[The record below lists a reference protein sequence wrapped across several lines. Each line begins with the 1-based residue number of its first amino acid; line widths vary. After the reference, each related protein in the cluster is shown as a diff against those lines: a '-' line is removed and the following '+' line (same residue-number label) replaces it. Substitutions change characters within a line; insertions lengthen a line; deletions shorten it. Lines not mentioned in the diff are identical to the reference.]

1 MGILN
6 WFVKGFGVFYNIR
19 LILPIR
25 LLYEFQMKNEVKRYD
40 FNNRISEG
48 GTTMPINIDKVKPFR
63 LIKTPFFTPFNKK
76 DKRHGSAIFLMT
88 KSFDQSVNL
97 INHPLVSN
105 LNMYNSYFLEWNAM
119 YLINSNKIVNESL
132 EVDDPYVSK
141 VYGNNPIVT
150 ESHFEDSGNL
160 FFFSEATPE
169 NVLDV
174 RLRKILYRERLRNYN
189 AIKSR
194 VANIKEQCKYIR
206 FTYPT
211 IDKYKNK
218 NIYIDNHIYNK
229 IFDISEAY
237 NRDKAVDLLYALFDR
252 FINNPNYKG
261 YTKKTV
267 FIPVNEWAG
276 SIPTTSLF
284 EFSKSINPFSMI
296 VRLFKKPTETLDKLA
311 GIDFVFL
318 GHTGWFKMR
327 MEDLDMKNLN
337 LFKANILKIRNNDIV
352 EDNIP
357 EDKDDIKTR
366 LIGKIEDL
374 TGIQVNNVSRASY
387 IDPNAPIIS
396 VKQDEPKLITA
407 KGITGADQVIDP
419 TKIEKPTEEKINQ
432 SVETIVDFT
441 KNAEEA
447 EREMDNS
454 VDLKELILQAK
465 NDQDDTFKISATR
478 KARMDDLNDKF
489 LKERI
494 ANATIA
500 ELVATEDTPLQ
511 STNLSD
517 KVESIDDEWS
527 DLKKPNFEADYNID
541 ADIMKCLHSLSQNK
555 DIPMSVIDVSVEDRS
570 TSEDSIL
577 TYTVHLEDSL
587 GKRHT
592 LRFDMP
598 KIINKRFLRLRGND
612 KIIPGQLINL
622 PIIKTDEDTVQVVSN
637 YNKIFI
643 TRYGQVGKINQST
656 NALIRSLTK
665 LKENNYKLD
674 VKDGDAVASP
684 SKIDLGNNAKISA
697 KYELPAEYVELS
709 KIFNKVTTSDGRVY
723 YFNRDELIHKLEEKK
738 VKVES
743 DQGFMVIGITKDNQ
757 AITVPETGVSSAL
770 INHLGIHEYAY
781 TFMKPGTRMTYS
793 QASILNSKIPLIVVM
808 AYTAGLTGALN
819 AAGVEYN
826 LTEKRPTN
834 TKNYFRFSDG
844 FLSFD
849 DNYAPDAA
857 LLVNGLSVI
866 NTQEYSLTDIDTKAM
881 WLDVLDDF
889 GGRNRADGL
898 DSFANL
904 MMDPITVEV
913 CKTYKLPTDYIEVLA
928 YASSLLTTN
937 KFNRHTD
944 ITGNRFR
951 TNERLVHFLYK
962 SLATSY
968 GMYLR
973 EIKNNRKDAKMTMK
987 QSAVIDMALSDV
999 TTSDLSKLSPLL
1011 ELESANTV
1019 TFKGLSGMNSDRSY
1033 SLDKRTYDKSMIN
1046 KLSMSTG
1053 FSATV
1058 GINRQSTINM
1068 GIESTKG
1075 YIKSGGELDRMS
1087 DASTLSITEAVT
1099 PFGTTHDDPFRTA
1112 MTFIQ
1117 TAKHGMRTTEQ
1128 HPLLVT
1134 NGADQA
1140 LPYLTSDTFAH
1151 KAKWPAVVEEITDDY
1166 IIIANK
1172 ANKSEREFIDLREK
1186 VEKNSD
1192 GGFFITIKLD
1202 TPKKYKKGDSIKPG
1216 DIVAYDKESYSDKI
1230 GIGNLAYNIGTL
1242 TKIAIMHTEKGF
1254 EDSACISQDLS
1265 TKMASEIVLQVNV
1278 LLDGKDIDIQC
1289 IEIGKPLQEGEVMM
1303 SYRSALEDQD
1313 ATDIIN
1319 KMIQKNTGDSSNEL
1333 MDDIGKIK
1341 VKSKVT
1347 GKLQDIKVYSTI
1359 PTSEMSKSLAAFVNK
1374 HNGPVDKMKSKL
1386 AKLGIDGTQ
1395 YGTSGVLP
1403 PVGKLKHC
1411 EGKVL
1416 VEFFIKY
1423 YDKMSVGDKL
1433 VYFSALKGTVKEIF
1447 PEGKEPTSEYR
1458 PNEKIHSFLP
1468 VGSVNARMVSSVL
1481 ILGSLNKV
1489 LIELDRHVKDI
1500 MGVKWDPD
1508 L

>member
-1 MGILN
+1 
-6 WFVKGFGVFYNIR
+6 
-19 LILPIR
+19 
-25 LLYEFQMKNEVKRYD
+25 MKNEVKRYD

-63 LIKTPFFTPFNKK
+63 LLKTPFFTPFNVK

-88 KSFDQSVNL
+88 KSLEQSKQL
-97 INHPLVSN
+97 IEHKLISN
-105 LNMYNSYFLEWNAM
+105 LNMFNSYFLEWNAM
-119 YLINSNKIVNESL
+119 YLLKPNRIINDDL
-132 EVDDPYVSK
+132 EVDDVYNSK
-141 VYGNNPIVT
+141 AYGNNPIMT
-150 ESHFEDSGNL
+150 ESHFEDSENL

-169 NVLDV
+169 GVLDV
-174 RLRKILYRERLRNYN
+174 RLRRILYRERLRNFKEVKLRVN
-189 AIKSR
+189 QIK
-194 VANIKEQCKYIR
+194 NECKYIKY
-206 FTYPT
+206 TYPT
-211 IDKYKNK
+211 IDKYKNN
-218 NIYIDNHIYNK
+218 NIYVDNHIYNK
-229 IFDISEAY
+229 IFTMSETY
-237 NRDKAVDLLYALFDR
+237 NRDKAIDLLYALFDR
-252 FINNPNYKG
+252 FINNANYKS
-261 YTKKTV
+261 YTRKTV
-267 FIPVNEWAG
+267 LIPVNEWATD
-276 SIPTTSLF
+276 IPTTSLF

-296 VRLFKKPTETLDKLA
+296 VRLFKKPKENLNKLA
-311 GIDFVFL
+311 GIDFIFI
-318 GHTGWFKMR
+318 GNNSWFKMK

-337 LFKANILKIRNNDIV
+337 LFKTNILKIRNNDIV
-352 EDNIP
+352 EDNVP
-357 EDKDDIKTR
+357 EDKEDIKTR

-374 TGIQVNNVSRASY
+374 TGIEVNNISRVHKV
-387 IDPNAPIIS
+387 DPTVPI
-396 VKQDEPKLITA
+396 KAELHDEPKLIVA

-419 TKIEKPTEEKINQ
+419 TKIEKPTEDKINQ
-432 SVETIVDFT
+432 SVEAIVDYT

-447 EREMDNS
+447 EKEMDNS

-489 LKERI
+489 LKEKI
-494 ANATIA
+494 ANSTIA

-511 STNLSD
+511 STDLSS
-517 KVESIDDEWS
+517 KVETIDDEWAN
-527 DLKKPNFEADYNID
+527 LKKPNFEADYNID

-555 DIPMSVIDVSVEDRS
+555 DIPMSVIDVTVEDRS

-656 NALIRSLTK
+656 NALIRALTK

-743 DQGFMVIGITKDNQ
+743 DQGFMVVGITKDNQ

-781 TFMKPGTRMTYS
+781 TFMKPGARMTYS

-819 AAGVEYN
+819 AAGVKYN
-826 LTEKRPTN
+826 LSEKRPTN
-834 TKNYFRFSDG
+834 TKNYFRFNDG
-844 FLSFD
+844 FLSFN
-849 DNYAPDAA
+849 DNYSPDAA

-987 QSAVIDMALSDV
+987 QSAVIDMALDDV

-1033 SLDKRTYDKSMIN
+1033 SLDKRTYDKTMIN

-1087 DASTLSITEAVT
+1087 DANTLSITEALT
-1099 PFGTTHDDPFRTA
+1099 PFGTTRDDPFRTA

-1117 TAKHGMRTTEQ
+1117 TSKHGMRTTSQ
-1128 HPLLVT
+1128 DPLLVT

-1151 KAKWPAVVEEITDDY
+1151 KAKWNAVVEEITNDY
-1166 IIIANK
+1166 MIIANK
-1172 ANKSEREFIDLREK
+1172 SNPKEKEFIDLREK

-1202 TPKKYKKGDSIKPG
+1202 TFKNYKKGDSIKAG
-1216 DIVAYDKESYSDKI
+1216 DIVAYDKSSYSDTV
-1230 GIGNLAYNIGTL
+1230 GIGNLAYNIGAL
-1242 TKIAIMHTEKGF
+1242 TKIAIMHTDKGF
-1254 EDSACISQDLS
+1254 EDSAIISQDLS
-1265 TKMASEIVLQVNV
+1265 KKMASEIVLQVDV
-1278 LLDGKDIDIQC
+1278 LMDAKDIDIQC
-1289 IEIGKPLQEGEVMM
+1289 VEVGKELHEGEVIM
-1303 SYRSALEDQD
+1303 SYRAALEDQD

-1319 KMIQKNTGDSSNEL
+1319 KMVQKNAGSDSKEL
-1333 MDDIGKIK
+1333 MDEIGKIK

-1359 PTSEMSKSLAAFVNK
+1359 PTSEMSKSLASFVNK
-1374 HNGPVDKMKSKL
+1374 YNGPVDKMKSKL
-1386 AKLGIDGTQ
+1386 SKLGIDGSQ

-1416 VEFFIKY
+1416 VEFYIKY
-1423 YDKMSVGDKL
+1423 HDKMSVGDKL
-1433 VYFSALKGTVKEIF
+1433 VYFSALKGVVKEIF
-1447 PEGKEPTSEYR
+1447 PEGKEPYSEYR
-1458 PNEKIHSFLP
+1458 PEEKVHSFLP
-1468 VGSVNARMVSSVL
+1468 VGSINARMVSSVL
-1481 ILGSLNKV
+1481 TLGSINKV

-1500 MGVKWDPD
+1500 MGVKWDPNP
-1508 L
+1508 

>member
-1 MGILN
+1 
-6 WFVKGFGVFYNIR
+6 
-19 LILPIR
+19 
-25 LLYEFQMKNEVKRYD
+25 
-40 FNNRISEG
+40 
-48 GTTMPINIDKVKPFR
+48 MPINIDKVKPFR
-63 LIKTPFFTPFNKK
+63 LLKTPFFTPFNKK

-88 KSFDQSVNL
+88 KSLEQSKQL
-97 INHPLVSN
+97 IEHQLISN
-105 LNMYNSYFLEWNAM
+105 LNMFNSYFLEWNAM
-119 YLINSNKIVNESL
+119 YLLKPSRIINKDL
-132 EVDDPYVSK
+132 DVDDVYNSK
-141 VYGNNPIVT
+141 VYGNNPIMT
-150 ESHFEDSGNL
+150 ESHFEDSENL

-169 NVLDV
+169 NVLDT
-174 RLRKILYRERLRNYN
+174 RLRKILYKERLRNSKDVKLRLN
-189 AIKSR
+189 RIK
-194 VANIKEQCKYIR
+194 NECKYIKY
-206 FTYPT
+206 TYPT

-218 NIYIDNHIYNK
+218 NIYVDNHIYNK
-229 IFDISEAY
+229 IFTMSETY
-237 NRDKAVDLLYALFDR
+237 NRDKAIDLLYALFDR

-267 FIPVNEWAG
+267 LIPVNEWAG
-276 SIPTTSLF
+276 DIPTTSLF

-296 VRLFKKPTETLDKLA
+296 VRLFKKPKENLDKLA
-311 GIDFVFL
+311 GMDFIFI
-318 GHTGWFKMR
+318 GNNSWFKMK

-337 LFKANILKIRNNDIV
+337 LFKTNILKIRNNDIV
-352 EDNIP
+352 EDNVP

-366 LIGKIEDL
+366 LISKIEDL
-374 TGIQVNNVSRASY
+374 TGIEVNNVSRVQD
-387 IDPNAPIIS
+387 IDPTVPYKAEI
-396 VKQDEPKLITA
+396 KDQPKLIVA

-419 TKIEKPTEEKINQ
+419 TKIEKPTEDKINQ
-432 SVETIVDFT
+432 SVENIVDYT

-447 EREMDNS
+447 EKEMDNS

-489 LKERI
+489 LKEKI
-494 ANATIA
+494 ANSTIA

-511 STNLSD
+511 STDLS
-517 KVESIDDEWS
+517 KNVETIDDEWAN
-527 DLKKPNFEADYNID
+527 LKKPNFEADYNID
-541 ADIMKCLHSLSQNK
+541 ADIVKCLHSLSQNK
-555 DIPMSVIDVSVEDRS
+555 DVPMSVIDVSMEDRS
-570 TSEDSIL
+570 TSEDSII

-656 NALIRSLTK
+656 NALIRALTK
-665 LKENNYKLD
+665 LKENNYKLE
-674 VKDGDAVASP
+674 VKDDNDIPTP

-709 KIFNKVTTSDGRVY
+709 KIFNKITTSDGRVY

-757 AITVPETGVSSAL
+757 SITVPEEGVSSSL
-770 INHLGIHEYAY
+770 INHLGIHKYAY
-781 TFMKPGTRMTYS
+781 TFMKPGARMTYS

-819 AAGVEYN
+819 AAGIEYN
-826 LTEKRPTN
+826 LSEKRPTN
-834 TKNYFRFSDG
+834 TKNYFRFNDG
-844 FLSFD
+844 FLSFN

-857 LLVNGLSVI
+857 LLVNGLAVI

-962 SLATSY
+962 ALATSY

-1033 SLDKRTYDKSMIN
+1033 SLDKRTYDNTMIN

-1058 GINRQSTINM
+1058 GINRQATINM

-1087 DASTLSITEAVT
+1087 DANTLSITEALT
-1099 PFGTTHDDPFRTA
+1099 PFGTTRDDPFRTA

-1117 TAKHGMRTTEQ
+1117 TSKHGMRTNSQ
-1128 HPLLVT
+1128 DPLLVT

-1151 KAKWPAVVEEITDDY
+1151 KTKWDAVVEEVNDDY
-1166 IIIANK
+1166 MIIANK
-1172 ANKSEREFIDLREK
+1172 SNRSEKEFIDLREK

-1202 TPKKYKKGDSIKPG
+1202 LAKNYKKGQTIKTG
-1216 DIVAYDKESYSDKI
+1216 EIIAYDKDSYSDKV
-1230 GIGNLAYNIGTL
+1230 GVGNLAYNIGTL
-1242 TKIAIMHTEKGF
+1242 TKVAIMHTDKGF
-1254 EDSACISQDLS
+1254 EDSAIISQDLS
-1265 TKMASEIVLQVNV
+1265 EKMASEIVLQVDV
-1278 LLDGKDIDIQC
+1278 LMDAKDIDIQC
-1289 IEIGKPLQEGEVMM
+1289 VEIGKSLHEGEVIM
-1303 SYRSALEDQD
+1303 SYRAALEDQD

-1319 KMIQKNTGDSSNEL
+1319 KMVSKNTGNESKEL
-1333 MDDIGKIK
+1333 MDEIGKIK

-1347 GKLQDIKVYSTI
+1347 GKLQDIKIYSTI

-1374 HNGPVDKMKSKL
+1374 YNAPIDKMKSKL
-1386 AKLGIDGTQ
+1386 SKLGIDASQ

-1403 PVGKLKHC
+1403 AVGKLKHA

-1416 VEFFIKY
+1416 VEFYIKY

-1433 VYFSALKGTVKEIF
+1433 VYFSALKGVVKEIF
-1447 PEGKEPTSEYR
+1447 PEGKEPYSEYR
-1458 PNEKIHSFLP
+1458 PEEKVHSFLP
-1468 VGSVNARMVSSVL
+1468 VGSVNARMVTSVL
-1481 ILGSLNKV
+1481 TLGAINKV

-1500 MGVKWDPD
+1500 MDVKWDPN

>member
-1 MGILN
+1 
-6 WFVKGFGVFYNIR
+6 
-19 LILPIR
+19 
-25 LLYEFQMKNEVKRYD
+25 MKNEVKRYD

-63 LIKTPFFTPFNKK
+63 LLKTPFFTPFNVK

-88 KSFDQSVNL
+88 KSLEQSKQL
-97 INHPLVSN
+97 IEHKLISN
-105 LNMYNSYFLEWNAM
+105 LNMFNSYFLEWNAM
-119 YLINSNKIVNESL
+119 YLLKPNRIINDDL
-132 EVDDPYVSK
+132 EVDDVYNSK
-141 VYGNNPIVT
+141 AYGNNPIMT
-150 ESHFEDSGNL
+150 ESHFEDSENL

-169 NVLDV
+169 GVLDV
-174 RLRKILYRERLRNYN
+174 RLRRILYRERLRNFKEVKLRVN
-189 AIKSR
+189 RIKD
-194 VANIKEQCKYIR
+194 ECKYIKY
-206 FTYPT
+206 TYPT

-218 NIYIDNHIYNK
+218 NIYVDNHIYNK
-229 IFDISEAY
+229 IFTMSETY
-237 NRDKAVDLLYALFDR
+237 NRDKAIDLLYALFDR
-252 FINNPNYKG
+252 FINNANYKS
-261 YTKKTV
+261 YTRKTV
-267 FIPVNEWAG
+267 LIPVNEWA
-276 SIPTTSLF
+276 SDIPTTSLF

-296 VRLFKKPTETLDKLA
+296 VRLFKKPKENLNKLA
-311 GIDFVFL
+311 GIDFIFI
-318 GHTGWFKMR
+318 GNNSWFKMK

-337 LFKANILKIRNNDIV
+337 LFKTNILKIRNNDIV
-352 EDNIP
+352 EDNVP
-357 EDKDDIKTR
+357 EDKEDIKTR

-374 TGIQVNNVSRASY
+374 TGIEVNNISRVHKV
-387 IDPNAPIIS
+387 DPIS
-396 VKQDEPKLITA
+396 PVAAAVKDQPQLVIA
-407 KGITGADQVIDP
+407 KSATGDTQVVDP

-432 SVETIVDFT
+432 SVEAIVDYT

-447 EREMDNS
+447 EKEMDNS

-489 LKERI
+489 LKEKI
-494 ANATIA
+494 ANSTIA

-511 STNLSD
+511 STDLSS
-517 KVESIDDEWS
+517 KVETIDDEWAN
-527 DLKKPNFEADYNID
+527 LKKPNFEADYNID

-555 DIPMSVIDVSVEDRS
+555 DIPMSVIDVTVEDRS

-656 NALIRSLTK
+656 NALIRALTK
-665 LKENNYKLD
+665 LKENNYKLE

-781 TFMKPGTRMTYS
+781 TFMKPGARMTYS

-826 LTEKRPTN
+826 LSEKRPTN
-834 TKNYFRFSDG
+834 TKNYFRFNDG
-844 FLSFD
+844 FLSFN

-857 LLVNGLSVI
+857 LLVNGLAVI

-987 QSAVIDMALSDV
+987 QSAVIDMALADV

-1033 SLDKRTYDKSMIN
+1033 SLDKRTYDKTMIN

-1087 DASTLSITEAVT
+1087 DANTLSITEALT
-1099 PFGTTHDDPFRTA
+1099 PFGTTRDDPFRTA

-1117 TAKHGMRTTEQ
+1117 TSKHGMRTTEQ
-1128 HPLLVT
+1128 DPLLVS

-1151 KAKWPAVVEEITDDY
+1151 KAKWNAVVEEITNDY
-1166 IIIANK
+1166 MIIANK
-1172 ANKSEREFIDLREK
+1172 SNPKEKEFIDLREK

-1202 TPKKYKKGDSIKPG
+1202 TFKNYKKGDSIKAG
-1216 DIVAYDKESYSDKI
+1216 DIVAYDKSSYSDTV
-1230 GIGNLAYNIGTL
+1230 GVGNLAYNIGTL
-1242 TKIAIMHTEKGF
+1242 TKIAIMHTDKGF
-1254 EDSACISQDLS
+1254 EDSAIISQDLS
-1265 TKMASEIVLQVNV
+1265 KKMASEIVLQVDV
-1278 LLDGKDIDIQC
+1278 LMDAKDIDIQC
-1289 IEIGKPLQEGEVMM
+1289 VEVGKELHEGEVIM
-1303 SYRSALEDQD
+1303 SYRAALEDQD

-1319 KMIQKNTGDSSNEL
+1319 KMVQKNAGSDSKEL
-1333 MDDIGKIK
+1333 MDEIGKIK

-1359 PTSEMSKSLAAFVNK
+1359 PTSEMSKSLASFVNK
-1374 HNGPVDKMKSKL
+1374 YNGPVDKMKSKL
-1386 AKLGIDGTQ
+1386 SKLGIDGSQ

-1416 VEFFIKY
+1416 VEFYIKY
-1423 YDKMSVGDKL
+1423 HDKMSVGDKL
-1433 VYFSALKGTVKEIF
+1433 VYFSALKGVVKEIF
-1447 PEGKEPTSEYR
+1447 PEGKEPYSEYR
-1458 PNEKIHSFLP
+1458 PEEKVHSFLP
-1468 VGSVNARMVSSVL
+1468 VGSINARMVSSVL
-1481 ILGSLNKV
+1481 TLGSINKV

-1500 MGVKWDPD
+1500 MGVKWDPN

>member
-1 MGILN
+1 
-6 WFVKGFGVFYNIR
+6 
-19 LILPIR
+19 
-25 LLYEFQMKNEVKRYD
+25 
-40 FNNRISEG
+40 
-48 GTTMPINIDKVKPFR
+48 MPINIDKVKPFR
-63 LIKTPFFTPFNKK
+63 LLKTPFFTPFNKK

-88 KSFDQSVNL
+88 KSLEQSKEL
-97 INHPLVSN
+97 IEHKLISN
-105 LNMYNSYFLEWNAM
+105 LNMFNSYFLEWNAM
-119 YLINSNKIVNESL
+119 YLLKPSRIINKDL
-132 EVDDPYVSK
+132 DVDDVYNSK
-141 VYGNNPIVT
+141 VYDNNPIMT
-150 ESHFEDSGNL
+150 ESHFEDSENL

-169 NVLDV
+169 NVLDT
-174 RLRKILYRERLRNYN
+174 RLRKILYKERLRNSKDVKLRLN
-189 AIKSR
+189 RIK
-194 VANIKEQCKYIR
+194 NECKYIKY
-206 FTYPT
+206 TYPT

-218 NIYIDNHIYNK
+218 NIYVDNHIYNK
-229 IFDISEAY
+229 IFTMSETY
-237 NRDKAVDLLYALFDR
+237 NRDKAIDLLYALFDR

-267 FIPVNEWAG
+267 LIPVNEWAG
-276 SIPTTSLF
+276 DIPTTSLF

-296 VRLFKKPTETLDKLA
+296 VRLFKKPKENLDKLA
-311 GIDFVFL
+311 GMDFIFI
-318 GHTGWFKMR
+318 GNNSWFKMK

-337 LFKANILKIRNNDIV
+337 LFKTNILKIRNNDIV
-352 EDNIP
+352 EDNVP
-357 EDKDDIKTR
+357 EDKEDIKTR
-366 LIGKIEDL
+366 LISKIEDL
-374 TGIQVNNVSRASY
+374 TGIEVNNVSRVQDV
-387 IDPNAPIIS
+387 DPTVPIKAEIKDQS
-396 VKQDEPKLITA
+396 KLIVA

-419 TKIEKPTEEKINQ
+419 TKIEKPTEDKINQ
-432 SVETIVDFT
+432 SVENIVDYT

-447 EREMDNS
+447 EKEMDNS

-489 LKERI
+489 LKEKI
-494 ANATIA
+494 ANSTIA

-511 STNLSD
+511 STDLS
-517 KVESIDDEWS
+517 KNVETIDDEWAN
-527 DLKKPNFEADYNID
+527 LKKPNFEADYNID
-541 ADIMKCLHSLSQNK
+541 ADIVKCLHSLSQNK
-555 DIPMSVIDVSVEDRS
+555 DVPMSVIDISTEDRS
-570 TSEDSIL
+570 TSEDSII

-656 NALIRSLTK
+656 NALIRALTK
-665 LKENNYKLD
+665 LKENNYKLEI
-674 VKDGDAVASP
+674 KDDNDIPTP

-709 KIFNKVTTSDGRVY
+709 KIFNKITTSDGRVY

-743 DQGFMVIGITKDNQ
+743 DQGFMVVGITKDNQ
-757 AITVPETGVSSAL
+757 SITVPEEGVSSSL
-770 INHLGIHEYAY
+770 INHLGIHKYAY
-781 TFMKPGTRMTYS
+781 TFMKPGARMTYS

-819 AAGVEYN
+819 AAGIEYN
-826 LTEKRPTN
+826 LSEKRPTN
-834 TKNYFRFSDG
+834 TKNYFRFNDG
-844 FLSFD
+844 FLSFND
-849 DNYAPDAA
+849 SYAPDAA
-857 LLVNGLSVI
+857 LLVNGLAVI

-962 SLATSY
+962 ALATSY

-1033 SLDKRTYDKSMIN
+1033 SLDKRTYDNTMIN

-1058 GINRQSTINM
+1058 GINRQATINM

-1087 DASTLSITEAVT
+1087 DANTLSITEALT
-1099 PFGTTHDDPFRTA
+1099 PFGTTRDDPFRTA

-1117 TAKHGMRTTEQ
+1117 TSKHGMRTNSQ
-1128 HPLLVT
+1128 DPLLVT

-1151 KAKWPAVVEEITDDY
+1151 KTKWDAIVEEVNDDY
-1166 IIIANK
+1166 MIIANK
-1172 ANKSEREFIDLREK
+1172 SNRSEKEFIDLREK

-1202 TPKKYKKGDSIKPG
+1202 LAKNYKKGQTIKPG
-1216 DIVAYDKESYSDKI
+1216 EIIAYDKDSYSDKV
-1230 GIGNLAYNIGTL
+1230 GVGNLAYNIGTL
-1242 TKIAIMHTEKGF
+1242 TKVAIMHTDKGF
-1254 EDSACISQDLS
+1254 EDSAIISQDLS
-1265 TKMASEIVLQVNV
+1265 EKMASEIVLQVDV
-1278 LLDGKDIDIQC
+1278 LMDAKDIDIQC
-1289 IEIGKPLQEGEVMM
+1289 VEIGKQLHEGEVIM
-1303 SYRSALEDQD
+1303 SYRAALEDQD

-1319 KMIQKNTGDSSNEL
+1319 KMVSKNVGNDSKEL
-1333 MDDIGKIK
+1333 MDEIGKIK

-1347 GKLQDIKVYSTI
+1347 GKLQDIKIYSTI
-1359 PTSEMSKSLAAFVNK
+1359 PTSEMSKSLASFVNK
-1374 HNGPVDKMKSKL
+1374 YNAPIDKMKSKL
-1386 AKLGIDGTQ
+1386 SKLGIDSSQ

-1403 PVGKLKHC
+1403 AVGKLKHA

-1416 VEFFIKY
+1416 VEFYIKY

-1433 VYFSALKGTVKEIF
+1433 VYFSALKGVVKEIF
-1447 PEGKEPTSEYR
+1447 PEGKEPYSEYR
-1458 PNEKIHSFLP
+1458 PEEKVHSFLP
-1468 VGSVNARMVSSVL
+1468 VGSVNARMVTSVL
-1481 ILGSLNKV
+1481 TLGAINKV

-1500 MGVKWDPD
+1500 MGVKWDPN

>member
-1 MGILN
+1 
-6 WFVKGFGVFYNIR
+6 
-19 LILPIR
+19 
-25 LLYEFQMKNEVKRYD
+25 
-40 FNNRISEG
+40 
-48 GTTMPINIDKVKPFR
+48 MPINIDKVKPFR
-63 LIKTPFFTPFNKK
+63 LLKTPFFTPFNKK

-88 KSFDQSVNL
+88 KSLEQSKQL
-97 INHPLVSN
+97 IEHQLISN
-105 LNMYNSYFLEWNAM
+105 LNMFNSYFLEWNAM
-119 YLINSNKIVNESL
+119 YLLKPSRIINKDL
-132 EVDDPYVSK
+132 DVDDVYNSK
-141 VYGNNPIVT
+141 VYGNNPIMT
-150 ESHFEDSGNL
+150 ESHFEDSENL

-169 NVLDV
+169 NVLDT
-174 RLRKILYRERLRNYN
+174 RLRKILYKERLRNSKDVKLRLN
-189 AIKSR
+189 RIK
-194 VANIKEQCKYIR
+194 NECKYIKY
-206 FTYPT
+206 TYPT

-218 NIYIDNHIYNK
+218 NIYVDNHIYNK
-229 IFDISEAY
+229 IFTMSETY
-237 NRDKAVDLLYALFDR
+237 NRDKAIDLLYALFDR

-267 FIPVNEWAG
+267 LIPVNEWAG
-276 SIPTTSLF
+276 DIPTTSLF

-296 VRLFKKPTETLDKLA
+296 VRLFKKPKENLDKLA
-311 GIDFVFL
+311 GMDFIFI
-318 GHTGWFKMR
+318 GNNSWFKMK

-337 LFKANILKIRNNDIV
+337 LFKTNILKIRNNDIV
-352 EDNIP
+352 EDNVP
-357 EDKDDIKTR
+357 EDKEDIKTR
-366 LIGKIEDL
+366 LISKIEDL
-374 TGIQVNNVSRASY
+374 TGIEVNNVSRVQDV
-387 IDPNAPIIS
+387 DPTVPYKAEI
-396 VKQDEPKLITA
+396 KDQPKLIVA

-419 TKIEKPTEEKINQ
+419 TKIEKPTEDKINQ
-432 SVETIVDFT
+432 SVENIVDYT

-447 EREMDNS
+447 EKEMDNS

-489 LKERI
+489 LKEKI
-494 ANATIA
+494 ANSTIA
-500 ELVATEDTPLQ
+500 ELVATEDTPLE
-511 STNLSD
+511 STDLS
-517 KVESIDDEWS
+517 KNVETIDDEWAN
-527 DLKKPNFEADYNID
+527 LKKPNFEADYNID

-555 DIPMSVIDVSVEDRS
+555 DVPMSVIDVSMEDRS
-570 TSEDSIL
+570 TSEDSII

-656 NALIRSLTK
+656 NALIRALTK
-665 LKENNYKLD
+665 LKENNYKLEI
-674 VKDGDAVASP
+674 KDDNDIPTP

-709 KIFNKVTTSDGRVY
+709 KIFNKITTTDGRVY

-757 AITVPETGVSSAL
+757 SITVPEEGVSSSL
-770 INHLGIHEYAY
+770 INHLGIHKYAY
-781 TFMKPGTRMTYS
+781 TFMKPGARMTYS

-819 AAGVEYN
+819 AAGIEYN
-826 LTEKRPTN
+826 LSEKRPTN
-834 TKNYFRFSDG
+834 TKNYFRFNDG
-844 FLSFD
+844 FLSFND
-849 DNYAPDAA
+849 SYAPDAA
-857 LLVNGLSVI
+857 LLVNGLAVI

-962 SLATSY
+962 ALATSY

-1033 SLDKRTYDKSMIN
+1033 SLDKRTYDNTMIN

-1058 GINRQSTINM
+1058 GINRQATINM

-1087 DASTLSITEAVT
+1087 DANTLSITEALT
-1099 PFGTTHDDPFRTA
+1099 PFGTTRDDPFRTA

-1117 TAKHGMRTTEQ
+1117 TSKHGMRTNSQ
-1128 HPLLVT
+1128 DPLLVT

-1151 KAKWPAVVEEITDDY
+1151 KTKWDAIVEEVNDDY
-1166 IIIANK
+1166 MIIANK
-1172 ANKSEREFIDLREK
+1172 SNRSEKEFIDLREK

-1202 TPKKYKKGDSIKPG
+1202 LAKNYKKGQTIKPG
-1216 DIVAYDKESYSDKI
+1216 EIIAYDKDSYSDKV
-1230 GIGNLAYNIGTL
+1230 GVGNLAYNIGTL
-1242 TKIAIMHTEKGF
+1242 TKVAIMHTDKGF
-1254 EDSACISQDLS
+1254 EDSAIISQDLS
-1265 TKMASEIVLQVNV
+1265 EKMASEIVLQVDV
-1278 LLDGKDIDIQC
+1278 LMDAKDIDIQC
-1289 IEIGKPLQEGEVMM
+1289 VEIGKPLHEGEVIM
-1303 SYRSALEDQD
+1303 SYRAALEDQD

-1319 KMIQKNTGDSSNEL
+1319 KMVSKNAGNESKEL
-1333 MDDIGKIK
+1333 MDEIGKIK

-1347 GKLQDIKVYSTI
+1347 GKLQDIKIYSTI

-1374 HNGPVDKMKSKL
+1374 YNAPVDKMKSKL
-1386 AKLGIDGTQ
+1386 SKLGIDASQ

-1403 PVGKLKHC
+1403 AVGKLKHA

-1416 VEFFIKY
+1416 VEFYIKY

-1433 VYFSALKGTVKEIF
+1433 VYFSALKGVVKEIF
-1447 PEGKEPTSEYR
+1447 PEGKEPYSEYR
-1458 PNEKIHSFLP
+1458 PNETVHSFLP
-1468 VGSVNARMVSSVL
+1468 VGSVNARMVTSVL
-1481 ILGSLNKV
+1481 THGAINKV
-1489 LIELDRHVKDI
+1489 LVELDRHVKDI
-1500 MGVKWDPD
+1500 MGVKWNPN

>member
-1 MGILN
+1 
-6 WFVKGFGVFYNIR
+6 
-19 LILPIR
+19 
-25 LLYEFQMKNEVKRYD
+25 MKNEVKRYD

-63 LIKTPFFTPFNKK
+63 LLKTPFFTPFNVK

-88 KSFDQSVNL
+88 KSLEQSKQL
-97 INHPLVSN
+97 IEHKLISN
-105 LNMYNSYFLEWNAM
+105 LNMFNSYFLEWNAM
-119 YLINSNKIVNESL
+119 YLLKPNRIINDDL
-132 EVDDPYVSK
+132 EVDDVYNSK
-141 VYGNNPIVT
+141 AYGNNPIMT
-150 ESHFEDSGNL
+150 ESHFEDSENL

-169 NVLDV
+169 GVLDV
-174 RLRKILYRERLRNYN
+174 RLRRILYRERLRNFKEVKLRVN
-189 AIKSR
+189 QIKD
-194 VANIKEQCKYIR
+194 ECKYIKY
-206 FTYPT
+206 TYPT

-218 NIYIDNHIYNK
+218 NIYVDNHIYNK
-229 IFDISEAY
+229 IFSMSETY
-237 NRDKAVDLLYALFDR
+237 NRDKAIDLLYALFDR
-252 FINNPNYKG
+252 FINNANYKS
-261 YTKKTV
+261 YTRKTV
-267 FIPVNEWAG
+267 LIPVNEWA
-276 SIPTTSLF
+276 SDIPTTSLF

-296 VRLFKKPTETLDKLA
+296 VRLFKKPKENLNKLA
-311 GIDFVFL
+311 GIDFIFI
-318 GHTGWFKMR
+318 GNNSWFKMK

-337 LFKANILKIRNNDIV
+337 LFKTNILKIRNNDIV
-352 EDNIP
+352 EDNVP
-357 EDKDDIKTR
+357 EDKEDIKTR

-374 TGIQVNNVSRASY
+374 TGIEVNNISRVHKVDPISPVSA
-387 IDPNAPIIS
+387 A
-396 VKQDEPKLITA
+396 VKDQPQLVIA
-407 KGITGADQVIDP
+407 KSATGDSQVVDP
-419 TKIEKPTEEKINQ
+419 TKIEKPTEDKINQ
-432 SVETIVDFT
+432 SVEAIVDYT

-447 EREMDNS
+447 EKEMDNS

-489 LKERI
+489 LKEKI
-494 ANATIA
+494 ANSTIA

-511 STNLSD
+511 STDLS
-517 KVESIDDEWS
+517 KNVETIDDEWAN
-527 DLKKPNFEADYNID
+527 LKKPNFEADYNID

-555 DIPMSVIDVSVEDRS
+555 DVPMSVIDVTVEDRS

-656 NALIRSLTK
+656 NALIRALTK

-697 KYELPAEYVELS
+697 KYELPAEYVELA
-709 KIFNKVTTSDGRVY
+709 KIFNKITTSDGRVY
-723 YFNRDELIHKLEEKK
+723 YFNRDELVHKLEEKK

-743 DQGFMVIGITKDNQ
+743 DQGFLVVGITKDNQ
-757 AITVPETGVSSAL
+757 AITVPENGVSSAL

-826 LTEKRPTN
+826 LSEKRPTN
-834 TKNYFRFSDG
+834 TKNYFKFNDG
-844 FLSFD
+844 FLSFN

-962 SLATSY
+962 ALATSY

-987 QSAVIDMALSDV
+987 QSAVIDMALADV

-1033 SLDKRTYDKSMIN
+1033 SLDKRTYDKTMIN

-1087 DASTLSITEAVT
+1087 DANTLSITEALT
-1099 PFGTTHDDPFRTA
+1099 PFGTTRDDPFRTA

-1117 TAKHGMRTTEQ
+1117 TSKHGMRTTEQ
-1128 HPLLVT
+1128 DPLLVS

-1151 KAKWPAVVEEITDDY
+1151 KAKWNAVVEEITNDY

-1172 ANKSEREFIDLREK
+1172 SNPKEREFIDLREK

-1202 TPKKYKKGDSIKPG
+1202 TFKNYKKGDSIKAG
-1216 DIVAYDKESYSDKI
+1216 DIVAYDKSSYSDTV

-1242 TKIAIMHTEKGF
+1242 TKIAIMHTDKGF
-1254 EDSACISQDLS
+1254 EDSAIISQDLS
-1265 TKMASEIVLQVNV
+1265 KKMASEIVLQVDV
-1278 LLDGKDIDIQC
+1278 LMDAKDIDIQC
-1289 IEIGKPLQEGEVMM
+1289 VEVGKELHEGEVIM
-1303 SYRSALEDQD
+1303 SYRAALEDQD

-1319 KMIQKNTGDSSNEL
+1319 KMVQKNAGNDSKEL
-1333 MDDIGKIK
+1333 MDEIGKIK

-1359 PTSEMSKSLAAFVNK
+1359 PTSEMSKSLASFVNK
-1374 HNGPVDKMKSKL
+1374 YNGPVDKMKSKL
-1386 AKLGIDGTQ
+1386 SKLGIDGSQ

-1416 VEFFIKY
+1416 VEFYIKY
-1423 YDKMSVGDKL
+1423 HDKMSVGDKL
-1433 VYFSALKGTVKEIF
+1433 VYFSALKGVVKEIF
-1447 PEGKEPTSEYR
+1447 PEGKEPYSEYR
-1458 PNEKIHSFLP
+1458 PEEKVHSFLP
-1468 VGSVNARMVSSVL
+1468 VGSINARMVSSVL
-1481 ILGSLNKV
+1481 TLGSINKV

-1500 MGVKWDPD
+1500 MGVKWDPNP
-1508 L
+1508 

>member
-1 MGILN
+1 
-6 WFVKGFGVFYNIR
+6 
-19 LILPIR
+19 
-25 LLYEFQMKNEVKRYD
+25 MKNEVNWYD

-63 LIKTPFFTPFNKK
+63 LLKTPFFTPFNVK

-88 KSFDQSVNL
+88 KSLEQSKQL
-97 INHPLVSN
+97 IEHKLISN
-105 LNMYNSYFLEWNAM
+105 LNMFNSYFLEWNAM
-119 YLINSNKIVNESL
+119 YLLKPSRIINKDL
-132 EVDDPYVSK
+132 DVDDVYNSK
-141 VYGNNPIVT
+141 VYGNNPIMT
-150 ESHFEDSGNL
+150 ESHFEDSENL
-160 FFFSEATPE
+160 FFFSEATPD
-169 NVLDV
+169 NVLDT
-174 RLRKILYRERLRNYN
+174 RLRKILYKERLRNSKDVKLRLN
-189 AIKSR
+189 RIK
-194 VANIKEQCKYIR
+194 NECKYIKY
-206 FTYPT
+206 TYPT

-218 NIYIDNHIYNK
+218 NIYVDNHIYNK
-229 IFDISEAY
+229 IFTMSETY
-237 NRDKAVDLLYALFDR
+237 NRDKAIDLLYALFDR

-267 FIPVNEWAG
+267 LIPVNEWAG
-276 SIPTTSLF
+276 DIPTTSLF

-296 VRLFKKPTETLDKLA
+296 VRLFKKPKENLDKLA
-311 GIDFVFL
+311 GMDFIFI
-318 GHTGWFKMR
+318 GNNSWFKMK

-337 LFKANILKIRNNDIV
+337 LFKTNILKIRNNDIV
-352 EDNIP
+352 EDNVP
-357 EDKDDIKTR
+357 EDKEDIKTR
-366 LIGKIEDL
+366 LISKIEDL
-374 TGIQVNNVSRASY
+374 TGIEVNNVSRVQDV
-387 IDPNAPIIS
+387 DPTVPFKAEI
-396 VKQDEPKLITA
+396 KDQPKLIVA
-407 KGITGADQVIDP
+407 KGITGTDQVIDP
-419 TKIEKPTEEKINQ
+419 TKIEKPTEDKINQ
-432 SVETIVDFT
+432 SVENIVDYT

-447 EREMDNS
+447 EKEMDNS

-489 LKERI
+489 LKEKI
-494 ANATIA
+494 ANSTIA

-511 STNLSD
+511 STDLS
-517 KVESIDDEWS
+517 KNVETIDDEWAN
-527 DLKKPNFEADYNID
+527 LKKPNFEADYNID
-541 ADIMKCLHSLSQNK
+541 ADIVKCLHSLSQNK
-555 DIPMSVIDVSVEDRS
+555 DVPMSVIDISTEDRS
-570 TSEDSIL
+570 TSEDSII

-598 KIINKRFLRLRGND
+598 KIINKRFLRLNGND

-656 NALIRSLTK
+656 NALIRALTK
-665 LKENNYKLD
+665 LKENNYKLEI
-674 VKDGDAVASP
+674 KDDNDIPTP

-709 KIFNKVTTSDGRVY
+709 KIFNKITTTDGRVY

-738 VKVES
+738 VKIES
-743 DQGFMVIGITKDNQ
+743 DQGFMVVGITKDNQ
-757 AITVPETGVSSAL
+757 PITVPEEGVSSSL
-770 INHLGIHEYAY
+770 INHLGIHKYAY
-781 TFMKPGTRMTYS
+781 TFMKPGARMTYS

-819 AAGVEYN
+819 AAGIEYN
-826 LTEKRPTN
+826 LSEKRPTN
-834 TKNYFRFSDG
+834 TKNYFRFNDG
-844 FLSFD
+844 FLSFND
-849 DNYAPDAA
+849 SYAPDAA
-857 LLVNGLSVI
+857 LLVNGLAVI

-1033 SLDKRTYDKSMIN
+1033 SLDKRTYDNTMIN

-1058 GINRQSTINM
+1058 GINRQATINM

-1087 DASTLSITEAVT
+1087 DANTLSITEALT
-1099 PFGTTHDDPFRTA
+1099 PFGTTRDDPFRTA

-1117 TAKHGMRTTEQ
+1117 TSKHGMRTNSQ
-1128 HPLLVT
+1128 DPLLVT

-1151 KAKWPAVVEEITDDY
+1151 KTKWDAIVEEVNDDY
-1166 IIIANK
+1166 MIIANK
-1172 ANKSEREFIDLREK
+1172 SNRSEKEFIDLREK

-1202 TPKKYKKGDSIKPG
+1202 LAKNYKKGQTIKPG
-1216 DIVAYDKESYSDKI
+1216 EIIAYDKDSYSDKV
-1230 GIGNLAYNIGTL
+1230 GVGNLAYNIGTL
-1242 TKIAIMHTEKGF
+1242 TKVAIMHTDKGF
-1254 EDSACISQDLS
+1254 EDSAIISQDLS
-1265 TKMASEIVLQVNV
+1265 EKMASEIVLQVDV
-1278 LLDGKDIDIQC
+1278 LMDAKDIDIQC
-1289 IEIGKPLQEGEVMM
+1289 VEIGKPLHEGEVIM
-1303 SYRSALEDQD
+1303 SYRAALEDQD

-1319 KMIQKNTGDSSNEL
+1319 KMVSKNAGNESKEL
-1333 MDDIGKIK
+1333 MDEIGKIK

-1347 GKLQDIKVYSTI
+1347 GKLQDIKIYSTI

-1374 HNGPVDKMKSKL
+1374 YNAPVDKMKSKL
-1386 AKLGIDGTQ
+1386 SKLGIDASQ

-1403 PVGKLKHC
+1403 AVGKLKHA

-1416 VEFFIKY
+1416 VEFYIKY

-1433 VYFSALKGTVKEIF
+1433 VYFSALKGVVKEIF
-1447 PEGKEPTSEYR
+1447 PEGKEPYSEYR
-1458 PNEKIHSFLP
+1458 PEEKVHSFLP
-1468 VGSVNARMVSSVL
+1468 VGSVNARMVTSVL
-1481 ILGSLNKV
+1481 TLGAINKV

-1500 MGVKWDPD
+1500 MGVKWDPN

>member
-1 MGILN
+1 
-6 WFVKGFGVFYNIR
+6 
-19 LILPIR
+19 
-25 LLYEFQMKNEVKRYD
+25 
-40 FNNRISEG
+40 
-48 GTTMPINIDKVKPFR
+48 MPINIDKVKPFR
-63 LIKTPFFTPFNKK
+63 LLKTPFFTPFNKK

-88 KSFDQSVNL
+88 KSLEQSKQL
-97 INHPLVSN
+97 IEHPLISN
-105 LNMYNSYFLEWNAM
+105 LNMFNSYFLEWNAM
-119 YLINSNKIVNESL
+119 YLLKPSRIINKDL
-132 EVDDPYVSK
+132 DVDDVYNSK
-141 VYGNNPIVT
+141 VYGNNPIMT
-150 ESHFEDSGNL
+150 ESHFEDSENL

-169 NVLDV
+169 NVLDT
-174 RLRKILYRERLRNYN
+174 RLRKILYKERLRNSKDVKLRLN
-189 AIKSR
+189 RIK
-194 VANIKEQCKYIR
+194 NECKYIKY
-206 FTYPT
+206 TYPT
-211 IDKYKNK
+211 IDRYKNM

-229 IFDISEAY
+229 IFTLSEAY
-237 NRDKAVDLLYALFDR
+237 NRDKAIDLLYALFDR

-261 YTKKTV
+261 YNKKTV
-267 FIPVNEWAG
+267 LIPVNEWAG
-276 SIPTTSLF
+276 DIPTTSLF

-296 VRLFKKPTETLDKLA
+296 VRLFKNPKENLDKLA
-311 GIDFVFL
+311 GMDFIFI
-318 GHTGWFKMR
+318 GNNSWFKMK

-337 LFKANILKIRNNDIV
+337 LFKNNILKIRNNDIV
-352 EDNIP
+352 EDNVP

-366 LIGKIEDL
+366 LISKIEDL
-374 TGIQVNNVSRASY
+374 TGIEVNNVSRVQDV
-387 IDPNAPIIS
+387 DPTVPYKAEI
-396 VKQDEPKLITA
+396 KDQPKLIVA

-419 TKIEKPTEEKINQ
+419 TKIEKPTEDKINQ
-432 SVETIVDFT
+432 SVENIVDYS

-447 EREMDNS
+447 EKEMDNS

-489 LKERI
+489 LKEKI
-494 ANATIA
+494 ANSTIA

-511 STNLSD
+511 STDLS
-517 KVESIDDEWS
+517 KNVETIDDEWAN
-527 DLKKPNFEADYNID
+527 LKKPNFEADYNID
-541 ADIMKCLHSLSQNK
+541 ADIVKCLHSLSQNK
-555 DIPMSVIDVSVEDRS
+555 DVPMSVIDISTEDRS
-570 TSEDSIL
+570 TSEDSII

-656 NALIRSLTK
+656 NALIRALTK
-665 LKENNYKLD
+665 LRENNYKLE
-674 VKDGDAVASP
+674 VKDDNDIPTP

-709 KIFNKVTTSDGRVY
+709 KIFNKITTSDGRVY

-743 DQGFMVIGITKDNQ
+743 DQGFMVVGITKDNQ
-757 AITVPETGVSSAL
+757 SITVPEEGVSSSL
-770 INHLGIHEYAY
+770 INHLGIHKYAY
-781 TFMKPGTRMTYS
+781 TFMKPGARMTYS

-819 AAGVEYN
+819 AAGIEYN
-826 LTEKRPTN
+826 LSEKRPTN
-834 TKNYFRFSDG
+834 TKNYFRFNDG
-844 FLSFD
+844 FLSFND
-849 DNYAPDAA
+849 SYAPDAA
-857 LLVNGLSVI
+857 LLVNGLAVI

-962 SLATSY
+962 ALATSY

-1033 SLDKRTYDKSMIN
+1033 SLDKRTYDNTMIN

-1058 GINRQSTINM
+1058 GINRQATINM

-1087 DASTLSITEAVT
+1087 DANTLSITEALT
-1099 PFGTTHDDPFRTA
+1099 PFGTTRDDPFRTA

-1117 TAKHGMRTTEQ
+1117 TSKHGMRTNSQ
-1128 HPLLVT
+1128 DPLLVT

-1151 KAKWPAVVEEITDDY
+1151 KTKWDAIVEEVNDDY
-1166 IIIANK
+1166 MIIANK
-1172 ANKSEREFIDLREK
+1172 SNRSEKEFIDLREK

-1202 TPKKYKKGDSIKPG
+1202 LAKNYKKGQTIKPG
-1216 DIVAYDKESYSDKI
+1216 EIIAYDKDSYSDKV
-1230 GIGNLAYNIGTL
+1230 GVGNLAYNIGTL
-1242 TKIAIMHTEKGF
+1242 TKVAIMHTDKGF
-1254 EDSACISQDLS
+1254 EDSAIISQDLS
-1265 TKMASEIVLQVNV
+1265 EKMASEIVLQIDV
-1278 LLDGKDIDIQC
+1278 LMDAKDIDIQC
-1289 IEIGKPLQEGEVMM
+1289 VEIGKPLHEGEVIM
-1303 SYRSALEDQD
+1303 SYRAALEDQD

-1319 KMIQKNTGDSSNEL
+1319 KMVSKNAGNESKEL
-1333 MDDIGKIK
+1333 MDEIGKIK

-1347 GKLQDIKVYSTI
+1347 GKLQDIRIYSTI

-1374 HNGPVDKMKSKL
+1374 YNAPIDKMKSKL
-1386 AKLGIDGTQ
+1386 SKLGIDASQ

-1403 PVGKLKHC
+1403 AVGKLKHA

-1416 VEFFIKY
+1416 VEFYIKY

-1433 VYFSALKGTVKEIF
+1433 VYFSALKGVVKEIF
-1447 PEGKEPTSEYR
+1447 PEGKEPYSEYR
-1458 PNEKIHSFLP
+1458 PEEKVHSFLP
-1468 VGSVNARMVSSVL
+1468 VGSVNARMVTSVL
-1481 ILGSLNKV
+1481 TLGAINKV

-1500 MGVKWDPD
+1500 MGVKWDPN

>member
-1 MGILN
+1 
-6 WFVKGFGVFYNIR
+6 
-19 LILPIR
+19 
-25 LLYEFQMKNEVKRYD
+25 MKNEVKRYD

-63 LIKTPFFTPFNKK
+63 LLKTPFFTPFNVK

-88 KSFDQSVNL
+88 KSLEQSKQL
-97 INHPLVSN
+97 IEHKLISN
-105 LNMYNSYFLEWNAM
+105 LNMFNSYFLEWNAM
-119 YLINSNKIVNESL
+119 YLLKPNRIINDDL
-132 EVDDPYVSK
+132 EVDDVYNSK
-141 VYGNNPIVT
+141 AYGNNPIMT
-150 ESHFEDSGNL
+150 ESHFEDSENL

-169 NVLDV
+169 GVLDV
-174 RLRKILYRERLRNYN
+174 RLRRILYRERLRNFKEVKLRVN
-189 AIKSR
+189 QIK
-194 VANIKEQCKYIR
+194 NECKYIKY
-206 FTYPT
+206 TYPT

-218 NIYIDNHIYNK
+218 NIYVDNHIYNK
-229 IFDISEAY
+229 IFTMSETY
-237 NRDKAVDLLYALFDR
+237 NRDKAIDLLYALFDR
-252 FINNPNYKG
+252 FINNANYKS
-261 YTKKTV
+261 YTRKTV
-267 FIPVNEWAG
+267 LIPVNEWA
-276 SIPTTSLF
+276 SDIPTTSLF

-296 VRLFKKPTETLDKLA
+296 VRLFKKPKENLNKLA
-311 GIDFVFL
+311 GIDFIFI
-318 GHTGWFKMR
+318 GNNSWFKMK

-337 LFKANILKIRNNDIV
+337 LFKTNILKIRNNDIV
-352 EDNIP
+352 EDNVP
-357 EDKDDIKTR
+357 EDKEDIKTR

-374 TGIQVNNVSRASY
+374 TGIEVNNISRVHKV
-387 IDPNAPIIS
+387 DPIS
-396 VKQDEPKLITA
+396 PVVAAVKDQPQLVIA
-407 KGITGADQVIDP
+407 KSATGDSQVVDP
-419 TKIEKPTEEKINQ
+419 TKIEKPTEDKINQ
-432 SVETIVDFT
+432 SVEAIVDYT

-447 EREMDNS
+447 EKEMDNS

-489 LKERI
+489 LKEKI
-494 ANATIA
+494 ANSTIA
-500 ELVATEDTPLQ
+500 ELVATEDTPLE
-511 STNLSD
+511 STDLSS
-517 KVESIDDEWS
+517 KVETIDDEWAN
-527 DLKKPNFEADYNID
+527 LKKPNFEADYNID

-555 DIPMSVIDVSVEDRS
+555 DIPMSVIDVTVEDRS

-656 NALIRSLTK
+656 NALIRALTK
-665 LKENNYKLD
+665 LKENNYKLE

-743 DQGFMVIGITKDNQ
+743 DQGFLVVGITKDNQ

-781 TFMKPGTRMTYS
+781 TFMKPGARMTYS

-826 LTEKRPTN
+826 LSEKRPTN
-834 TKNYFRFSDG
+834 TKNYFRFNDG
-844 FLSFD
+844 FLSFN

-866 NTQEYSLTDIDTKAM
+866 NTQEYSLTDIDTKAI

-987 QSAVIDMALSDV
+987 QSAVIDMALADV

-1033 SLDKRTYDKSMIN
+1033 SLDKRTYDKTMIN

-1087 DASTLSITEAVT
+1087 DANTLSITEALT
-1099 PFGTTHDDPFRTA
+1099 PFGTTRDDPFRTA

-1117 TAKHGMRTTEQ
+1117 TSKHGMRTTEQ
-1128 HPLLVT
+1128 DPLLVS

-1151 KAKWPAVVEEITDDY
+1151 KAKWNAVVEEITNDY
-1166 IIIANK
+1166 MIIANK
-1172 ANKSEREFIDLREK
+1172 SNPKEKEFIDLREK

-1202 TPKKYKKGDSIKPG
+1202 TFKNYKKGDSIKAG
-1216 DIVAYDKESYSDKI
+1216 DIIAYDKSSYSDTV

-1242 TKIAIMHTEKGF
+1242 TKIAIMHTDKGF
-1254 EDSACISQDLS
+1254 EDSAIISQDLS
-1265 TKMASEIVLQVNV
+1265 KKMASEIVLQVDV
-1278 LLDGKDIDIQC
+1278 LMDAKDIDIQC
-1289 IEIGKPLQEGEVMM
+1289 VEVGKELHEGEVIM
-1303 SYRSALEDQD
+1303 SYRAALEDQD

-1319 KMIQKNTGDSSNEL
+1319 KMVQKNAGSDSKEL
-1333 MDDIGKIK
+1333 MDEIGKIK

-1359 PTSEMSKSLAAFVNK
+1359 PTSEMSKSLASFVNK
-1374 HNGPVDKMKSKL
+1374 YNGPVDKMKSKL
-1386 AKLGIDGTQ
+1386 SKLGIDGSQ

-1416 VEFFIKY
+1416 VEFYIKY
-1423 YDKMSVGDKL
+1423 HDKMSVGDKL
-1433 VYFSALKGTVKEIF
+1433 VYFSALKGVVKEIF
-1447 PEGKEPTSEYR
+1447 PEGKEPYSEYR
-1458 PNEKIHSFLP
+1458 PDEKVHSFLP
-1468 VGSVNARMVSSVL
+1468 VGSINARMVSSVL
-1481 ILGSLNKV
+1481 TLGSINKV

-1500 MGVKWDPD
+1500 MGVKWDPNP
-1508 L
+1508 

>member
-1 MGILN
+1 
-6 WFVKGFGVFYNIR
+6 
-19 LILPIR
+19 
-25 LLYEFQMKNEVKRYD
+25 
-40 FNNRISEG
+40 
-48 GTTMPINIDKVKPFR
+48 MPINIDKVKPFR
-63 LIKTPFFTPFNKK
+63 LLKTPFFTPFNKK

-88 KSFDQSVNL
+88 KSLEQSKQL
-97 INHPLVSN
+97 IDHKLISN
-105 LNMYNSYFLEWNAM
+105 LNMFNSYFLEWNAM
-119 YLINSNKIVNESL
+119 YLLKPSRIINKDL
-132 EVDDPYVSK
+132 DVDDVYNSK
-141 VYGNNPIVT
+141 VYGNNPIMT
-150 ESHFEDSGNL
+150 ESHFEDSENL

-169 NVLDV
+169 NVLDT
-174 RLRKILYRERLRNYN
+174 RLRKILYKERLRNSKDVKLRLN
-189 AIKSR
+189 RIK
-194 VANIKEQCKYIR
+194 NECKYIKY
-206 FTYPT
+206 TYPT

-218 NIYIDNHIYNK
+218 NIYVDNHIYNK
-229 IFDISEAY
+229 IFTMSETY
-237 NRDKAVDLLYALFDR
+237 NRDKAIDLLYALFDR

-267 FIPVNEWAG
+267 LIPVNEWAG
-276 SIPTTSLF
+276 DIPTTSLF

-296 VRLFKKPTETLDKLA
+296 VRLFKKPKENLDKLA
-311 GIDFVFL
+311 GMDFIFI
-318 GHTGWFKMR
+318 GNNSWFKMK

-337 LFKANILKIRNNDIV
+337 LFKTNILKIRNNDIV
-352 EDNIP
+352 EDNVP
-357 EDKDDIKTR
+357 EDKEDIKTR
-366 LIGKIEDL
+366 LISKIEDL
-374 TGIQVNNVSRASY
+374 TGIEVNNVSRVQDV
-387 IDPNAPIIS
+387 DPTVPIKAEI
-396 VKQDEPKLITA
+396 KDQPKLIVA

-419 TKIEKPTEEKINQ
+419 TKIEKPTEDKINQ
-432 SVETIVDFT
+432 SVENIVDYT

-447 EREMDNS
+447 EKEMDNS

-489 LKERI
+489 LKEKI
-494 ANATIA
+494 ANSTIA

-511 STNLSD
+511 STDLS
-517 KVESIDDEWS
+517 KNVETIDDEWAN
-527 DLKKPNFEADYNID
+527 LKKPNFEADYNID

-555 DIPMSVIDVSVEDRS
+555 DVPMSVIDVSMEDRS
-570 TSEDSIL
+570 TSEDSII

-656 NALIRSLTK
+656 NALIRALTK
-665 LKENNYKLD
+665 LKENNYKLE
-674 VKDGDAVASP
+674 VKDDNDIPTP

-709 KIFNKVTTSDGRVY
+709 KIFNKITTSDGRVY
-723 YFNRDELIHKLEEKK
+723 YFNRDELIYKLEEKK

-743 DQGFMVIGITKDNQ
+743 DQGFMVVGITKDNQ
-757 AITVPETGVSSAL
+757 SITVPEEGVSSSL
-770 INHLGIHEYAY
+770 INHLGIHKYAY
-781 TFMKPGTRMTYS
+781 TFMKPGARMTYS

-819 AAGVEYN
+819 AAGIEYN
-826 LTEKRPTN
+826 LSEKRPTN
-834 TKNYFRFSDG
+834 TKNYFRFNDG
-844 FLSFD
+844 FLSFND
-849 DNYAPDAA
+849 SYAPDAA
-857 LLVNGLSVI
+857 LLVNGLAVI

-962 SLATSY
+962 ALATSY

-987 QSAVIDMALSDV
+987 QSAVIDMTLSDV

-1033 SLDKRTYDKSMIN
+1033 SLDKRTYDKTMIN

-1058 GINRQSTINM
+1058 GINRQATINM

-1087 DASTLSITEAVT
+1087 DANTLSITEALT
-1099 PFGTTHDDPFRTA
+1099 PFGTTRDDPFRTA

-1117 TAKHGMRTTEQ
+1117 TSKHGMRTNSQ
-1128 HPLLVT
+1128 DPLLVT

-1151 KAKWPAVVEEITDDY
+1151 KTKWDAVVEEVNDDY
-1166 IIIANK
+1166 MIIANK
-1172 ANKSEREFIDLREK
+1172 SNRNEKEFIDLREK

-1202 TPKKYKKGDSIKPG
+1202 LAKNYKKGQTIKTG
-1216 DIVAYDKESYSDKI
+1216 EIIAYDKDSYSDKV
-1230 GIGNLAYNIGTL
+1230 GVGNLAYNIGTL
-1242 TKIAIMHTEKGF
+1242 TKVAIMHTDKGF
-1254 EDSACISQDLS
+1254 EDSAIISQDLS
-1265 TKMASEIVLQVNV
+1265 EKMASEIVLQVDV
-1278 LLDGKDIDIQC
+1278 LMDAKDIDIQC
-1289 IEIGKPLQEGEVMM
+1289 VEVGKPLHEGEVIM
-1303 SYRSALEDQD
+1303 SYRAALEDQD

-1319 KMIQKNTGDSSNEL
+1319 KMVSKNAGSESKEL
-1333 MDDIGKIK
+1333 MDEIGKIK

-1347 GKLQDIKVYSTI
+1347 GKLQDIRIYSTI

-1374 HNGPVDKMKSKL
+1374 YNAPIDKMKSKL
-1386 AKLGIDGTQ
+1386 SKLGIDGSQ

-1403 PVGKLKHC
+1403 AVGKLKHA

-1416 VEFFIKY
+1416 VEFYIKY

-1433 VYFSALKGTVKEIF
+1433 VYFSALKGVVKEIF
-1447 PEGKEPTSEYR
+1447 PEGKEPYSEYR
-1458 PNEKIHSFLP
+1458 PEEKVHSFLP
-1468 VGSVNARMVSSVL
+1468 VGSVNARMVTSVL
-1481 ILGSLNKV
+1481 TLGAINKV

-1500 MGVKWDPD
+1500 MDVKWDPN

>member
-1 MGILN
+1 
-6 WFVKGFGVFYNIR
+6 
-19 LILPIR
+19 
-25 LLYEFQMKNEVKRYD
+25 MKNEVKRYD

-63 LIKTPFFTPFNKK
+63 LLKTPFFTPFNKK

-88 KSFDQSVNL
+88 KSLEQSKQL
-97 INHPLVSN
+97 IEHKLISN
-105 LNMYNSYFLEWNAM
+105 LNMFNSYFLEWNAM
-119 YLINSNKIVNESL
+119 YLLKPSRIINKDL
-132 EVDDPYVSK
+132 DVDDVYNSK
-141 VYGNNPIVT
+141 VYGNNPIMT
-150 ESHFEDSGNL
+150 ESHFEDSENL

-169 NVLDV
+169 NVLDT
-174 RLRKILYRERLRNYN
+174 RLRKILYKERLRNSKDVKLRLN
-189 AIKSR
+189 RIK
-194 VANIKEQCKYIR
+194 NECKYIKY
-206 FTYPT
+206 TYPT

-218 NIYIDNHIYNK
+218 NIYVDNHIYNK
-229 IFDISEAY
+229 IFTMSETY
-237 NRDKAVDLLYALFDR
+237 NRDKAIDLLYALFDR

-267 FIPVNEWAG
+267 LIPVNEWAG
-276 SIPTTSLF
+276 DIPTTSLF

-296 VRLFKKPTETLDKLA
+296 VRLFKKPKENLDKLA
-311 GIDFVFL
+311 GMDFIFI
-318 GHTGWFKMR
+318 GNNSWFKMK

-337 LFKANILKIRNNDIV
+337 LFKTNILKIRNNDIV
-352 EDNIP
+352 EDNVP
-357 EDKDDIKTR
+357 EDKEDIKTR
-366 LIGKIEDL
+366 LISKIEDL
-374 TGIQVNNVSRASY
+374 TGIEVNNVSRVQDV
-387 IDPNAPIIS
+387 DPTIPYKAEI
-396 VKQDEPKLITA
+396 KDQPKLIVA

-419 TKIEKPTEEKINQ
+419 TKIEKPTEDKINQ
-432 SVETIVDFT
+432 SVENIVDYT

-447 EREMDNS
+447 EKEMDNS

-489 LKERI
+489 LKEKI
-494 ANATIA
+494 ANSTIA

-511 STNLSD
+511 STDLSS
-517 KVESIDDEWS
+517 KVETIDDEWAN
-527 DLKKPNFEADYNID
+527 LKKPNFEADYNID

-555 DIPMSVIDVSVEDRS
+555 DVPMSVIDVTVEDRS

-656 NALIRSLTK
+656 NALIRALTK

-697 KYELPAEYVELS
+697 KYELPAEYVELA
-709 KIFNKVTTSDGRVY
+709 KIFNKITTSDGRVY

-743 DQGFMVIGITKDNQ
+743 DQGFMVVGITKDNQ
-757 AITVPETGVSSAL
+757 AITVPENGVSSAL

-781 TFMKPGTRMTYS
+781 TFMKPGARMTYS

-826 LTEKRPTN
+826 LSEKRPTN
-834 TKNYFRFSDG
+834 TKNYFRFNDG
-844 FLSFD
+844 FLSFN

-987 QSAVIDMALSDV
+987 QSAVIDMALADV

-1033 SLDKRTYDKSMIN
+1033 SLDKRTYDKTMIN

-1087 DASTLSITEAVT
+1087 DASTLSITEALT
-1099 PFGTTHDDPFRTA
+1099 PFGTTRDDPFRTA

-1117 TAKHGMRTTEQ
+1117 TSKHGMRTTEQ
-1128 HPLLVT
+1128 DPLLVS

-1151 KAKWPAVVEEITDDY
+1151 KAKWNAVVEEITNDY
-1166 IIIANK
+1166 MIIANK
-1172 ANKSEREFIDLREK
+1172 SNPKEKEFIDLREK

-1202 TPKKYKKGDSIKPG
+1202 TFKNYKKGDSIKAG
-1216 DIVAYDKESYSDKI
+1216 DIVAYDKSSYSDTV

-1242 TKIAIMHTEKGF
+1242 TKIAIMHTDKGF
-1254 EDSACISQDLS
+1254 EDSAIISQDLS
-1265 TKMASEIVLQVNV
+1265 KKMASEIVLQVDV
-1278 LLDGKDIDIQC
+1278 LMDAKDIDIQC
-1289 IEIGKPLQEGEVMM
+1289 VEVGKELHEGEVIM
-1303 SYRSALEDQD
+1303 SYRAALEDQD

-1319 KMIQKNTGDSSNEL
+1319 KMVQKNAGSDSKEL
-1333 MDDIGKIK
+1333 MDEIGKIK

-1359 PTSEMSKSLAAFVNK
+1359 PTSEMSKSLASFVNK
-1374 HNGPVDKMKSKL
+1374 YNGPVDKMKSKL
-1386 AKLGIDGTQ
+1386 SKLGIDGSQ

-1416 VEFFIKY
+1416 VEFYIKY
-1423 YDKMSVGDKL
+1423 HDKMSVGDKL
-1433 VYFSALKGTVKEIF
+1433 VYFSALKGVVKEIF
-1447 PEGKEPTSEYR
+1447 HEGKEPYSEYR
-1458 PNEKIHSFLP
+1458 PEEKVHSFLP
-1468 VGSVNARMVSSVL
+1468 VGSINARMVSSVL
-1481 ILGSLNKV
+1481 TLGSINKV

-1500 MGVKWDPD
+1500 MGVKWDPNP
-1508 L
+1508 

>member
-1 MGILN
+1 
-6 WFVKGFGVFYNIR
+6 
-19 LILPIR
+19 
-25 LLYEFQMKNEVKRYD
+25 
-40 FNNRISEG
+40 
-48 GTTMPINIDKVKPFR
+48 MPINIDKVKPFR
-63 LIKTPFFTPFNKK
+63 LLKTPFFTPFNKK

-88 KSFDQSVNL
+88 KSLEQSKQL
-97 INHPLVSN
+97 IEHKLISN
-105 LNMYNSYFLEWNAM
+105 LNMFNSYFLEWNAM
-119 YLINSNKIVNESL
+119 YLLKPSRIINKNL
-132 EVDDPYVSK
+132 DVDDVYNSK
-141 VYGNNPIVT
+141 VYGNNPIMT
-150 ESHFEDSGNL
+150 ESHFEDSENL

-169 NVLDV
+169 NVLDT
-174 RLRKILYRERLRNYN
+174 RLRKILYKERLRNSKDVKLRLN
-189 AIKSR
+189 RIK
-194 VANIKEQCKYIR
+194 NECKYIKY
-206 FTYPT
+206 TYPT

-218 NIYIDNHIYNK
+218 NIYVDNHIYNK
-229 IFDISEAY
+229 IFTMSETY
-237 NRDKAVDLLYALFDR
+237 NRDKAIDLLYALFDR

-267 FIPVNEWAG
+267 LIPVNEWAG
-276 SIPTTSLF
+276 DIPTTSLF

-296 VRLFKKPTETLDKLA
+296 VRLFKKPKENLDKLA
-311 GIDFVFL
+311 GMDFIFI
-318 GHTGWFKMR
+318 GNNSWFKMK

-337 LFKANILKIRNNDIV
+337 LFKTNILKIRNNDIV
-352 EDNIP
+352 EDNVP
-357 EDKDDIKTR
+357 EDKEDIKTR
-366 LIGKIEDL
+366 LISKIEDL
-374 TGIQVNNVSRASY
+374 TGIEVNNVSRVQDV
-387 IDPNAPIIS
+387 DPTVPYKAEI
-396 VKQDEPKLITA
+396 KDQPKLIVA

-419 TKIEKPTEEKINQ
+419 TKIEKPTEDKINQ
-432 SVETIVDFT
+432 SVENIVDYT

-447 EREMDNS
+447 EKEMDNS

-489 LKERI
+489 LKEKI
-494 ANATIA
+494 ANSTIA

-511 STNLSD
+511 STDLS
-517 KVESIDDEWS
+517 KNVETIDDEWAN
-527 DLKKPNFEADYNID
+527 LKKPNFEADYNID
-541 ADIMKCLHSLSQNK
+541 ADIVKCLHSLSQNK
-555 DIPMSVIDVSVEDRS
+555 DVPMSVIDISTEDRS
-570 TSEDSIL
+570 TSEDSII

-656 NALIRSLTK
+656 NALIRALTK
-665 LKENNYKLD
+665 LKENNYKLEI
-674 VKDGDAVASP
+674 KDDNDIPTP

-709 KIFNKVTTSDGRVY
+709 KIFNKITTSDGRVY

-743 DQGFMVIGITKDNQ
+743 DQGFIVVGITKDNQ
-757 AITVPETGVSSAL
+757 SITVPEEGVSSSL
-770 INHLGIHEYAY
+770 INHLGIHKYAY
-781 TFMKPGTRMTYS
+781 TFMKPGARMTYS

-819 AAGVEYN
+819 AAGIEYN
-826 LTEKRPTN
+826 LSEKRPTN
-834 TKNYFRFSDG
+834 TKNYFKFNDG
-844 FLSFD
+844 FLSFN

-857 LLVNGLSVI
+857 LLVNGLAVI

-962 SLATSY
+962 ALATSY

-1033 SLDKRTYDKSMIN
+1033 SLDKRTYDNTMIN

-1058 GINRQSTINM
+1058 GINRQATINM

-1087 DASTLSITEAVT
+1087 DANTLSITEALT
-1099 PFGTTHDDPFRTA
+1099 PFGTTRDDPFRTA

-1117 TAKHGMRTTEQ
+1117 TSKHGMRTNSQ
-1128 HPLLVT
+1128 DPLLVT

-1151 KAKWPAVVEEITDDY
+1151 KTKWDAVVEEVNDDY
-1166 IIIANK
+1166 MIIANK
-1172 ANKSEREFIDLREK
+1172 NNRSEKEFIDLREK

-1202 TPKKYKKGDSIKPG
+1202 LAKNYKKGQTIKPG
-1216 DIVAYDKESYSDKI
+1216 EIIAYDKDSYSDKV
-1230 GIGNLAYNIGTL
+1230 GVGNLAYNIGTL
-1242 TKIAIMHTEKGF
+1242 TKVAIMHTDKGF
-1254 EDSACISQDLS
+1254 EDSAIISQDLS
-1265 TKMASEIVLQVNV
+1265 EKMASEIVLQVDV
-1278 LLDGKDIDIQC
+1278 LMDAKDIDIQC
-1289 IEIGKPLQEGEVMM
+1289 VEIGKPLHEGEVIM
-1303 SYRSALEDQD
+1303 SYRAALEDQD

-1319 KMIQKNTGDSSNEL
+1319 KMVSKNAGNESKEL
-1333 MDDIGKIK
+1333 MDEIGKIK

-1347 GKLQDIKVYSTI
+1347 GKLQDIRIYSTI

-1374 HNGPVDKMKSKL
+1374 YNAPIDKMKSKL
-1386 AKLGIDGTQ
+1386 SKLGIDASQ

-1403 PVGKLKHC
+1403 AVGKLKHA

-1416 VEFFIKY
+1416 VEFYIKY

-1433 VYFSALKGTVKEIF
+1433 VYFSALKGVVKEIF
-1447 PEGKEPTSEYR
+1447 PEGKEPYSEYR
-1458 PNEKIHSFLP
+1458 PEEKVHSFLP
-1468 VGSVNARMVSSVL
+1468 VGSVNARMVTSVL
-1481 ILGSLNKV
+1481 TLGAINKV

-1500 MGVKWDPD
+1500 MGVKWDPN

>member
-1 MGILN
+1 
-6 WFVKGFGVFYNIR
+6 
-19 LILPIR
+19 
-25 LLYEFQMKNEVKRYD
+25 
-40 FNNRISEG
+40 
-48 GTTMPINIDKVKPFR
+48 MPINIDKVKPFR
-63 LIKTPFFTPFNKK
+63 LLKTPFFTPFNKK

-88 KSFDQSVNL
+88 KSLEQSKQL
-97 INHPLVSN
+97 IEHKLISN
-105 LNMYNSYFLEWNAM
+105 LNMFNSYFLEWNAM
-119 YLINSNKIVNESL
+119 YLLKPSRIINKDL
-132 EVDDPYVSK
+132 DVDDVYNSK
-141 VYGNNPIVT
+141 VYGNNPIMT
-150 ESHFEDSGNL
+150 ESHFEDSENL

-169 NVLDV
+169 NVLDT
-174 RLRKILYRERLRNYN
+174 RLRKILYKERLRNSKDVKLRLN
-189 AIKSR
+189 RIK
-194 VANIKEQCKYIR
+194 NECKYIKY
-206 FTYPT
+206 TYPT

-218 NIYIDNHIYNK
+218 NIYVDNHIYNK
-229 IFDISEAY
+229 IFTMSETY
-237 NRDKAVDLLYALFDR
+237 NRDKAIDLLYALFDR

-267 FIPVNEWAG
+267 LIPVNEWAG
-276 SIPTTSLF
+276 DIPTTSLF

-296 VRLFKKPTETLDKLA
+296 VRLFKKPKENLDKLS
-311 GIDFVFL
+311 GMDFIFI
-318 GHTGWFKMR
+318 GNNSWFKMK

-337 LFKANILKIRNNDIV
+337 LFKTNILKIRNNDIV
-352 EDNIP
+352 EDNVP

-366 LIGKIEDL
+366 LISKIEDL
-374 TGIQVNNVSRASY
+374 TGIEVNNVSRVQDV
-387 IDPNAPIIS
+387 DPTVPYKAEI
-396 VKQDEPKLITA
+396 KDQPKLIVA

-419 TKIEKPTEEKINQ
+419 TKIEKPTEDKINQ
-432 SVETIVDFT
+432 SVENIVDYS

-447 EREMDNS
+447 EKEMDNS

-489 LKERI
+489 LKEKI
-494 ANATIA
+494 ANSTIA

-511 STNLSD
+511 STDLS
-517 KVESIDDEWS
+517 KNVETIDDEWAN
-527 DLKKPNFEADYNID
+527 LKKPNFEADYNID
-541 ADIMKCLHSLSQNK
+541 ADIVKCLHSLSQNK
-555 DIPMSVIDVSVEDRS
+555 DVPMSVIDISTEDRS
-570 TSEDSIL
+570 TSEDSII

-656 NALIRSLTK
+656 NALIRALTK
-665 LKENNYKLD
+665 LKENNYKLEI
-674 VKDGDAVASP
+674 KDDNDIPTP

-709 KIFNKVTTSDGRVY
+709 KIFNKITTSDGRVY

-743 DQGFMVIGITKDNQ
+743 DQGFMVVGITKDNQ
-757 AITVPETGVSSAL
+757 SITVSEEGVSSSL
-770 INHLGIHEYAY
+770 INHLGIHKYAY
-781 TFMKPGTRMTYS
+781 TFMKPGARMTYS

-819 AAGVEYN
+819 AAGIEYN
-826 LTEKRPTN
+826 LSEKRPTN
-834 TKNYFRFSDG
+834 TKNYFRFNDG
-844 FLSFD
+844 FLSFND
-849 DNYAPDAA
+849 SYAPDAA
-857 LLVNGLSVI
+857 LLVNGLAVI

-962 SLATSY
+962 ALATSY

-1033 SLDKRTYDKSMIN
+1033 SLDKRTYDNTMIN

-1058 GINRQSTINM
+1058 GINRQATINM

-1087 DASTLSITEAVT
+1087 DANTLSITEALT
-1099 PFGTTHDDPFRTA
+1099 PFGTTRDDPFRTA

-1117 TAKHGMRTTEQ
+1117 TSKHGMRTNSQ
-1128 HPLLVT
+1128 DPLLVT

-1140 LPYLTSDTFAH
+1140 LAYLTSDTFAH
-1151 KAKWPAVVEEITDDY
+1151 KTKWDAVVEEVNDDY
-1166 IIIANK
+1166 MIIANK
-1172 ANKSEREFIDLREK
+1172 SNRNEKEFIDLREK

-1202 TPKKYKKGDSIKPG
+1202 LAKNYKKDQTIKTG
-1216 DIVAYDKESYSDKI
+1216 EIIAYDKDSYSDKV
-1230 GIGNLAYNIGTL
+1230 GVGNLAYNIGTL
-1242 TKIAIMHTEKGF
+1242 TKVAIMHTDKGF
-1254 EDSACISQDLS
+1254 EDSAIISQDLS
-1265 TKMASEIVLQVNV
+1265 EKMASEIVLQVDV
-1278 LLDGKDIDIQC
+1278 LMDAKDIDIQC
-1289 IEIGKPLQEGEVMM
+1289 VEIGKPLHEGEVIM
-1303 SYRSALEDQD
+1303 SYRAALEDQD

-1319 KMIQKNTGDSSNEL
+1319 KIVSKNAGSESKEL
-1333 MDDIGKIK
+1333 MDEIGKIK

-1347 GKLQDIKVYSTI
+1347 GKLQDIRIYSTI

-1374 HNGPVDKMKSKL
+1374 YNAPIDKMKSKL
-1386 AKLGIDGTQ
+1386 SKLGIDASQ

-1403 PVGKLKHC
+1403 AVGKLKHA

-1416 VEFFIKY
+1416 VEFYIKY

-1433 VYFSALKGTVKEIF
+1433 VYFSALKGVVKEIF
-1447 PEGKEPTSEYR
+1447 PEGKEPYSEYR
-1458 PNEKIHSFLP
+1458 PEEKVHSFLP
-1468 VGSVNARMVSSVL
+1468 VGSVNARMVTSVL
-1481 ILGSLNKV
+1481 TLGAINKV
-1489 LIELDRHVKDI
+1489 LVELDRHVKDI
-1500 MGVKWDPD
+1500 MGVKWDPN

>member
-1 MGILN
+1 
-6 WFVKGFGVFYNIR
+6 
-19 LILPIR
+19 
-25 LLYEFQMKNEVKRYD
+25 
-40 FNNRISEG
+40 
-48 GTTMPINIDKVKPFR
+48 MPINIDKVKPFR
-63 LIKTPFFTPFNKK
+63 LLKTPFFTPFNVK

-88 KSFDQSVNL
+88 KSLEQSKQL
-97 INHPLVSN
+97 IEHKLISN
-105 LNMYNSYFLEWNAM
+105 LNMFNSYFLEWNAM
-119 YLINSNKIVNESL
+119 YLLKPSRIINKDL
-132 EVDDPYVSK
+132 DVDDVYNSK
-141 VYGNNPIVT
+141 VYGNNPIMT
-150 ESHFEDSGNL
+150 ESHFEDSENL

-169 NVLDV
+169 NVLDT
-174 RLRKILYRERLRNYN
+174 RLRKILYKERLRNSKDVKLRLN
-189 AIKSR
+189 RIK
-194 VANIKEQCKYIR
+194 NECKYIKY
-206 FTYPT
+206 TYPT
-211 IDKYKNK
+211 IDRYKNM

-229 IFDISEAY
+229 IFTLSEAY
-237 NRDKAVDLLYALFDR
+237 NRDKAIDLLYALFDR

-267 FIPVNEWAG
+267 LIPVNEWAG
-276 SIPTTSLF
+276 DIPTTSLF

-296 VRLFKKPTETLDKLA
+296 VRLFKKPKENLDKLA
-311 GIDFVFL
+311 GMDFIFI
-318 GHTGWFKMR
+318 GNNSWFKMK

-337 LFKANILKIRNNDIV
+337 LFKTNILKIRNNDIV
-352 EDNIP
+352 EDNVP

-366 LIGKIEDL
+366 LISKIEDL
-374 TGIQVNNVSRASY
+374 TGIEVNNVSRVQDV
-387 IDPNAPIIS
+387 DPTVPIKAEI
-396 VKQDEPKLITA
+396 KDQPKLIVA

-419 TKIEKPTEEKINQ
+419 TKIEKPTEDKINQ
-432 SVETIVDFT
+432 SVENIVDYT

-447 EREMDNS
+447 EKEMDNS

-489 LKERI
+489 LKEKI
-494 ANATIA
+494 ANSTIA

-511 STNLSD
+511 STDLS
-517 KVESIDDEWS
+517 KNVETIDDEWAN
-527 DLKKPNFEADYNID
+527 LKKPNFEADYNID
-541 ADIMKCLHSLSQNK
+541 ADIVKCLHSLSQNK
-555 DIPMSVIDVSVEDRS
+555 DVPMSVIDISTEDRS
-570 TSEDSIL
+570 TSEDSII

-656 NALIRSLTK
+656 NALIRALTK
-665 LKENNYKLD
+665 LKENNYKLE
-674 VKDGDAVASP
+674 VKDDNDIPTP

-709 KIFNKVTTSDGRVY
+709 KIFNKITTSDGRVY

-743 DQGFMVIGITKDNQ
+743 DQGFMVVGITKDNQ
-757 AITVPETGVSSAL
+757 SITVPEEGVSSSL
-770 INHLGIHEYAY
+770 INHLGIHKYAY
-781 TFMKPGTRMTYS
+781 TFMKPGARMTYS

-819 AAGVEYN
+819 AAGIEYN

-834 TKNYFRFSDG
+834 TKNYFRFNDG
-844 FLSFD
+844 FLSFND
-849 DNYAPDAA
+849 SYAPDAA
-857 LLVNGLSVI
+857 LLVNGLAVI

-962 SLATSY
+962 ALATSY

-1033 SLDKRTYDKSMIN
+1033 SLDKRTYDNTMIN

-1058 GINRQSTINM
+1058 GINRQATINM

-1087 DASTLSITEAVT
+1087 DANTLSITEALT
-1099 PFGTTHDDPFRTA
+1099 PFGTTRDDPFRTA

-1117 TAKHGMRTTEQ
+1117 TSKHGMRTNSQ
-1128 HPLLVT
+1128 DPLLVT

-1151 KAKWPAVVEEITDDY
+1151 KTKWDAIVEEVNDDY
-1166 IIIANK
+1166 MIIANK
-1172 ANKSEREFIDLREK
+1172 SNRSEKEFIDLREK

-1202 TPKKYKKGDSIKPG
+1202 LAKNYKKGQTIKTG
-1216 DIVAYDKESYSDKI
+1216 EIIAYDKDSYSDKV
-1230 GIGNLAYNIGTL
+1230 GVGNLAYNIGTL
-1242 TKIAIMHTEKGF
+1242 TKVAIMHTDKGF
-1254 EDSACISQDLS
+1254 EDSAIISQDLS
-1265 TKMASEIVLQVNV
+1265 EKMASEIVLQVDV
-1278 LLDGKDIDIQC
+1278 LMDAKDIDIQC
-1289 IEIGKPLQEGEVMM
+1289 VEIGKPLHEGEVIM
-1303 SYRSALEDQD
+1303 SYRAALEDQD

-1319 KMIQKNTGDSSNEL
+1319 KMVSKNAGNESKEL
-1333 MDDIGKIK
+1333 MDEIGKIK

-1347 GKLQDIKVYSTI
+1347 GKLQDIRIYSTI

-1374 HNGPVDKMKSKL
+1374 YNAPIDKMKSKL
-1386 AKLGIDGTQ
+1386 SKLGIDASQ

-1403 PVGKLKHC
+1403 AVGKLKHA

-1416 VEFFIKY
+1416 VEFYIKY

-1433 VYFSALKGTVKEIF
+1433 VYFSALKGVVKEIF
-1447 PEGKEPTSEYR
+1447 PEGKEPYSEYR
-1458 PNEKIHSFLP
+1458 PEEKVHSFLP
-1468 VGSVNARMVSSVL
+1468 VGSVNARMVTSVL
-1481 ILGSLNKV
+1481 TLGAINKV

-1500 MGVKWDPD
+1500 MGVKWDPN

>member
-1 MGILN
+1 
-6 WFVKGFGVFYNIR
+6 
-19 LILPIR
+19 
-25 LLYEFQMKNEVKRYD
+25 
-40 FNNRISEG
+40 
-48 GTTMPINIDKVKPFR
+48 MPINIDKVKPFR
-63 LIKTPFFTPFNKK
+63 LLKTPFFTPFNKK

-88 KSFDQSVNL
+88 KSLEQSKQL
-97 INHPLVSN
+97 IDHKLISN
-105 LNMYNSYFLEWNAM
+105 LNMFNSYFLEWNAM
-119 YLINSNKIVNESL
+119 YLLKPSRIINKDL
-132 EVDDPYVSK
+132 DVDDVYNSK
-141 VYGNNPIVT
+141 VYGNNPIMT
-150 ESHFEDSGNL
+150 ESHFEDSENL

-169 NVLDV
+169 NVLDT
-174 RLRKILYRERLRNYN
+174 RLRKILYKERLRNFKDVKLRVN
-189 AIKSR
+189 RIK
-194 VANIKEQCKYIR
+194 NECKYIKY
-206 FTYPT
+206 TYPT
-211 IDKYKNK
+211 IDRYKNM

-229 IFDISEAY
+229 IFTLSEAY
-237 NRDKAVDLLYALFDR
+237 NRDKAIDLLYALFDR

-261 YTKKTV
+261 YNKKTV
-267 FIPVNEWAG
+267 LVPVNEWA
-276 SIPTTSLF
+276 SDIPTTALF

-296 VRLFKKPTETLDKLA
+296 VRLFKKPKENLDKLA
-311 GIDFVFL
+311 GIDFIFI
-318 GHTGWFKMR
+318 GNEGWFKMK

-337 LFKANILKIRNNDIV
+337 LFKTNILKIRNNDIV

-357 EDKDDIKTR
+357 EDKEDIKTR
-366 LIGKIEDL
+366 LISKIEDL
-374 TGIQVNNVSRASY
+374 TGIEVNNVSRVQDV
-387 IDPNAPIIS
+387 DPTVPIKAE
-396 VKQDEPKLITA
+396 VKDQPKLIVA

-419 TKIEKPTEEKINQ
+419 TKIEKPTEDKINQ
-432 SVETIVDFT
+432 SVENIVDYT

-447 EREMDNS
+447 EKEMDNS

-489 LKERI
+489 LREKI
-494 ANATIA
+494 ANSTIA
-500 ELVATEDTPLQ
+500 ELVATEDTPLE
-511 STNLSD
+511 STDLS
-517 KVESIDDEWS
+517 KNVETIDDEWAN
-527 DLKKPNFEADYNID
+527 LKKPNFEADYNID

-555 DIPMSVIDVSVEDRS
+555 DIPMSVIDVSMEDRS
-570 TSEDSIL
+570 TSEDAII

-656 NALIRSLTK
+656 NALIRALTK
-665 LKENNYKLD
+665 LKENNYKLEI
-674 VKDGDAVASP
+674 KDDNDIPTP

-709 KIFNKVTTSDGRVY
+709 KIFNKITTSDGRVY

-743 DQGFMVIGITKDNQ
+743 DQGFMVVGITKDNQ
-757 AITVPETGVSSAL
+757 SITVPEEGVSSAL
-770 INHLGIHEYAY
+770 INHLGIHKYAY
-781 TFMKPGTRMTYS
+781 TFMKPGARMTYS

-819 AAGVEYN
+819 AAGIEYN

-834 TKNYFRFSDG
+834 TKNYFRFNDG
-844 FLSFD
+844 FLSFN

-857 LLVNGLSVI
+857 LLVNGLAVI

-962 SLATSY
+962 ALATSY

-1033 SLDKRTYDKSMIN
+1033 SLDKRTYDNTMIN

-1058 GINRQSTINM
+1058 GINRQATINM

-1087 DASTLSITEAVT
+1087 DANTLSITEALT
-1099 PFGTTHDDPFRTA
+1099 PFGTTRDDPFRTA

-1117 TAKHGMRTTEQ
+1117 TSKHGMRTNSQ
-1128 HPLLVT
+1128 DPLLVT

-1151 KAKWPAVVEEITDDY
+1151 KTKWDAIVEEVNDDY
-1166 IIIANK
+1166 MIIANK
-1172 ANKSEREFIDLREK
+1172 SNRSEKEFIDLREK

-1202 TPKKYKKGDSIKPG
+1202 LAKNYKKGQTIKPG
-1216 DIVAYDKESYSDKI
+1216 EIIAYDKDSYSDKV
-1230 GIGNLAYNIGTL
+1230 GVGNLAYNIGTL
-1242 TKIAIMHTEKGF
+1242 TKVAIMHTDKGF
-1254 EDSACISQDLS
+1254 EDSAIISQDLS
-1265 TKMASEIVLQVNV
+1265 EKMASEIVLQVDV
-1278 LLDGKDIDIQC
+1278 LMDAKDIDIQC
-1289 IEIGKPLQEGEVMM
+1289 VEIGKPLHEGEVIM
-1303 SYRSALEDQD
+1303 SYRAALEDQD

-1319 KMIQKNTGDSSNEL
+1319 KMVSKNAGNESKEL
-1333 MDDIGKIK
+1333 MDEIGKIK

-1347 GKLQDIKVYSTI
+1347 GKLQDIRIYSTI

-1374 HNGPVDKMKSKL
+1374 YNAPIDKMKSKL
-1386 AKLGIDGTQ
+1386 SKLGIDASQ

-1403 PVGKLKHC
+1403 AVGKLKHA

-1416 VEFFIKY
+1416 VEFYIKY

-1433 VYFSALKGTVKEIF
+1433 VYFSALKGVVKEIF
-1447 PEGKEPTSEYR
+1447 PEGKEPYSEYR
-1458 PNEKIHSFLP
+1458 PEEKVHSFLP
-1468 VGSVNARMVSSVL
+1468 VGSVNARMVTSVL
-1481 ILGSLNKV
+1481 TLGAINKV

-1500 MGVKWDPD
+1500 MGVKWDPN

>member
-1 MGILN
+1 
-6 WFVKGFGVFYNIR
+6 
-19 LILPIR
+19 
-25 LLYEFQMKNEVKRYD
+25 MKNEVKRYD

-63 LIKTPFFTPFNKK
+63 LLKTPFFTPFNVK

-88 KSFDQSVNL
+88 KSLEQSKQL
-97 INHPLVSN
+97 IEHKLISN
-105 LNMYNSYFLEWNAM
+105 LNMFNSYFLEWNAM
-119 YLINSNKIVNESL
+119 YLLKPNRIINDDL
-132 EVDDPYVSK
+132 EVDDVYNSK
-141 VYGNNPIVT
+141 AYGNNPIMT
-150 ESHFEDSGNL
+150 ESHFEDSENL

-169 NVLDV
+169 GVLDV
-174 RLRKILYRERLRNYN
+174 RLRRILYRERLRNFKEVKLRVN
-189 AIKSR
+189 QIK
-194 VANIKEQCKYIR
+194 NECKYIKY
-206 FTYPT
+206 TYPT

-218 NIYIDNHIYNK
+218 NIYVDNHIYNK
-229 IFDISEAY
+229 IFTMSETY
-237 NRDKAVDLLYALFDR
+237 NRDKAIDLLYALFDR
-252 FINNPNYKG
+252 FINNANYKS
-261 YTKKTV
+261 YTRKTV
-267 FIPVNEWAG
+267 LIPVNEWA
-276 SIPTTSLF
+276 SDIPTTALF

-296 VRLFKKPTETLDKLA
+296 VRLFKKPKENLNKLA
-311 GIDFVFL
+311 GIDFIFI
-318 GHTGWFKMR
+318 GNNSWFKMK

-337 LFKANILKIRNNDIV
+337 LFKTNILKIRNNDIV
-352 EDNIP
+352 EDNVP
-357 EDKDDIKTR
+357 EDKEDIKTR

-374 TGIQVNNVSRASY
+374 TGIEVNNISRVHKV
-387 IDPNAPIIS
+387 DPIS
-396 VKQDEPKLITA
+396 PVVAAVKDQPQLVIA
-407 KGITGADQVIDP
+407 KSATGDSQVVDP
-419 TKIEKPTEEKINQ
+419 TKIEKPTEDKINQ
-432 SVETIVDFT
+432 SVEAIVDYT

-447 EREMDNS
+447 EKEMDNS

-489 LKERI
+489 LKEKI
-494 ANATIA
+494 ANSTIA
-500 ELVATEDTPLQ
+500 ELVATEDTPLE
-511 STNLSD
+511 STDLSS
-517 KVESIDDEWS
+517 KVETIDDEWAN
-527 DLKKPNFEADYNID
+527 LKKPNFEADYNID

-555 DIPMSVIDVSVEDRS
+555 DVPMSVIDVTVEDRS

-656 NALIRSLTK
+656 NALIRALIK
-665 LKENNYKLD
+665 LKENNYKLE

-781 TFMKPGTRMTYS
+781 TFMKPGARMTYS

-826 LTEKRPTN
+826 LSEKRPTN
-834 TKNYFRFSDG
+834 TKNYFRFNDG
-844 FLSFD
+844 FLSFN

-857 LLVNGLSVI
+857 LLVNGLAVI

-987 QSAVIDMALSDV
+987 QSAVIDMALADV

-1033 SLDKRTYDKSMIN
+1033 SLDKRTYDKTMIN

-1087 DASTLSITEAVT
+1087 DANTLSITEALT
-1099 PFGTTHDDPFRTA
+1099 PFGTTRDDPFRTA

-1117 TAKHGMRTTEQ
+1117 TSKHGMRTTEQ
-1128 HPLLVT
+1128 DPLLVS

-1151 KAKWPAVVEEITDDY
+1151 KAKWNAVVEEITNDY
-1166 IIIANK
+1166 MIIANK
-1172 ANKSEREFIDLREK
+1172 SNPKEKEFIDLREK

-1202 TPKKYKKGDSIKPG
+1202 TFKNYKKGDSIKAG
-1216 DIVAYDKESYSDKI
+1216 DIVAYDKSSYSDTV

-1242 TKIAIMHTEKGF
+1242 TKIAIMHTDKGF
-1254 EDSACISQDLS
+1254 EDSAIISQDLS
-1265 TKMASEIVLQVNV
+1265 KKMASEIVLQVDV
-1278 LLDGKDIDIQC
+1278 LMDAKDIDIQC
-1289 IEIGKPLQEGEVMM
+1289 VEVGKELHEGEVIM
-1303 SYRSALEDQD
+1303 SYRAALEDQD

-1319 KMIQKNTGDSSNEL
+1319 KMVQKNAGSDSKEL
-1333 MDDIGKIK
+1333 MDEIGKIK

-1359 PTSEMSKSLAAFVNK
+1359 PTSEMSKSLASFVNK
-1374 HNGPVDKMKSKL
+1374 YNGPVDKMKSKL
-1386 AKLGIDGTQ
+1386 SKLGIDGSQ

-1416 VEFFIKY
+1416 VEFYIKY
-1423 YDKMSVGDKL
+1423 HDKMSVGDKL
-1433 VYFSALKGTVKEIF
+1433 VYFSALKGVVKEIF
-1447 PEGKEPTSEYR
+1447 PEGKEPYSEYR
-1458 PNEKIHSFLP
+1458 PEEKVHSFLP
-1468 VGSVNARMVSSVL
+1468 VGSINARMVSSVL
-1481 ILGSLNKV
+1481 TLGSINKV

-1500 MGVKWDPD
+1500 MGVKWDPNP
-1508 L
+1508 

>member
-1 MGILN
+1 
-6 WFVKGFGVFYNIR
+6 
-19 LILPIR
+19 
-25 LLYEFQMKNEVKRYD
+25 
-40 FNNRISEG
+40 
-48 GTTMPINIDKVKPFR
+48 MPINIDKVKPFR
-63 LIKTPFFTPFNKK
+63 LLKTPFFTPFNKK

-88 KSFDQSVNL
+88 KSLEQSKQL
-97 INHPLVSN
+97 IEHQLISN
-105 LNMYNSYFLEWNAM
+105 LNMFNSYFLEWNAM
-119 YLINSNKIVNESL
+119 YLLKPSRIINKDL
-132 EVDDPYVSK
+132 DVDDVYNSK
-141 VYGNNPIVT
+141 VYGNNPIMT
-150 ESHFEDSGNL
+150 ESHFEDSENL

-169 NVLDV
+169 NVLDT
-174 RLRKILYRERLRNYN
+174 RLRKILYKERLRNSKDVKLRLN
-189 AIKSR
+189 RIK
-194 VANIKEQCKYIR
+194 NECKYIKY
-206 FTYPT
+206 TYPT

-218 NIYIDNHIYNK
+218 NIYVDNHIYNK
-229 IFDISEAY
+229 IFTMSETY
-237 NRDKAVDLLYALFDR
+237 NRDKAIDLLYALFDR

-267 FIPVNEWAG
+267 LIPVNEWAG
-276 SIPTTSLF
+276 DIPTTSLF

-296 VRLFKKPTETLDKLA
+296 VRLFKKPKENLDKLA
-311 GIDFVFL
+311 GMDFIFI
-318 GHTGWFKMR
+318 GNNSWFKMK

-337 LFKANILKIRNNDIV
+337 LFKTNILKIRNNDIV
-352 EDNIP
+352 EDNVP

-366 LIGKIEDL
+366 LISKIEDL
-374 TGIQVNNVSRASY
+374 TGIEVNNVSRVQDA
-387 IDPNAPIIS
+387 DPTVPFKAEI
-396 VKQDEPKLITA
+396 KDQPKLIVA

-419 TKIEKPTEEKINQ
+419 TKIEKPTEDKINQ
-432 SVETIVDFT
+432 SVENIVDYT

-447 EREMDNS
+447 EKEMDNS

-489 LKERI
+489 LKEKI
-494 ANATIA
+494 ANSTIA

-511 STNLSD
+511 STDLS
-517 KVESIDDEWS
+517 KNVETIDDEWAN
-527 DLKKPNFEADYNID
+527 LKKPNFEADYNID
-541 ADIMKCLHSLSQNK
+541 ADIVKCLHSLSQNK
-555 DIPMSVIDVSVEDRS
+555 DVPMSVIDISTEDRS
-570 TSEDSIL
+570 TSEDSII

-656 NALIRSLTK
+656 NALIRALTK
-665 LKENNYKLD
+665 LKENNYKLE
-674 VKDGDAVASP
+674 VKDDNDIPTP

-709 KIFNKVTTSDGRVY
+709 KIFNKITTSDGRVY

-743 DQGFMVIGITKDNQ
+743 DQGFMVVGITKDNQ
-757 AITVPETGVSSAL
+757 SITVPEEGVSSSL
-770 INHLGIHEYAY
+770 INHLGIHKYAY
-781 TFMKPGTRMTYS
+781 TFMKPGARMTYS

-819 AAGVEYN
+819 AAGIEYN
-826 LTEKRPTN
+826 LSEKRPTN
-834 TKNYFRFSDG
+834 TKNYFRFNDG
-844 FLSFD
+844 FLSFND
-849 DNYAPDAA
+849 SYAPDAA
-857 LLVNGLSVI
+857 LLVNGLAVI

-962 SLATSY
+962 ALATSY

-987 QSAVIDMALSDV
+987 QSAVIDIALSDV

-1033 SLDKRTYDKSMIN
+1033 SLDKRTYDNTMIN

-1058 GINRQSTINM
+1058 GINRQATINM

-1087 DASTLSITEAVT
+1087 DANTLSITEALT
-1099 PFGTTHDDPFRTA
+1099 PFGTTRDDPFRTA

-1117 TAKHGMRTTEQ
+1117 TSKHGMRTNSQ
-1128 HPLLVT
+1128 DPLLVT

-1151 KAKWPAVVEEITDDY
+1151 KTKWDAIVEEVNDDY
-1166 IIIANK
+1166 MIIANK
-1172 ANKSEREFIDLREK
+1172 SNRNEKEFIDLREK

-1202 TPKKYKKGDSIKPG
+1202 LAKNYKKGQTIKPG
-1216 DIVAYDKESYSDKI
+1216 EIIAYDKDSYSDKV
-1230 GIGNLAYNIGTL
+1230 GVGNLAYNIGTL
-1242 TKIAIMHTEKGF
+1242 TKVAIMHTDKGF
-1254 EDSACISQDLS
+1254 EDSAIISQDLS
-1265 TKMASEIVLQVNV
+1265 EKMASEIVLQVDV
-1278 LLDGKDIDIQC
+1278 LMDAKDIDIQC
-1289 IEIGKPLQEGEVMM
+1289 VEIGKPLHEGEVIM
-1303 SYRSALEDQD
+1303 SYRAALEDQD

-1319 KMIQKNTGDSSNEL
+1319 KMVSKNAGNESKEL
-1333 MDDIGKIK
+1333 MDEIGKIK

-1347 GKLQDIKVYSTI
+1347 GKLQDIRIYSTI

-1374 HNGPVDKMKSKL
+1374 YNAPIDKMKSKL
-1386 AKLGIDGTQ
+1386 SKLGIDASQ

-1403 PVGKLKHC
+1403 AVGKLKHA

-1416 VEFFIKY
+1416 VEFYIKY

-1433 VYFSALKGTVKEIF
+1433 VYFSALKGVVKEIF
-1447 PEGKEPTSEYR
+1447 PEGKEPYSEYR
-1458 PNEKIHSFLP
+1458 PEEKVHSFLP
-1468 VGSVNARMVSSVL
+1468 VGSVNARMVTSVL
-1481 ILGSLNKV
+1481 TLGAINKV

-1500 MGVKWDPD
+1500 MGVKWDPN

>member
-1 MGILN
+1 
-6 WFVKGFGVFYNIR
+6 
-19 LILPIR
+19 
-25 LLYEFQMKNEVKRYD
+25 
-40 FNNRISEG
+40 
-48 GTTMPINIDKVKPFR
+48 MPINIDKVKPFR
-63 LIKTPFFTPFNKK
+63 LLKTPFFTPFNKK

-88 KSFDQSVNL
+88 KSLEQSKQL
-97 INHPLVSN
+97 IEHQLISN
-105 LNMYNSYFLEWNAM
+105 LNMFNSYFLEWNAM
-119 YLINSNKIVNESL
+119 YLLKPSRIINKDL
-132 EVDDPYVSK
+132 DVDDVYNSK
-141 VYGNNPIVT
+141 VYGNNPIMT
-150 ESHFEDSGNL
+150 ESHFEDSENL

-169 NVLDV
+169 NVLDT
-174 RLRKILYRERLRNYN
+174 RLRKILYKERLRNSKDVKLRLN
-189 AIKSR
+189 RIK
-194 VANIKEQCKYIR
+194 NECKYIKY
-206 FTYPT
+206 TYPT

-218 NIYIDNHIYNK
+218 NIYVDNHIYNK
-229 IFDISEAY
+229 IFTMSETY
-237 NRDKAVDLLYALFDR
+237 NRDKAIDLLYALFDR

-267 FIPVNEWAG
+267 LIPVNEWAG
-276 SIPTTSLF
+276 DIPTTSLF

-296 VRLFKKPTETLDKLA
+296 VRLFKKPKENLDKLA
-311 GIDFVFL
+311 GMDFIFI
-318 GHTGWFKMR
+318 GNNSWFKMK

-337 LFKANILKIRNNDIV
+337 LFKTNILKIRNNDIV
-352 EDNIP
+352 EDNVP
-357 EDKDDIKTR
+357 EDKEDIKTR
-366 LIGKIEDL
+366 LISKIEDL
-374 TGIQVNNVSRASY
+374 TGIEVNNVSRVQDV
-387 IDPNAPIIS
+387 DPTIPIKAE
-396 VKQDEPKLITA
+396 VKDQPKLIVA

-419 TKIEKPTEEKINQ
+419 TKIEKPTEDKINQ
-432 SVETIVDFT
+432 SVENIVDYT

-447 EREMDNS
+447 EKEMDNS

-489 LKERI
+489 LKEKI
-494 ANATIA
+494 ANSTIA

-511 STNLSD
+511 STDLS
-517 KVESIDDEWS
+517 KNVETIDDEWAN
-527 DLKKPNFEADYNID
+527 LKKPNFEADYNID
-541 ADIMKCLHSLSQNK
+541 ADIVKCLHSLSQNK
-555 DIPMSVIDVSVEDRS
+555 DVPMSVIDISTEDRS
-570 TSEDSIL
+570 TSEDSII

-656 NALIRSLTK
+656 NALIRALTK
-665 LKENNYKLD
+665 LKENNYKLE
-674 VKDGDAVASP
+674 VKDDNDIPTP

-709 KIFNKVTTSDGRVY
+709 KIFNKITTSDGRVY

-743 DQGFMVIGITKDNQ
+743 DQGFMVVGITKDNQ
-757 AITVPETGVSSAL
+757 SITVPEEGVSSSL
-770 INHLGIHEYAY
+770 INHLGIHKYAY
-781 TFMKPGTRMTYS
+781 TFMKPGARMTYS

-819 AAGVEYN
+819 AAGIEYN
-826 LTEKRPTN
+826 LSEKRPTN
-834 TKNYFRFSDG
+834 TKNYFRFNDG
-844 FLSFD
+844 FLSFND
-849 DNYAPDAA
+849 SYAPDAA
-857 LLVNGLSVI
+857 LLVNGLAVI

-962 SLATSY
+962 ALATSY

-1033 SLDKRTYDKSMIN
+1033 SLDKRTYDNTMIN

-1058 GINRQSTINM
+1058 GINRQATINM

-1087 DASTLSITEAVT
+1087 DANTLSITEALT
-1099 PFGTTHDDPFRTA
+1099 PFGTTRDDPFRTA

-1117 TAKHGMRTTEQ
+1117 TSKHGMRTNSQ
-1128 HPLLVT
+1128 DPLLVT

-1151 KAKWPAVVEEITDDY
+1151 KTKWDAIVEEVNDDY
-1166 IIIANK
+1166 MIIANK
-1172 ANKSEREFIDLREK
+1172 SNRSEKEFIDLREK

-1202 TPKKYKKGDSIKPG
+1202 LAKNYKKGQTIKPG
-1216 DIVAYDKESYSDKI
+1216 EIIAYDKDSYSDKV
-1230 GIGNLAYNIGTL
+1230 GVGNLAYNIGTL
-1242 TKIAIMHTEKGF
+1242 TKVAIMHTDKGF
-1254 EDSACISQDLS
+1254 EDSAIISQDLS
-1265 TKMASEIVLQVNV
+1265 EKMASEIVLQVDV
-1278 LLDGKDIDIQC
+1278 LMDAKDIDIQC
-1289 IEIGKPLQEGEVMM
+1289 VEIGKPLHEGEVIM
-1303 SYRSALEDQD
+1303 SYRAALEDQD

-1319 KMIQKNTGDSSNEL
+1319 KMVSKNAGSESKEL
-1333 MDDIGKIK
+1333 MDEIGKIK

-1347 GKLQDIKVYSTI
+1347 GKLQDIKIYSTI

-1374 HNGPVDKMKSKL
+1374 YNAPIDKMKSKL
-1386 AKLGIDGTQ
+1386 SKLGIDASQ

-1403 PVGKLKHC
+1403 AVGKLKHA

-1416 VEFFIKY
+1416 VEFYIKY

-1433 VYFSALKGTVKEIF
+1433 VYFSALKGVVKEIF
-1447 PEGKEPTSEYR
+1447 PEGKEPYSEYR
-1458 PNEKIHSFLP
+1458 PEEKVHSFLP
-1468 VGSVNARMVSSVL
+1468 VGSVNARMVTSVL
-1481 ILGSLNKV
+1481 TLGAINKV

-1500 MGVKWDPD
+1500 MGVKWDPN

>member
-1 MGILN
+1 
-6 WFVKGFGVFYNIR
+6 
-19 LILPIR
+19 
-25 LLYEFQMKNEVKRYD
+25 
-40 FNNRISEG
+40 
-48 GTTMPINIDKVKPFR
+48 MPINIDKVKPFR
-63 LIKTPFFTPFNKK
+63 LLKTPFFTPFNKK

-88 KSFDQSVNL
+88 KSLEQSKQL
-97 INHPLVSN
+97 IEHQLISN
-105 LNMYNSYFLEWNAM
+105 LNMFNSYFLEWNAM
-119 YLINSNKIVNESL
+119 YLLKPSRIINKDL
-132 EVDDPYVSK
+132 DVDDVYNSK
-141 VYGNNPIVT
+141 VYGNNPIMT
-150 ESHFEDSGNL
+150 ESHFEDSENL

-169 NVLDV
+169 NVLDT
-174 RLRKILYRERLRNYN
+174 RLRKILYKERLRNSKDVKLRLN
-189 AIKSR
+189 RIK
-194 VANIKEQCKYIR
+194 NECKYIKY
-206 FTYPT
+206 TYPT

-218 NIYIDNHIYNK
+218 NIYVDNHIYNK
-229 IFDISEAY
+229 IFTMSETY
-237 NRDKAVDLLYALFDR
+237 NRDKAIDLLYALFDR

-267 FIPVNEWAG
+267 LIPVNEWAG
-276 SIPTTSLF
+276 DIPTTSLF

-296 VRLFKKPTETLDKLA
+296 VRLFKKPKENLDKLA
-311 GIDFVFL
+311 GMDFIFI
-318 GHTGWFKMR
+318 GNNSWFKMK

-337 LFKANILKIRNNDIV
+337 LFKTNILKIRNNDIV

-366 LIGKIEDL
+366 LISKIEDL
-374 TGIQVNNVSRASY
+374 TGIEVNNVSRVQDV
-387 IDPNAPIIS
+387 DPTVPFKAEI
-396 VKQDEPKLITA
+396 KDQPKLIVA
-407 KGITGADQVIDP
+407 KGITGTDQVIDP
-419 TKIEKPTEEKINQ
+419 TKIEKPTEDKINQ
-432 SVETIVDFT
+432 SVENIVDYT

-447 EREMDNS
+447 EKEMDNS

-489 LKERI
+489 LKEKI
-494 ANATIA
+494 ANSTIA

-511 STNLSD
+511 STDLS
-517 KVESIDDEWS
+517 KNVETIDDEWAN
-527 DLKKPNFEADYNID
+527 LKKPNFEADYNID
-541 ADIMKCLHSLSQNK
+541 ADIVKCLHSLSQNK
-555 DIPMSVIDVSVEDRS
+555 DVPMSVIDISTEDRS
-570 TSEDSIL
+570 TSEDSII

-656 NALIRSLTK
+656 NALIRALTK
-665 LKENNYKLD
+665 LKENNYKLEI
-674 VKDGDAVASP
+674 KDDNDIPIP

-709 KIFNKVTTSDGRVY
+709 KIFNKITTTDGRVY

-738 VKVES
+738 VKIES
-743 DQGFMVIGITKDNQ
+743 DQGFMVVGITKDNQ
-757 AITVPETGVSSAL
+757 PITVPEEGVSSSL
-770 INHLGIHEYAY
+770 INHLGIHKYAY
-781 TFMKPGTRMTYS
+781 TFMKPGARMTYS

-819 AAGVEYN
+819 AAGIEYN
-826 LTEKRPTN
+826 LSEKRPTN
-834 TKNYFRFSDG
+834 TKNYFRFNDG
-844 FLSFD
+844 FLSFND
-849 DNYAPDAA
+849 SYAPDAA
-857 LLVNGLSVI
+857 LLVNGLAVI

-962 SLATSY
+962 ALATSY

-1033 SLDKRTYDKSMIN
+1033 SLDKRTYDNTMIN

-1058 GINRQSTINM
+1058 GINRQATINM

-1087 DASTLSITEAVT
+1087 DANTLSITEALT
-1099 PFGTTHDDPFRTA
+1099 PFGTTRDDPFRTA

-1117 TAKHGMRTTEQ
+1117 TSKHGMRTNSQ
-1128 HPLLVT
+1128 DPLLVT

-1151 KAKWPAVVEEITDDY
+1151 KTKWDAVVEEVNDDY
-1166 IIIANK
+1166 VIIANK
-1172 ANKSEREFIDLREK
+1172 SNRSEKEFIDLREK

-1202 TPKKYKKGDSIKPG
+1202 LAKNYKKGQTIKTG
-1216 DIVAYDKESYSDKI
+1216 EIIAYDKDSYSDKV
-1230 GIGNLAYNIGTL
+1230 GVGNLAYNIGTL
-1242 TKIAIMHTEKGF
+1242 TKVAIMHTDKGF
-1254 EDSACISQDLS
+1254 EDSAIISQDLS
-1265 TKMASEIVLQVNV
+1265 EKMASEIVLQVDV
-1278 LLDGKDIDIQC
+1278 LMDAKDIDIQC
-1289 IEIGKPLQEGEVMM
+1289 VEIGKPLHEGEVIM
-1303 SYRSALEDQD
+1303 SYRAALEDQD

-1319 KMIQKNTGDSSNEL
+1319 KMVSKNVGSESKEL
-1333 MDDIGKIK
+1333 MDEIGKIK

-1347 GKLQDIKVYSTI
+1347 GKLQDIRIYSTI

-1374 HNGPVDKMKSKL
+1374 YNAPIDKMKSKL
-1386 AKLGIDGTQ
+1386 SKLGIDASQ

-1403 PVGKLKHC
+1403 AVGKLKHA

-1416 VEFFIKY
+1416 VEFYIKY

-1433 VYFSALKGTVKEIF
+1433 VYFSALKGVVKEIF
-1447 PEGKEPTSEYR
+1447 PEGKEPYSEYR
-1458 PNEKIHSFLP
+1458 PEEKVHSFLP
-1468 VGSVNARMVSSVL
+1468 VGSVNARMVTSVL
-1481 ILGSLNKV
+1481 TLGAINKV

-1500 MGVKWDPD
+1500 MGVKWDPN

>member
-1 MGILN
+1 
-6 WFVKGFGVFYNIR
+6 
-19 LILPIR
+19 
-25 LLYEFQMKNEVKRYD
+25 
-40 FNNRISEG
+40 
-48 GTTMPINIDKVKPFR
+48 MPINIDKVKPFR
-63 LIKTPFFTPFNKK
+63 LLKTPFFTPFNKK

-88 KSFDQSVNL
+88 KSLEQSKQL
-97 INHPLVSN
+97 IEHPLISN
-105 LNMYNSYFLEWNAM
+105 LNMFNSYFLEWNAM
-119 YLINSNKIVNESL
+119 YLLKPSRIINKDLDI
-132 EVDDPYVSK
+132 DDVYNSK
-141 VYGNNPIVT
+141 VYGNNPIMT
-150 ESHFEDSGNL
+150 ESHFEDSENL

-169 NVLDV
+169 NVLDT
-174 RLRKILYRERLRNYN
+174 RLRKILYKERLRNSKDVKLRLN
-189 AIKSR
+189 RIK
-194 VANIKEQCKYIR
+194 NECKYIKY
-206 FTYPT
+206 TYPT

-218 NIYIDNHIYNK
+218 NIYVDNHIYNK
-229 IFDISEAY
+229 IFTMSETY
-237 NRDKAVDLLYALFDR
+237 NRDKAIDLLYALFDR

-267 FIPVNEWAG
+267 LIPVNEWAG
-276 SIPTTSLF
+276 DIPTTSLF

-296 VRLFKKPTETLDKLA
+296 VRLFKKPKENLDKLA
-311 GIDFVFL
+311 GMDFIFI
-318 GHTGWFKMR
+318 GNNSWFKMK

-337 LFKANILKIRNNDIV
+337 LFKTNILKIRNNDIV
-352 EDNIP
+352 EDNVP
-357 EDKDDIKTR
+357 EDKEDIKTR
-366 LIGKIEDL
+366 LISKIEDL
-374 TGIQVNNVSRASY
+374 TGIEVNNVSRVQDV
-387 IDPNAPIIS
+387 DPTVPIKAE
-396 VKQDEPKLITA
+396 VKDQPKLIIA

-419 TKIEKPTEEKINQ
+419 TKIEKPTEDKINQ
-432 SVETIVDFT
+432 SVENIVDYT

-447 EREMDNS
+447 EKEMDNS

-489 LKERI
+489 LKEKI
-494 ANATIA
+494 ANSTIA

-511 STNLSD
+511 STDLS
-517 KVESIDDEWS
+517 KNVETIDDEWAN
-527 DLKKPNFEADYNID
+527 LKKPNFEADYNID

-555 DIPMSVIDVSVEDRS
+555 DVPMSVIDISTEDRS
-570 TSEDSIL
+570 TSEDSII

-656 NALIRSLTK
+656 NALIRALTK
-665 LKENNYKLD
+665 LKENNYKLEI
-674 VKDGDAVASP
+674 KDDNDIPTP

-709 KIFNKVTTSDGRVY
+709 KIFNKITTSDGRVY

-757 AITVPETGVSSAL
+757 SITVPEEGVSSSL
-770 INHLGIHEYAY
+770 INHLGIHKYAY
-781 TFMKPGTRMTYS
+781 TFMKPGARMTYS

-819 AAGVEYN
+819 AAGIEYN
-826 LTEKRPTN
+826 LSEKRPTN
-834 TKNYFRFSDG
+834 TKNYFRFNDG
-844 FLSFD
+844 FLSFND
-849 DNYAPDAA
+849 SYAPDAA
-857 LLVNGLSVI
+857 LLVNGLAVI

-962 SLATSY
+962 ALATSY

-1033 SLDKRTYDKSMIN
+1033 SLDKRTYDNTMIN

-1058 GINRQSTINM
+1058 GINRQATINM

-1087 DASTLSITEAVT
+1087 DANTLSITEALT
-1099 PFGTTHDDPFRTA
+1099 PFGTTRDDPFRTA

-1117 TAKHGMRTTEQ
+1117 TSKHGMRTNSQ
-1128 HPLLVT
+1128 DPLLVT

-1151 KAKWPAVVEEITDDY
+1151 KTKWDAIVEEVNDDY
-1166 IIIANK
+1166 MIIANK
-1172 ANKSEREFIDLREK
+1172 SNRSEKEFIDLREK

-1202 TPKKYKKGDSIKPG
+1202 LAKNYKKGQTIKPG
-1216 DIVAYDKESYSDKI
+1216 EIIAYDKDSYSDKV
-1230 GIGNLAYNIGTL
+1230 GVGNLAYNIGTL
-1242 TKIAIMHTEKGF
+1242 TKVAIMHTDKGF
-1254 EDSACISQDLS
+1254 EDSAIISQDLS
-1265 TKMASEIVLQVNV
+1265 EKMASEIVLQVDV
-1278 LLDGKDIDIQC
+1278 LMDAKDIDIQC
-1289 IEIGKPLQEGEVMM
+1289 VEIGKPLHEGEVIM
-1303 SYRSALEDQD
+1303 SYRAALEDQD

-1319 KMIQKNTGDSSNEL
+1319 KMVSKNAGNESKEL
-1333 MDDIGKIK
+1333 MDEIGKIK

-1347 GKLQDIKVYSTI
+1347 GKLQDIKIYSTI

-1374 HNGPVDKMKSKL
+1374 YNAPIDKMKSKL
-1386 AKLGIDGTQ
+1386 SKLGIDASQ

-1403 PVGKLKHC
+1403 AVGKLKHA

-1416 VEFFIKY
+1416 VEFYIKY

-1433 VYFSALKGTVKEIF
+1433 VYFSALKGVVKEIF
-1447 PEGKEPTSEYR
+1447 PEGKEPYSEYR
-1458 PNEKIHSFLP
+1458 PEEKVHSFLP
-1468 VGSVNARMVSSVL
+1468 VGSVNARMVTSVL
-1481 ILGSLNKV
+1481 TLGAINKV

-1500 MGVKWDPD
+1500 MGVKWDPN

>member
-1 MGILN
+1 
-6 WFVKGFGVFYNIR
+6 
-19 LILPIR
+19 
-25 LLYEFQMKNEVKRYD
+25 MKNEVKRYN

-63 LIKTPFFTPFNKK
+63 LLKTPFFTPFNVK

-88 KSFDQSVNL
+88 KSLEQSKQL
-97 INHPLVSN
+97 IEHKLISN
-105 LNMYNSYFLEWNAM
+105 LNMFNSYFLEWNAM
-119 YLINSNKIVNESL
+119 YLLKPNRIINDDL
-132 EVDDPYVSK
+132 EVDDVYNSK
-141 VYGNNPIVT
+141 AYGNNPIMT
-150 ESHFEDSGNL
+150 ESHFEDSENL

-169 NVLDV
+169 GVLDV
-174 RLRKILYRERLRNYN
+174 RLRRILYRERLRNFKEVKLRVN
-189 AIKSR
+189 RIKD
-194 VANIKEQCKYIR
+194 ECKYIKY
-206 FTYPT
+206 TYPN

-229 IFDISEAY
+229 IFSMSEAY
-237 NRDKAVDLLYALFDR
+237 NRDKAIELLYALFDR
-252 FINNPNYKG
+252 FINNPNYDS
-261 YTKKTV
+261 YTRKTV
-267 FIPVNEWAG
+267 FIPVNEWA
-276 SIPTTSLF
+276 SDIPTTSLF

-296 VRLFKKPTETLDKLA
+296 VRLFKKPRENLNKLA
-311 GIDFVFL
+311 GIDFIFI
-318 GHTGWFKMR
+318 GNDSWFKMK

-337 LFKANILKIRNNDIV
+337 LFKTNILKIRNNDIV
-352 EDNIP
+352 EDNVP
-357 EDKDDIKTR
+357 EDKEDIKTR

-374 TGIQVNNVSRASY
+374 TGIEVNNISRVHKV
-387 IDPNAPIIS
+387 DPTVPIRAELH
-396 VKQDEPKLITA
+396 DEPKLIVA
-407 KGITGADQVIDP
+407 KGITGTDQVVDP

-432 SVETIVDFT
+432 SVEAIVDYT

-447 EREMDNS
+447 EKEMDNS

-489 LKERI
+489 LKEKI
-494 ANATIA
+494 ANSTIA

-511 STNLSD
+511 STNLSN
-517 KVESIDDEWS
+517 KVETIDDEWAN
-527 DLKKPNFEADYNID
+527 LKKPNFEADYNID

-555 DIPMSVIDVSVEDRS
+555 DVPMSVIDVTVEDRS

-656 NALIRSLTK
+656 NALIRALTK
-665 LKENNYKLD
+665 LKENNYKLE
-674 VKDGDAVASP
+674 VKDGETVASP

-781 TFMKPGTRMTYS
+781 TFMKPGARMTYS

-826 LTEKRPTN
+826 LSEKRPTN
-834 TKNYFRFSDG
+834 TKNYFRFNDG
-844 FLSFD
+844 FLSFN

-857 LLVNGLSVI
+857 LLVNGLAVI

-987 QSAVIDMALSDV
+987 QSAVIDMALADV

-1033 SLDKRTYDKSMIN
+1033 SLDKRTYDKTMIN

-1087 DASTLSITEAVT
+1087 DANTLSITEALT
-1099 PFGTTHDDPFRTA
+1099 PFGTTRDDPFRTA

-1117 TAKHGMRTTEQ
+1117 TSKHGMRTTEQ
-1128 HPLLVT
+1128 DPLLVS

-1151 KAKWPAVVEEITDDY
+1151 KAKWNAVVEEITNDY
-1166 IIIANK
+1166 MIIANK
-1172 ANKSEREFIDLREK
+1172 SNPKEKEFIDLREK

-1202 TPKKYKKGDSIKPG
+1202 TFKNYKKGDSIKAG
-1216 DIVAYDKESYSDKI
+1216 DIVAYDKSSYSDTV

-1242 TKIAIMHTEKGF
+1242 TKIAIMHTDKGF
-1254 EDSACISQDLS
+1254 EDSAIISQDLS
-1265 TKMASEIVLQVNV
+1265 KKMASEIVLQVDV
-1278 LLDGKDIDIQC
+1278 LMDAKDIDIQC
-1289 IEIGKPLQEGEVMM
+1289 VEVGKELHEGEVIM
-1303 SYRSALEDQD
+1303 SYRAALEDQD

-1319 KMIQKNTGDSSNEL
+1319 KMVQKNAGSDSKEL
-1333 MDDIGKIK
+1333 MDEIGKIK

-1359 PTSEMSKSLAAFVNK
+1359 PTSEMSKSLASFVNK
-1374 HNGPVDKMKSKL
+1374 YNGPVDKMKSKL
-1386 AKLGIDGTQ
+1386 SKLGIDGSQ

-1416 VEFFIKY
+1416 VEFYIKY
-1423 YDKMSVGDKL
+1423 HDKMSVGDKL
-1433 VYFSALKGTVKEIF
+1433 VYFSALKGVVKEIF
-1447 PEGKEPTSEYR
+1447 PEGKEPYSEYR
-1458 PNEKIHSFLP
+1458 PEEKVHSFLP
-1468 VGSVNARMVSSVL
+1468 VGSINARMVSSVL
-1481 ILGSLNKV
+1481 TLGSINKV

-1500 MGVKWDPD
+1500 MGVKWDPNR
-1508 L
+1508 

>member
-1 MGILN
+1 
-6 WFVKGFGVFYNIR
+6 
-19 LILPIR
+19 
-25 LLYEFQMKNEVKRYD
+25 
-40 FNNRISEG
+40 
-48 GTTMPINIDKVKPFR
+48 MPINIDKVKPFR
-63 LIKTPFFTPFNKK
+63 LLKTPFFTPFNKK

-88 KSFDQSVNL
+88 KSLEQSKQL
-97 INHPLVSN
+97 IEHPLISN
-105 LNMYNSYFLEWNAM
+105 LNMFNSYFLEWNAM
-119 YLINSNKIVNESL
+119 YLLKPSRIINKDL
-132 EVDDPYVSK
+132 DVDDVYNSK
-141 VYGNNPIVT
+141 VYGNNPIMT
-150 ESHFEDSGNL
+150 ESHFEDSENL

-169 NVLDV
+169 NVLDT
-174 RLRKILYRERLRNYN
+174 RLRKILYKERLRNSKDVKLRLN
-189 AIKSR
+189 RIK
-194 VANIKEQCKYIR
+194 NECKYIKY
-206 FTYPT
+206 TYPT

-218 NIYIDNHIYNK
+218 NIYVDNHIYNK
-229 IFDISEAY
+229 IFTMSETY
-237 NRDKAVDLLYALFDR
+237 NRDKAIDLLYALFDR

-267 FIPVNEWAG
+267 LIPVNEWAG
-276 SIPTTSLF
+276 DIPTTSLF

-296 VRLFKKPTETLDKLA
+296 VRLFKKPKENLDKLA
-311 GIDFVFL
+311 GMDFIFI
-318 GHTGWFKMR
+318 GNNSWFKMK

-337 LFKANILKIRNNDIV
+337 LFKTNILKIRNNDIV
-352 EDNIP
+352 EDNVP
-357 EDKDDIKTR
+357 EDKEDIKTR
-366 LIGKIEDL
+366 LISKIEDL
-374 TGIQVNNVSRASY
+374 TGIEVNNVSRVQDV
-387 IDPNAPIIS
+387 DPTVPIKAEI
-396 VKQDEPKLITA
+396 KDQPKLIVA
-407 KGITGADQVIDP
+407 RGITGADQVIDP
-419 TKIEKPTEEKINQ
+419 TKIEKPTEDKINQ
-432 SVETIVDFT
+432 SVENIVDYT

-447 EREMDNS
+447 EKEMDNS

-489 LKERI
+489 LKEKI
-494 ANATIA
+494 ANSTIA

-511 STNLSD
+511 STDLS
-517 KVESIDDEWS
+517 KNVETIDDEWAN
-527 DLKKPNFEADYNID
+527 LKKPNFEADYNID
-541 ADIMKCLHSLSQNK
+541 ADIVKCLHSLSQNK
-555 DIPMSVIDVSVEDRS
+555 DVPMSVIDISTEDRS
-570 TSEDSIL
+570 TSEDSII

-656 NALIRSLTK
+656 NALIRALTK
-665 LKENNYKLD
+665 LKENNYKLEI
-674 VKDGDAVASP
+674 KDDNDIPTP

-709 KIFNKVTTSDGRVY
+709 KIFNKITTSDGRVY

-743 DQGFMVIGITKDNQ
+743 DQGFMVVGITKDNQ
-757 AITVPETGVSSAL
+757 SITVPEEGVSSSL
-770 INHLGIHEYAY
+770 INHLGIHKYAY
-781 TFMKPGTRMTYS
+781 TFMKPGARMTYS

-819 AAGVEYN
+819 AAGIEYN
-826 LTEKRPTN
+826 LSEKRPTN
-834 TKNYFRFSDG
+834 TKNYFRFNDG
-844 FLSFD
+844 FLSFND
-849 DNYAPDAA
+849 SYAPDAA
-857 LLVNGLSVI
+857 LLVNGLAVI

-962 SLATSY
+962 ALATSY

-1033 SLDKRTYDKSMIN
+1033 SLDKRTYDNTMIN

-1058 GINRQSTINM
+1058 GINRQATINM

-1087 DASTLSITEAVT
+1087 DANTLSITEALT
-1099 PFGTTHDDPFRTA
+1099 PFGTTRDDPFRTA

-1117 TAKHGMRTTEQ
+1117 TSKHGMRTNSQ
-1128 HPLLVT
+1128 DPLLVT

-1151 KAKWPAVVEEITDDY
+1151 KTKWDAVVEEVNNDY
-1166 IIIANK
+1166 MIIANK
-1172 ANKSEREFIDLREK
+1172 SNRSEKEFIDLREK

-1202 TPKKYKKGDSIKPG
+1202 LAKNYKKGQTIKTG
-1216 DIVAYDKESYSDKI
+1216 EIIAYDKDSYSDKV
-1230 GIGNLAYNIGTL
+1230 GVGNLAYNIGTL
-1242 TKIAIMHTEKGF
+1242 TKVAIMHTDKGF
-1254 EDSACISQDLS
+1254 EDSAIISQDLS
-1265 TKMASEIVLQVNV
+1265 EKMASEIVLQVDV
-1278 LLDGKDIDIQC
+1278 LMDAKDIDIQC
-1289 IEIGKPLQEGEVMM
+1289 VEIGKPLHEGEVIM
-1303 SYRSALEDQD
+1303 SYRAALEDQD

-1319 KMIQKNTGDSSNEL
+1319 KMVSKNAGNESKEL
-1333 MDDIGKIK
+1333 MDEIGKIK

-1347 GKLQDIKVYSTI
+1347 GKLQDIKIYSTI

-1374 HNGPVDKMKSKL
+1374 YNAPIDKMKSKL
-1386 AKLGIDGTQ
+1386 SKLGIDASQ

-1403 PVGKLKHC
+1403 AVGKLKHA

-1416 VEFFIKY
+1416 VEFYIKY

-1433 VYFSALKGTVKEIF
+1433 VYFSALKGVVKEIF
-1447 PEGKEPTSEYR
+1447 PEGKEPYSEYR
-1458 PNEKIHSFLP
+1458 PEEKVHSFLP
-1468 VGSVNARMVSSVL
+1468 VGSVNARMVTSVL
-1481 ILGSLNKV
+1481 TLGAINKV

-1500 MGVKWDPD
+1500 MGVKWDPN

>member
-1 MGILN
+1 
-6 WFVKGFGVFYNIR
+6 
-19 LILPIR
+19 
-25 LLYEFQMKNEVKRYD
+25 
-40 FNNRISEG
+40 
-48 GTTMPINIDKVKPFR
+48 MPINIDKVKPFR
-63 LIKTPFFTPFNKK
+63 LLKTPFFTPFNKK

-88 KSFDQSVNL
+88 KSLEQSKQL
-97 INHPLVSN
+97 IDHPLISN
-105 LNMYNSYFLEWNAM
+105 LNMFNSYFLEWNAM
-119 YLINSNKIVNESL
+119 YLLKPSRIINKDL
-132 EVDDPYVSK
+132 DVDDVYNSK
-141 VYGNNPIVT
+141 VYGNNPIMT
-150 ESHFEDSGNL
+150 ESHFEDSENL

-169 NVLDV
+169 NVLDT
-174 RLRKILYRERLRNYN
+174 RLRKILYKERLRNSKDVKLRLN
-189 AIKSR
+189 RIK
-194 VANIKEQCKYIR
+194 NECKYIKY
-206 FTYPT
+206 TYPT

-218 NIYIDNHIYNK
+218 NIYVDNHIYNK
-229 IFDISEAY
+229 IFTMSETY
-237 NRDKAVDLLYALFDR
+237 NRDKAIDLLYALFDR

-267 FIPVNEWAG
+267 LIPVNEWAG
-276 SIPTTSLF
+276 DIPTTSLF

-296 VRLFKKPTETLDKLA
+296 VRLFKKPKENLDKLA
-311 GIDFVFL
+311 GMDFIFI
-318 GHTGWFKMR
+318 GNNSWFKMK

-337 LFKANILKIRNNDIV
+337 LFKTNILKIRNNDIV

-366 LIGKIEDL
+366 LISKIEDL
-374 TGIQVNNVSRASY
+374 TGIEVNNVSRVQDV
-387 IDPNAPIIS
+387 DPTVPIKAEI
-396 VKQDEPKLITA
+396 KDQPKLIVA

-419 TKIEKPTEEKINQ
+419 TKIEKPTEDKINQ
-432 SVETIVDFT
+432 SVENIVDYT

-447 EREMDNS
+447 EKEMDNS

-489 LKERI
+489 LKEKI
-494 ANATIA
+494 ANSTIA

-511 STNLSD
+511 STDLS
-517 KVESIDDEWS
+517 KNVETIDDEWAN
-527 DLKKPNFEADYNID
+527 LKKPNFEADYNID
-541 ADIMKCLHSLSQNK
+541 ADIVKCLHSLSQNK
-555 DIPMSVIDVSVEDRS
+555 DVPMSVIDISTEDRS
-570 TSEDSIL
+570 TSEDSII

-656 NALIRSLTK
+656 NALIRALTK
-665 LKENNYKLD
+665 LKENNYKLEI
-674 VKDGDAVASP
+674 KDDNDIPTP

-709 KIFNKVTTSDGRVY
+709 KIFNKITTSDGRVY

-743 DQGFMVIGITKDNQ
+743 DQGFMVVGITKDNQ
-757 AITVPETGVSSAL
+757 SITVPEEGVSSSL
-770 INHLGIHEYAY
+770 INHLGIHKYAY
-781 TFMKPGTRMTYS
+781 TFMKPGARMTYS

-819 AAGVEYN
+819 AAGIEYN
-826 LTEKRPTN
+826 LSEKRPTN
-834 TKNYFRFSDG
+834 TKNYFRFNDG
-844 FLSFD
+844 FLSFND
-849 DNYAPDAA
+849 SYAPDAA
-857 LLVNGLSVI
+857 LLVNGLAVI

-962 SLATSY
+962 ALATSY

-1033 SLDKRTYDKSMIN
+1033 SLDKRTYDNTMIN

-1058 GINRQSTINM
+1058 GINRQATINM

-1087 DASTLSITEAVT
+1087 DANTLSITEALT
-1099 PFGTTHDDPFRTA
+1099 PFGTTRDDPFRTA

-1117 TAKHGMRTTEQ
+1117 TSKHGMRTNSQ
-1128 HPLLVT
+1128 DPLLVT

-1151 KAKWPAVVEEITDDY
+1151 KTKWDAIVEEVNDDY
-1166 IIIANK
+1166 MIIANK
-1172 ANKSEREFIDLREK
+1172 SNRNEKEFIDLREK

-1202 TPKKYKKGDSIKPG
+1202 LAKNYKKGQTIKPG
-1216 DIVAYDKESYSDKI
+1216 EIIAYDKDSYSDKV
-1230 GIGNLAYNIGTL
+1230 GVGNLAYNIGTL
-1242 TKIAIMHTEKGF
+1242 TKVAIMHTDKGF
-1254 EDSACISQDLS
+1254 EDSAIISQDLS
-1265 TKMASEIVLQVNV
+1265 EKMASEIVLQVDV
-1278 LLDGKDIDIQC
+1278 LMDAKDIDIQC
-1289 IEIGKPLQEGEVMM
+1289 VEIGKPLHEGEVIM
-1303 SYRSALEDQD
+1303 SYRAALEDQD

-1319 KMIQKNTGDSSNEL
+1319 KMVSKNAGNESKEL
-1333 MDDIGKIK
+1333 MDEIGKIK

-1347 GKLQDIKVYSTI
+1347 GKLQDIRIYSTI

-1374 HNGPVDKMKSKL
+1374 YNAPIDKMKSKL
-1386 AKLGIDGTQ
+1386 SKLGIDASQ

-1403 PVGKLKHC
+1403 AVGKLKHA

-1416 VEFFIKY
+1416 VEFYIKY

-1433 VYFSALKGTVKEIF
+1433 VYFSALKGVVKEIF
-1447 PEGKEPTSEYR
+1447 PEGKEPYSEYR
-1458 PNEKIHSFLP
+1458 PEEKVHSFLP
-1468 VGSVNARMVSSVL
+1468 VGSVNARMVTSVL
-1481 ILGSLNKV
+1481 TLGAINKV

-1500 MGVKWDPD
+1500 MGVKWDPN

>member
-1 MGILN
+1 
-6 WFVKGFGVFYNIR
+6 
-19 LILPIR
+19 
-25 LLYEFQMKNEVKRYD
+25 MKNEVKRYD

-63 LIKTPFFTPFNKK
+63 LLKTPFFTPFNVK

-88 KSFDQSVNL
+88 KSLEQSKQL
-97 INHPLVSN
+97 IEHKLISN
-105 LNMYNSYFLEWNAM
+105 LNMFNSYFLEWNAM
-119 YLINSNKIVNESL
+119 YLLKPNRIINDDL
-132 EVDDPYVSK
+132 EVDDVYNSK
-141 VYGNNPIVT
+141 AYGNNPIMT
-150 ESHFEDSGNL
+150 ESHFEDSENL

-169 NVLDV
+169 NVLDT
-174 RLRKILYRERLRNYN
+174 RLRKILYRERLRNFKEVKLRVN
-189 AIKSR
+189 QIK
-194 VANIKEQCKYIR
+194 NECKYIKY
-206 FTYPT
+206 TYPT

-218 NIYIDNHIYNK
+218 NIYVDNHIYNK
-229 IFDISEAY
+229 IFTMSETY
-237 NRDKAVDLLYALFDR
+237 NRDKAIDLLYALFDR
-252 FINNPNYKG
+252 FINNANYKS
-261 YTKKTV
+261 YTRKTV
-267 FIPVNEWAG
+267 LIPVNEWA
-276 SIPTTSLF
+276 SDIPTTSLF

-296 VRLFKKPTETLDKLA
+296 VRLFKKPKENLNKLA
-311 GIDFVFL
+311 GIDFIFI
-318 GHTGWFKMR
+318 GNNSWFKMK

-337 LFKANILKIRNNDIV
+337 LFKTNILKIRNNDIV
-352 EDNIP
+352 EDNVP
-357 EDKDDIKTR
+357 EDKEDIKTR

-374 TGIQVNNVSRASY
+374 TGIEVNNISRVHKV
-387 IDPNAPIIS
+387 DPIS
-396 VKQDEPKLITA
+396 PVVAAVKDQPQLVIA
-407 KGITGADQVIDP
+407 KSATGDSQVVDP
-419 TKIEKPTEEKINQ
+419 TKIEKPTEDKINQ
-432 SVETIVDFT
+432 SVEAIVDYT

-447 EREMDNS
+447 EKEMDNS

-489 LKERI
+489 LKEKI
-494 ANATIA
+494 ANSTIA

-511 STNLSD
+511 STDLSS
-517 KVESIDDEWS
+517 KVETIDDEWAN
-527 DLKKPNFEADYNID
+527 LKKPNFEADYNID

-555 DIPMSVIDVSVEDRS
+555 DIPMSVIDVTVEDRS

-656 NALIRSLTK
+656 NALIRVLTK
-665 LKENNYKLD
+665 LKENNYKLE
-674 VKDGDAVASP
+674 VKDGETVASP
-684 SKIDLGNNAKISA
+684 SKIDLGNNAKIST

-743 DQGFMVIGITKDNQ
+743 DQGFMVVGITKDNQ

-781 TFMKPGTRMTYS
+781 TFMKPGARMTYS

-826 LTEKRPTN
+826 LSEKRPTN
-834 TKNYFRFSDG
+834 TKNYFRFNDG
-844 FLSFD
+844 FLSFN

-987 QSAVIDMALSDV
+987 QSAVIDMALADV

-1033 SLDKRTYDKSMIN
+1033 SLDKRTYDKTMIN

-1087 DASTLSITEAVT
+1087 DANTLSITEALT
-1099 PFGTTHDDPFRTA
+1099 PFGTTRDDPFRTA

-1117 TAKHGMRTTEQ
+1117 TSKHGMRTTEQ
-1128 HPLLVT
+1128 DPLLVS

-1151 KAKWPAVVEEITDDY
+1151 KAKWNAVVEEITNDY
-1166 IIIANK
+1166 MIIS
-1172 ANKSEREFIDLREK
+1172 NKSNPKEKEFIDLREK

-1202 TPKKYKKGDSIKPG
+1202 TFKNYKKGDSIKAG
-1216 DIVAYDKESYSDKI
+1216 DIVAYDKSSYSDTV

-1242 TKIAIMHTEKGF
+1242 TKIAIMHTDKGF
-1254 EDSACISQDLS
+1254 EDSAIISQDLS
-1265 TKMASEIVLQVNV
+1265 KKMASEIVLQVDV
-1278 LLDGKDIDIQC
+1278 LMDAKDIDIQC
-1289 IEIGKPLQEGEVMM
+1289 VEVGKELHEGEVIM
-1303 SYRSALEDQD
+1303 SYRAALEDQD

-1319 KMIQKNTGDSSNEL
+1319 KMVQKNAGSDSKEL
-1333 MDDIGKIK
+1333 MDEIGKIK

-1359 PTSEMSKSLAAFVNK
+1359 PTSEMSKSLASFVNK
-1374 HNGPVDKMKSKL
+1374 YNGPVDKMKSKL
-1386 AKLGIDGTQ
+1386 SKLGIDGSQ

-1416 VEFFIKY
+1416 VEFYIKY
-1423 YDKMSVGDKL
+1423 HDKMSVGDKL
-1433 VYFSALKGTVKEIF
+1433 VYFSALKGVVKEIF
-1447 PEGKEPTSEYR
+1447 PEGKEPYSEYR
-1458 PNEKIHSFLP
+1458 PEEKVHSFLP
-1468 VGSVNARMVSSVL
+1468 VGSINARMVSSVL
-1481 ILGSLNKV
+1481 TLGSINKV

-1500 MGVKWDPD
+1500 MGVKWDPNP
-1508 L
+1508 

>member
-1 MGILN
+1 
-6 WFVKGFGVFYNIR
+6 
-19 LILPIR
+19 
-25 LLYEFQMKNEVKRYD
+25 MKNEVKRYD

-63 LIKTPFFTPFNKK
+63 LLKTPFFTPFNVK

-88 KSFDQSVNL
+88 KSLEQSKQL
-97 INHPLVSN
+97 IEHKLISN
-105 LNMYNSYFLEWNAM
+105 LNMFNSYFLEWNAM
-119 YLINSNKIVNESL
+119 YFIRPNRISNTDMD
-132 EVDDPYVSK
+132 VDEYYNSK
-141 VYGNNPIVT
+141 VYNNIPVMT
-150 ESHFEDSGNL
+150 ETHFEDSNNL
-160 FFFSEATPE
+160 FFFSEASPE
-169 NVLDV
+169 GVLDI
-174 RLRKILYRERLRNYN
+174 RLRRILYRERLRNFKEVKLRVN
-189 AIKSR
+189 RIKD
-194 VANIKEQCKYIR
+194 ECKYIKY
-206 FTYPT
+206 TYPN

-229 IFDISEAY
+229 IFSMSEAY
-237 NRDKAVDLLYALFDR
+237 NRDKAIELLYALFDR
-252 FINNPNYKG
+252 FINNPNYDS
-261 YTKKTV
+261 YTRKTV
-267 FIPVNEWAG
+267 FIPVNEWA
-276 SIPTTSLF
+276 SDIPTTSLF

-296 VRLFKKPTETLDKLA
+296 VRLFKKPKENLNKLA
-311 GIDFVFL
+311 GIDFIFI
-318 GHTGWFKMR
+318 GNNSWFKMK

-337 LFKANILKIRNNDIV
+337 LFKTNILKIRNNDIV
-352 EDNIP
+352 EDNVP
-357 EDKDDIKTR
+357 EDKEDIKTR

-374 TGIQVNNVSRASY
+374 TGIEVNNISRVHKV
-387 IDPNAPIIS
+387 DPTVPIRAE
-396 VKQDEPKLITA
+396 VKDAPKLVIA
-407 KGITGADQVIDP
+407 KSATGDTQVVDP
-419 TKIEKPTEEKINQ
+419 TKIEKPTEDKINR
-432 SVETIVDFT
+432 SVEAIVDYT

-447 EREMDNS
+447 EKEMDNS

-489 LKERI
+489 LKEKI
-494 ANATIA
+494 ANSTIA
-500 ELVATEDTPLQ
+500 ELVAVEDTPLQ
-511 STNLSD
+511 ATDLSN
-517 KVESIDDEWS
+517 KVETIDDEWAN
-527 DLKKPNFEADYNID
+527 LKKPNFEADYNID

-656 NALIRSLTK
+656 NALIRALTK
-665 LKENNYKLD
+665 LKENNYKLE
-674 VKDGDAVASP
+674 VKDGDDIPTP

-781 TFMKPGTRMTYS
+781 TFMKPGARMTYS

-826 LTEKRPTN
+826 LSEKRPTE
-834 TKNYFRFSDG
+834 TKNYFRFNDG
-844 FLSFD
+844 FLSFN

-857 LLVNGLSVI
+857 LLVNGLAVI

-1033 SLDKRTYDKSMIN
+1033 SLDKRTYDKTMIN

-1087 DASTLSITEAVT
+1087 DANTLSITEALT
-1099 PFGTTHDDPFRTA
+1099 PFGTTRDDPFRTA

-1117 TAKHGMRTTEQ
+1117 TSKHGMRTTEQ
-1128 HPLLVT
+1128 DPLLVT

-1151 KAKWPAVVEEITDDY
+1151 KAKWNAVVEEITNDY
-1166 IIIANK
+1166 MIIANK
-1172 ANKSEREFIDLREK
+1172 SNPKDKEFIDLREK

-1202 TPKKYKKGDSIKPG
+1202 TFKNYKKGDSIKAG
-1216 DIVAYDKESYSDKI
+1216 DIVAYDKSSYSDTV
-1230 GIGNLAYNIGTL
+1230 GVGNLAYNIGTL
-1242 TKIAIMHTEKGF
+1242 TKIAIMHTDKGF
-1254 EDSACISQDLS
+1254 EDSAIISQDLS
-1265 TKMASEIVLQVNV
+1265 EKMASEIVLQVDV
-1278 LLDGKDIDIQC
+1278 LMDAKDIDIQC
-1289 IEIGKPLQEGEVMM
+1289 VEIGKQLHEGEVIM
-1303 SYRSALEDQD
+1303 SYRAALEDQD

-1319 KMIQKNTGDSSNEL
+1319 KMVQKNAGSDSKEL
-1333 MDDIGKIK
+1333 MDEIGKIK

-1359 PTSEMSKSLAAFVNK
+1359 PTSEMSKSLASFVNK
-1374 HNGPVDKMKSKL
+1374 YNAPVDKMKSKL
-1386 AKLGIDGTQ
+1386 GKLGIDGSQ

-1416 VEFFIKY
+1416 VEFYIKY

-1433 VYFSALKGTVKEIF
+1433 VYFSALKGVVKEIF
-1447 PEGKEPTSEYR
+1447 PEGKEPYSEYR
-1458 PNEKIHSFLP
+1458 PDEKVHSFLP
-1468 VGSVNARMVSSVL
+1468 VGSINARMVTSVL
-1481 ILGSLNKV
+1481 TLGAINKV

-1500 MGVKWDPD
+1500 MGVKWDPNS
-1508 L
+1508 

>member
-1 MGILN
+1 
-6 WFVKGFGVFYNIR
+6 
-19 LILPIR
+19 
-25 LLYEFQMKNEVKRYD
+25 MKNEVKRYD

-63 LIKTPFFTPFNKK
+63 LLKTPFFTPFNVK

-88 KSFDQSVNL
+88 KSLEQSKQL
-97 INHPLVSN
+97 IEHKLISN
-105 LNMYNSYFLEWNAM
+105 LNMFNSYFLEWNAM
-119 YLINSNKIVNESL
+119 YFIRPNRISNTDMD
-132 EVDDPYVSK
+132 VDEYYNSK
-141 VYGNNPIVT
+141 VYNNIPVMT
-150 ESHFEDSGNL
+150 ETHFEDSNNL
-160 FFFSEATPE
+160 FFFSEASPE
-169 NVLDV
+169 GVLDI
-174 RLRKILYRERLRNYN
+174 RLRKILYRERLRNFKEVKLRVN
-189 AIKSR
+189 RIKD
-194 VANIKEQCKYIR
+194 ECKYIKY
-206 FTYPT
+206 TYPN

-229 IFDISEAY
+229 IFSMSEAY
-237 NRDKAVDLLYALFDR
+237 SRDKAIELLYALFDR
-252 FINNPNYKG
+252 FINNPNYDS
-261 YTKKTV
+261 YTRKTV
-267 FIPVNEWAG
+267 LIPVNEWA
-276 SIPTTSLF
+276 SDIPTTALF

-296 VRLFKKPTETLDKLA
+296 VRLFKKPKENLNKLA
-311 GIDFVFL
+311 GIDFIFI
-318 GHTGWFKMR
+318 GNDSWFKMK

-337 LFKANILKIRNNDIV
+337 LFKTNILKIRNNDIV
-352 EDNIP
+352 EDNVP
-357 EDKDDIKTR
+357 EDKEDIKTR

-374 TGIQVNNVSRASY
+374 TGIEVNNISRVREV
-387 IDPNAPIIS
+387 DPTVPI
-396 VKQDEPKLITA
+396 KAELHDEPKLIVA

-432 SVETIVDFT
+432 SVEDIVNYT
-441 KNAEEA
+441 KNAEDA
-447 EREMDNS
+447 EKEMDNS

-489 LKERI
+489 LKEKI
-494 ANATIA
+494 ANSTIA

-511 STNLSD
+511 ATDLSN
-517 KVESIDDEWS
+517 KVETIDDEWAN
-527 DLKKPNFEADYNID
+527 LKKPNFEADYNID

-555 DIPMSVIDVSVEDRS
+555 DVPMSVIDVAVEDRS

-656 NALIRSLTK
+656 NALIRALTK
-665 LKENNYKLD
+665 LKENNYKLE
-674 VKDGDAVASP
+674 VKDDDDIPTP

-757 AITVPETGVSSAL
+757 AITVPETGVSSSL

-781 TFMKPGTRMTYS
+781 TFMKPSARMTYS

-826 LTEKRPTN
+826 LSEKRPTN
-834 TKNYFRFSDG
+834 TKNYFRFNDG
-844 FLSFD
+844 FLSFN

-857 LLVNGLSVI
+857 LLVNGLAVI

-987 QSAVIDMALSDV
+987 QSAVIDMALADV

-1033 SLDKRTYDKSMIN
+1033 SLDKRTYDKTMIN

-1087 DASTLSITEAVT
+1087 DANTLSITEALT
-1099 PFGTTHDDPFRTA
+1099 PFGTTRDDPFRTA

-1117 TAKHGMRTTEQ
+1117 TSKHGMRTTEQ
-1128 HPLLVT
+1128 DPLLVS

-1151 KAKWPAVVEEITDDY
+1151 KAKWNAVVEEITNDY
-1166 IIIANK
+1166 MIIANK
-1172 ANKSEREFIDLREK
+1172 SNPKEKEFIDLREK

-1202 TPKKYKKGDSIKPG
+1202 TFKNYKKGDSIKAG
-1216 DIVAYDKESYSDKI
+1216 DIVAYDKSSYSDTV

-1242 TKIAIMHTEKGF
+1242 TKIAIMHTDKGF
-1254 EDSACISQDLS
+1254 EDSAIISQDLS
-1265 TKMASEIVLQVNV
+1265 KKMASEIVLQVDV
-1278 LLDGKDIDIQC
+1278 LMDAKDIDIQC
-1289 IEIGKPLQEGEVMM
+1289 VEVGKELHEGEVIM
-1303 SYRSALEDQD
+1303 SYRAALEDQD

-1319 KMIQKNTGDSSNEL
+1319 KMVQKNAGSDSKEL
-1333 MDDIGKIK
+1333 MDEIGKIK

-1359 PTSEMSKSLAAFVNK
+1359 PTSEMSKSLASFVNK
-1374 HNGPVDKMKSKL
+1374 YNGPVDKMKSKL
-1386 AKLGIDGTQ
+1386 SKLGIDGSQ

-1416 VEFFIKY
+1416 VEFYIKY
-1423 YDKMSVGDKL
+1423 HDKMSVGDKL
-1433 VYFSALKGTVKEIF
+1433 VYFSALKGVVKEIF
-1447 PEGKEPTSEYR
+1447 PEGKEPYSEYR
-1458 PNEKIHSFLP
+1458 PEEKVHSFLP
-1468 VGSVNARMVSSVL
+1468 VGSINARMVSSVL
-1481 ILGSLNKV
+1481 TLGSINKV

-1500 MGVKWDPD
+1500 MGVKWDPNR
-1508 L
+1508 

>member
-1 MGILN
+1 
-6 WFVKGFGVFYNIR
+6 
-19 LILPIR
+19 
-25 LLYEFQMKNEVKRYD
+25 
-40 FNNRISEG
+40 
-48 GTTMPINIDKVKPFR
+48 MPINIDKVKPFR
-63 LIKTPFFTPFNKK
+63 LLKTPFFTPFNKK

-88 KSFDQSVNL
+88 KSLEQSKQL
-97 INHPLVSN
+97 IEHPLISN
-105 LNMYNSYFLEWNAM
+105 LNMFNSYFLEWNAM
-119 YLINSNKIVNESL
+119 YLLKPSRIINKDL
-132 EVDDPYVSK
+132 DVDDVYNSK
-141 VYGNNPIVT
+141 VYGNNPIMT
-150 ESHFEDSGNL
+150 ESHFEDSENL

-169 NVLDV
+169 NVLDT
-174 RLRKILYRERLRNYN
+174 RLRKILYKERLRNSKDVKLRLN
-189 AIKSR
+189 RIK
-194 VANIKEQCKYIR
+194 NECKYIKY
-206 FTYPT
+206 TYPT

-218 NIYIDNHIYNK
+218 NIYVDNHIYNK
-229 IFDISEAY
+229 IFTMSETY
-237 NRDKAVDLLYALFDR
+237 NRDKAIDLLYALFDR

-267 FIPVNEWAG
+267 LIPVNEWAG
-276 SIPTTSLF
+276 DIPTTSLF

-296 VRLFKKPTETLDKLA
+296 VRLFKKPKENLDKLA
-311 GIDFVFL
+311 GMDFIFI
-318 GHTGWFKMR
+318 GNNSWFKMK

-337 LFKANILKIRNNDIV
+337 LFKTNILKIRNNDIV
-352 EDNIP
+352 EDNVP

-366 LIGKIEDL
+366 LISKIEDL
-374 TGIQVNNVSRASY
+374 TGIEVNNVSRVQDV
-387 IDPNAPIIS
+387 DPTVPYKAEI
-396 VKQDEPKLITA
+396 KDQPKLIVA

-419 TKIEKPTEEKINQ
+419 TKIEKPTEDKINQ
-432 SVETIVDFT
+432 SVENIVDYT

-447 EREMDNS
+447 EKEMDNS

-489 LKERI
+489 LKEKI
-494 ANATIA
+494 ANSTIA

-511 STNLSD
+511 STDLS
-517 KVESIDDEWS
+517 KNVETIDDEWAN
-527 DLKKPNFEADYNID
+527 LKKPNFEADYNID

-555 DIPMSVIDVSVEDRS
+555 DVPMSVIDISTEDRS
-570 TSEDSIL
+570 TSEDSII

-656 NALIRSLTK
+656 NALIRALTK
-665 LKENNYKLD
+665 LKENNYKLE
-674 VKDGDAVASP
+674 VKDDNDIPTP

-709 KIFNKVTTSDGRVY
+709 KIFNKITTSDGRVY

-743 DQGFMVIGITKDNQ
+743 DQGFMVVGITKDNQ
-757 AITVPETGVSSAL
+757 SITVPEEGVSSSL
-770 INHLGIHEYAY
+770 INHLGIHKYAY
-781 TFMKPGTRMTYS
+781 TFMKPGARMTYS

-819 AAGVEYN
+819 AAGIEYN
-826 LTEKRPTN
+826 LSEKRPTN
-834 TKNYFRFSDG
+834 TKNYFRFNDG
-844 FLSFD
+844 FLSFN

-857 LLVNGLSVI
+857 LLVNGLAVI

-962 SLATSY
+962 ALATSY

-1033 SLDKRTYDKSMIN
+1033 SLDKRTYDNTMIN

-1058 GINRQSTINM
+1058 GINRQATINM

-1087 DASTLSITEAVT
+1087 DANTLSITEALT
-1099 PFGTTHDDPFRTA
+1099 PFGTTRDDPFRTA

-1117 TAKHGMRTTEQ
+1117 TSKHGMRTNSQ
-1128 HPLLVT
+1128 DPLLVT

-1140 LPYLTSDTFAH
+1140 LAYLTSDTFAH
-1151 KAKWPAVVEEITDDY
+1151 KTKWDAVVEEVNDDY
-1166 IIIANK
+1166 MIIANK
-1172 ANKSEREFIDLREK
+1172 SNRNEKEFIDLREK

-1202 TPKKYKKGDSIKPG
+1202 LAKNYKKGQTIKPG
-1216 DIVAYDKESYSDKI
+1216 EIIAYDKDSYSDKV
-1230 GIGNLAYNIGTL
+1230 GVGNLAYNIGTL
-1242 TKIAIMHTEKGF
+1242 TKVAIMHTDKGF
-1254 EDSACISQDLS
+1254 EDSAIISQDLS
-1265 TKMASEIVLQVNV
+1265 EKMASEIVLQVDV
-1278 LLDGKDIDIQC
+1278 LMDAKDIDIQC
-1289 IEIGKPLQEGEVMM
+1289 VEIGKPLHEGEVIM
-1303 SYRSALEDQD
+1303 SYRAALEDQD

-1319 KMIQKNTGDSSNEL
+1319 KMVSKNAGNESKEL
-1333 MDDIGKIK
+1333 MDEIGKIK

-1347 GKLQDIKVYSTI
+1347 GKLQDIKIYSTI

-1374 HNGPVDKMKSKL
+1374 YNAPIDKMKSKL
-1386 AKLGIDGTQ
+1386 SKLGIDASQ

-1403 PVGKLKHC
+1403 AVGKLKHA

-1416 VEFFIKY
+1416 VEFYIKY

-1433 VYFSALKGTVKEIF
+1433 VYFSALKGVVKEIF
-1447 PEGKEPTSEYR
+1447 PEGKEPYSEYR
-1458 PNEKIHSFLP
+1458 PEEKVHSFLP
-1468 VGSVNARMVSSVL
+1468 VGSVNARMVTSVL
-1481 ILGSLNKV
+1481 TLGAINKV

-1500 MGVKWDPD
+1500 MGVKWDPN

>member
-1 MGILN
+1 
-6 WFVKGFGVFYNIR
+6 
-19 LILPIR
+19 
-25 LLYEFQMKNEVKRYD
+25 
-40 FNNRISEG
+40 
-48 GTTMPINIDKVKPFR
+48 MPINIDKVKPFR
-63 LIKTPFFTPFNKK
+63 LLKTPFFTPFNKK

-88 KSFDQSVNL
+88 KSLEQSKQL
-97 INHPLVSN
+97 IEHKLISN
-105 LNMYNSYFLEWNAM
+105 LNMFNSYFLEWNAM
-119 YLINSNKIVNESL
+119 YLLKPSRIINKDL
-132 EVDDPYVSK
+132 DVDDVYNSK
-141 VYGNNPIVT
+141 VYGNNPIMT
-150 ESHFEDSGNL
+150 ESHFEDSENL

-169 NVLDV
+169 NVLDT
-174 RLRKILYRERLRNYN
+174 RLRKILYKERLRNSKDVKLRLN
-189 AIKSR
+189 RIK
-194 VANIKEQCKYIR
+194 NECKYIKY
-206 FTYPT
+206 TYPT
-211 IDKYKNK
+211 IDKYNNK
-218 NIYIDNHIYNK
+218 NIYVDNHIYNK
-229 IFDISEAY
+229 IFTMSETY
-237 NRDKAVDLLYALFDR
+237 NRDKAIDLLYALFDR

-267 FIPVNEWAG
+267 LIPVNEWAG
-276 SIPTTSLF
+276 DIPTTSLF

-296 VRLFKKPTETLDKLA
+296 VRLFKKPKENLDKLS
-311 GIDFVFL
+311 GMDFIFI
-318 GHTGWFKMR
+318 GNNSWFKMK

-337 LFKANILKIRNNDIV
+337 LFKTNILKIRNNDIV
-352 EDNIP
+352 EDNVP
-357 EDKDDIKTR
+357 EDKEDIKTR
-366 LIGKIEDL
+366 LISKIEDL
-374 TGIQVNNVSRASY
+374 TGIEVNNVSRVQDV
-387 IDPNAPIIS
+387 DPTVPFKAEI
-396 VKQDEPKLITA
+396 KDQPKLIVA

-419 TKIEKPTEEKINQ
+419 TKIEKPTEDKINQ
-432 SVETIVDFT
+432 SVENIVDYT

-447 EREMDNS
+447 EKEMDNS

-489 LKERI
+489 LKEKI
-494 ANATIA
+494 ANSTIA
-500 ELVATEDTPLQ
+500 ELVATEDTPLE
-511 STNLSD
+511 STDLS
-517 KVESIDDEWS
+517 KNVETIDDEWAN
-527 DLKKPNFEADYNID
+527 LKKPNFEADYNID

-555 DIPMSVIDVSVEDRS
+555 DVPMSVIDVSMEDRS
-570 TSEDSIL
+570 TSEDSII

-656 NALIRSLTK
+656 NALIRALTK
-665 LKENNYKLD
+665 LKENNYKLE
-674 VKDGDAVASP
+674 VKDDNDIPTP

-697 KYELPAEYVELS
+697 KYELPVEYVELS
-709 KIFNKVTTSDGRVY
+709 KIFNKITTSDGRVY

-743 DQGFMVIGITKDNQ
+743 DQGFMVVGITKDNQ
-757 AITVPETGVSSAL
+757 SITVPEEGVSSSL
-770 INHLGIHEYAY
+770 INHLGIHKYAY
-781 TFMKPGTRMTYS
+781 TFMKPGARMTYS

-819 AAGVEYN
+819 AAGIEYN
-826 LTEKRPTN
+826 LSEKRPTN
-834 TKNYFRFSDG
+834 TKNYFRFNDG
-844 FLSFD
+844 FLSFND
-849 DNYAPDAA
+849 SYAPDAA
-857 LLVNGLSVI
+857 LLVNGLAVI

-962 SLATSY
+962 ALATSY

-1033 SLDKRTYDKSMIN
+1033 SLDKRTYDNTMIN

-1058 GINRQSTINM
+1058 GINRQATINM
-1068 GIESTKG
+1068 GIDSTKG

-1087 DASTLSITEAVT
+1087 DANTLSITEALT
-1099 PFGTTHDDPFRTA
+1099 PFGTTRDDPFRTA

-1117 TAKHGMRTTEQ
+1117 TSKHGMRTNSQ
-1128 HPLLVT
+1128 DPLLVT

-1151 KAKWPAVVEEITDDY
+1151 KTKWDAIVEEVNDDY
-1166 IIIANK
+1166 MIIANK
-1172 ANKSEREFIDLREK
+1172 SNRSEKEFIDLREK

-1202 TPKKYKKGDSIKPG
+1202 LAKNYKKGQTIKPG
-1216 DIVAYDKESYSDKI
+1216 EIIAYDKDSYSDKV
-1230 GIGNLAYNIGTL
+1230 GVGNLAYNIGTL
-1242 TKIAIMHTEKGF
+1242 TKVAIMHTDKGF
-1254 EDSACISQDLS
+1254 EDSAIISQDLS
-1265 TKMASEIVLQVNV
+1265 EKMASEIVLQVDV
-1278 LLDGKDIDIQC
+1278 LMDAKDIDIQC
-1289 IEIGKPLQEGEVMM
+1289 VEIGKPLHEGEVIM
-1303 SYRSALEDQD
+1303 SYRAALEDQD

-1319 KMIQKNTGDSSNEL
+1319 KMVSKNAGAESKEL
-1333 MDDIGKIK
+1333 MDEIGKIK

-1347 GKLQDIKVYSTI
+1347 GKLQDIKIYSTI

-1374 HNGPVDKMKSKL
+1374 YNAPIDKMKSKL
-1386 AKLGIDGTQ
+1386 SKLGIDASQ

-1403 PVGKLKHC
+1403 AVGKLKHA

-1416 VEFFIKY
+1416 VEFYIKY

-1433 VYFSALKGTVKEIF
+1433 VYFSALKGVVKEIF
-1447 PEGKEPTSEYR
+1447 PEGKEPYSEYR
-1458 PNEKIHSFLP
+1458 PEEKVHSFLP
-1468 VGSVNARMVSSVL
+1468 VGSVNARMVTSVL
-1481 ILGSLNKV
+1481 TLGAINKV

-1500 MGVKWDPD
+1500 MGVKWDPN

>member
-1 MGILN
+1 
-6 WFVKGFGVFYNIR
+6 
-19 LILPIR
+19 
-25 LLYEFQMKNEVKRYD
+25 MKNEVKCYD

-63 LIKTPFFTPFNKK
+63 LLKTPFFTPFNVK

-88 KSFDQSVNL
+88 KSLEQSKQL
-97 INHPLVSN
+97 IEHKLISN
-105 LNMYNSYFLEWNAM
+105 LNMFNSYFLEWNAM
-119 YLINSNKIVNESL
+119 YLLKPSRIINKDL
-132 EVDDPYVSK
+132 EVDDVYNSK
-141 VYGNNPIVT
+141 AYGNNPIMT
-150 ESHFEDSGNL
+150 ESHFEDSENL

-169 NVLDV
+169 NVLDT
-174 RLRKILYRERLRNYN
+174 RLRRILYRERLRNF
-189 AIKSR
+189 KEVKLR
-194 VANIKEQCKYIR
+194 VNRIKEECKYIKY
-206 FTYPT
+206 TYPT

-218 NIYIDNHIYNK
+218 NIYVDNHIYNK
-229 IFDISEAY
+229 IFTMSETY
-237 NRDKAVDLLYALFDR
+237 NRDKAIDLLYALFDR
-252 FINNPNYKG
+252 FINNPNYNG
-261 YTKKTV
+261 YTRKTV
-267 FIPVNEWAG
+267 LVPVNEWA
-276 SIPTTSLF
+276 SDIPTTALF

-296 VRLFKKPTETLDKLA
+296 VRLFKKPKENLNKLA
-311 GIDFVFL
+311 GIDFIFI
-318 GHTGWFKMR
+318 GNDSWFKMK

-337 LFKANILKIRNNDIV
+337 LFKTNILKIRNNDIV
-352 EDNIP
+352 EDSIP
-357 EDKDDIKTR
+357 EDKEDIKTR

-374 TGIQVNNVSRASY
+374 TGIEVNNISRVHKV
-387 IDPNAPIIS
+387 DPTVPIAAEL
-396 VKQDEPKLITA
+396 KDQPKLIVA

-419 TKIEKPTEEKINQ
+419 TKIEKPTEDKINQ
-432 SVETIVDFT
+432 SVEAIVDYT

-447 EREMDNS
+447 EKEMDNS
-454 VDLKELILQAK
+454 IDLKELILQAK

-489 LKERI
+489 LKEKI
-494 ANATIA
+494 ANSTIA

-511 STNLSD
+511 STDLSS
-517 KVESIDDEWS
+517 KVETIDDEWAN
-527 DLKKPNFEADYNID
+527 LKKPNFEADYNID

-555 DIPMSVIDVSVEDRS
+555 DVPMSVIDVTVEDRS

-656 NALIRSLTK
+656 NALIRALTK

-674 VKDGDAVASP
+674 VKDGDAVATP

-781 TFMKPGTRMTYS
+781 TFMKPGARMTYS

-834 TKNYFRFSDG
+834 TKNYFRFNDG

-857 LLVNGLSVI
+857 LLVNGLAVI

-1033 SLDKRTYDKSMIN
+1033 SLDKRTYDKTMIN

-1087 DASTLSITEAVT
+1087 DANTLSITEALT
-1099 PFGTTHDDPFRTA
+1099 PFGTTRDDPFRTA

-1117 TAKHGMRTTEQ
+1117 TSKHGMRTTEQ
-1128 HPLLVT
+1128 DPLLVT

-1151 KAKWPAVVEEITDDY
+1151 KAKWNAVVEEITNDY
-1166 IIIANK
+1166 MIIANK
-1172 ANKSEREFIDLREK
+1172 SNPKEKEFIDLREK

-1202 TPKKYKKGDSIKPG
+1202 TFKNYKKGDSIKAG
-1216 DIVAYDKESYSDKI
+1216 DIVAYDKSSYSDTV
-1230 GIGNLAYNIGTL
+1230 GVGNLAYNIGTL
-1242 TKIAIMHTEKGF
+1242 TKIAIMHTDKGF
-1254 EDSACISQDLS
+1254 EDSAIISQDLS
-1265 TKMASEIVLQVNV
+1265 KKMASEIVLQVDV
-1278 LLDGKDIDIQC
+1278 LMDAKDIDIQC
-1289 IEIGKPLQEGEVMM
+1289 VEIGKQLHEGEVIM
-1303 SYRSALEDQD
+1303 SYRAALEDQD

-1319 KMIQKNTGDSSNEL
+1319 KMVQKNAGSDSKEL
-1333 MDDIGKIK
+1333 MDEIGKIK

-1359 PTSEMSKSLAAFVNK
+1359 PTSEMSKSLASFVNK
-1374 HNGPVDKMKSKL
+1374 YNGPVDKMKSKL
-1386 AKLGIDGTQ
+1386 GKLGIDGSQ

-1416 VEFFIKY
+1416 VEFYIKY

-1433 VYFSALKGTVKEIF
+1433 VYFSALKGVVKEIF
-1447 PEGKEPTSEYR
+1447 PEGKEPYSEYR
-1458 PNEKIHSFLP
+1458 PDEKVHSFLP
-1468 VGSVNARMVSSVL
+1468 VGSINARMVTSVL
-1481 ILGSLNKV
+1481 TLGAINKV

-1500 MGVKWDPD
+1500 MGVKWDPNS
-1508 L
+1508 

>member
-1 MGILN
+1 
-6 WFVKGFGVFYNIR
+6 
-19 LILPIR
+19 
-25 LLYEFQMKNEVKRYD
+25 MKNEVKCYD

-63 LIKTPFFTPFNKK
+63 LLKTPFFTPFNVK

-88 KSFDQSVNL
+88 KSLEQSKQL
-97 INHPLVSN
+97 IEHKLISN
-105 LNMYNSYFLEWNAM
+105 LNMFNSYFLEWNAM
-119 YLINSNKIVNESL
+119 YLLKPNRIINDDL
-132 EVDDPYVSK
+132 EVDDVYNSK
-141 VYGNNPIVT
+141 AYGNNPIMT
-150 ESHFEDSGNL
+150 ESHFEDSENL

-169 NVLDV
+169 GVLDV
-174 RLRKILYRERLRNYN
+174 RLRRILYRERLRNFKEVKLRVN
-189 AIKSR
+189 RIKD
-194 VANIKEQCKYIR
+194 ECKYIKY
-206 FTYPT
+206 TYPT

-218 NIYIDNHIYNK
+218 NIYVDNHIYNK
-229 IFDISEAY
+229 IFTMSETY
-237 NRDKAVDLLYALFDR
+237 NRDKAIDLLYALFDR
-252 FINNPNYKG
+252 FINNPNYKS
-261 YTKKTV
+261 YTRKTV
-267 FIPVNEWAG
+267 LIPVNEWA
-276 SIPTTSLF
+276 SDIPTTALF

-296 VRLFKKPTETLDKLA
+296 VRLFKKPKENLDKLA
-311 GIDFVFL
+311 GIDFIFI
-318 GHTGWFKMR
+318 GHDSWFKMK

-337 LFKANILKIRNNDIV
+337 LFKTNILKIRNNDIV
-352 EDNIP
+352 EDNVP
-357 EDKDDIKTR
+357 EDKEDIKTR

-374 TGIQVNNVSRASY
+374 TGIEVNNISRVREV
-387 IDPNAPIIS
+387 DPIAPIKS
-396 VKQDEPKLITA
+396 ELHDEPKLIVA

-432 SVETIVDFT
+432 SVEDIVNYT

-447 EREMDNS
+447 EKEMDNS

-489 LKERI
+489 LKEKI
-494 ANATIA
+494 ANSTIA
-500 ELVATEDTPLQ
+500 ELVAIEDTPLEA
-511 STNLSD
+511 TDLSN
-517 KVESIDDEWS
+517 KVETIDDEWAN
-527 DLKKPNFEADYNID
+527 LKKPNFEADYNID

-555 DIPMSVIDVSVEDRS
+555 DVPMSVIDVSVEDRS

-656 NALIRSLTK
+656 NALIRALTK
-665 LKENNYKLD
+665 LKENNYKLE
-674 VKDGDAVASP
+674 VKDETADDAYLP

-709 KIFNKVTTSDGRVY
+709 KIFNKVTTKDGRVY
-723 YFNRDELIHKLEEKK
+723 YFNRDELINKLEEKK
-738 VKVES
+738 VKVENEP
-743 DQGFMVIGITKDNQ
+743 GFLVVGISKDNNP
-757 AITVPETGVSSAL
+757 ITVPETGVSSAL
-770 INHLGIHEYAY
+770 INQLSIAKYAN
-781 TFMKPGTRMTYS
+781 TFMKPGARMTYS

-826 LTEKRPTN
+826 LSEKRPTE
-834 TKNYFRFSDG
+834 TKNYFRFNDG
-844 FLSFD
+844 FLSFN

-857 LLVNGLSVI
+857 LLVNGLAVI

-1033 SLDKRTYDKSMIN
+1033 SLDKRTYDKTMIN

-1087 DASTLSITEAVT
+1087 DANTLSITEALT
-1099 PFGTTHDDPFRTA
+1099 PFGTTRDDPFRTA

-1117 TAKHGMRTTEQ
+1117 TSKHGMRTTEQ
-1128 HPLLVT
+1128 DPLLVS

-1151 KAKWPAVVEEITDDY
+1151 KAKWNAIVEEITNDY
-1166 IIIANK
+1166 MIIANK
-1172 ANKSEREFIDLREK
+1172 SNPKEKEFIDLREK

-1202 TPKKYKKGDSIKPG
+1202 TFKNYKKGDSIKAG
-1216 DIVAYDKESYSDKI
+1216 DIVAYDKSSYSDTV
-1230 GIGNLAYNIGTL
+1230 GVGNLAYNIGTL
-1242 TKIAIMHTEKGF
+1242 TKIAIMHTDKGF
-1254 EDSACISQDLS
+1254 EDSAIISQSLS
-1265 TKMASEIVLQVNV
+1265 EKMASEIVLQVDV
-1278 LLDGKDIDIQC
+1278 LMDAKDIDIQC
-1289 IEIGKPLQEGEVMM
+1289 VEVGKQLHEGEVIM
-1303 SYRSALEDQD
+1303 SYRAALEDQD

-1319 KMIQKNTGDSSNEL
+1319 KMVQKNAGSDSKEL
-1333 MDDIGKIK
+1333 MDEIGKIK

-1359 PTSEMSKSLAAFVNK
+1359 PTSEMSKSLASFVNK
-1374 HNGPVDKMKSKL
+1374 YNGPVDKMKSKL
-1386 AKLGIDGTQ
+1386 GKLGIDGSQ

-1416 VEFFIKY
+1416 VEFYIKY

-1433 VYFSALKGTVKEIF
+1433 VYFSALKGVVKEIF
-1447 PEGKEPTSEYR
+1447 PEGKEPYSEYR
-1458 PNEKIHSFLP
+1458 PDEKVHSFLP
-1468 VGSVNARMVSSVL
+1468 VGSINARMVTSVL
-1481 ILGSLNKV
+1481 THGSINKV
-1489 LIELDRHVKDI
+1489 LIELDRHIKDI
-1500 MGVKWDPD
+1500 MGVKWDPNS
-1508 L
+1508 

>member
-1 MGILN
+1 
-6 WFVKGFGVFYNIR
+6 
-19 LILPIR
+19 
-25 LLYEFQMKNEVKRYD
+25 MKNEVKCYD

-63 LIKTPFFTPFNKK
+63 LLKTPFFTPFNVK

-88 KSFDQSVNL
+88 KSLEQSKQL
-97 INHPLVSN
+97 IEHKLISN
-105 LNMYNSYFLEWNAM
+105 LNMFNSYFLEWNAM
-119 YLINSNKIVNESL
+119 YLLKPSRIINKDL
-132 EVDDPYVSK
+132 EVDDVYNSK
-141 VYGNNPIVT
+141 AYGNNPIMT
-150 ESHFEDSGNL
+150 ESHFEDSENL

-169 NVLDV
+169 NVLDT
-174 RLRKILYRERLRNYN
+174 RLRKILYRERLRNFKEVKLRVN
-189 AIKSR
+189 QIK
-194 VANIKEQCKYIR
+194 NECKYIKY
-206 FTYPT
+206 TYPT

-218 NIYIDNHIYNK
+218 NIYVDNHIYNK
-229 IFDISEAY
+229 IFTMSETY
-237 NRDKAVDLLYALFDR
+237 NRDKAIDLLYALFDR
-252 FINNPNYKG
+252 FINNPNYNG
-261 YTKKTV
+261 YTRKTV
-267 FIPVNEWAG
+267 LIPVNEWA
-276 SIPTTSLF
+276 SDIPTTALF

-296 VRLFKKPTETLDKLA
+296 VRLFKKPKENLDKLA
-311 GIDFVFL
+311 GIDFIFI
-318 GHTGWFKMR
+318 GHDSWFKMK

-337 LFKANILKIRNNDIV
+337 LFKTNILKIRNNDIV
-352 EDNIP
+352 EDNVP
-357 EDKDDIKTR
+357 EDKEDIKTR

-374 TGIQVNNVSRASY
+374 TGIEVNNISRVRE
-387 IDPNAPIIS
+387 IDPTAPI
-396 VKQDEPKLITA
+396 KAELHDEPKLIVA

-432 SVETIVDFT
+432 SVEDIVNYT

-447 EREMDNS
+447 EKEMDNS

-489 LKERI
+489 LKEKI
-494 ANATIA
+494 ANSTIA
-500 ELVATEDTPLQ
+500 ELVAIEDTPLQ
-511 STNLSD
+511 ATNLSN
-517 KVESIDDEWS
+517 KVETIDDEWA

-656 NALIRSLTK
+656 NALIRALTK
-665 LKENNYKLD
+665 LKENNYKLE
-674 VKDGDAVASP
+674 VKDETADDAYLP

-709 KIFNKVTTSDGRVY
+709 KIFNKVTTKDGRVY
-723 YFNRDELIHKLEEKK
+723 YFNRDELINKLEEKK
-738 VKVES
+738 VKVENEP
-743 DQGFMVIGITKDNQ
+743 GFLVVGISKDNNP
-757 AITVPETGVSSAL
+757 ITVPETGVSTAL
-770 INHLGIHEYAY
+770 INQLGIAKYAG
-781 TFMKPGTRMTYS
+781 TFMKPGARMTYS

-808 AYTAGLTGALN
+808 SYTAGLTGALN

-826 LTEKRPTN
+826 LSEKRPTN
-834 TKNYFRFSDG
+834 TKNYFRFNDG
-844 FLSFD
+844 FLSFN

-1033 SLDKRTYDKSMIN
+1033 SLDKRTYDKTMIN

-1087 DASTLSITEAVT
+1087 DANTLSITEALT
-1099 PFGTTHDDPFRTA
+1099 PFGTTRDDPFRTA

-1117 TAKHGMRTTEQ
+1117 TSKHGMRTTEQ
-1128 HPLLVT
+1128 DPLLVS

-1151 KAKWPAVVEEITDDY
+1151 KAKWNAVVEEITNDY
-1166 IIIANK
+1166 MIIANK
-1172 ANKSEREFIDLREK
+1172 SNPKEKEFIDLREK

-1202 TPKKYKKGDSIKPG
+1202 TFKNYKKGDSIKAG
-1216 DIVAYDKESYSDKI
+1216 DIVAYDKSSYSDTV
-1230 GIGNLAYNIGTL
+1230 GVGNLAYNIGTL
-1242 TKIAIMHTEKGF
+1242 TKIAIMHTDKGF
-1254 EDSACISQDLS
+1254 EDSAIISQSLS
-1265 TKMASEIVLQVNV
+1265 EKMASEIVLQVDV
-1278 LLDGKDIDIQC
+1278 LMDAKDIDIQC
-1289 IEIGKPLQEGEVMM
+1289 VEVGKQLHEGEVIM
-1303 SYRSALEDQD
+1303 SYRAALEDQD

-1319 KMIQKNTGDSSNEL
+1319 KMVQKNAGSDSKEL
-1333 MDDIGKIK
+1333 MDEIGKIK

-1359 PTSEMSKSLAAFVNK
+1359 PTSEMSKSLASFVNK
-1374 HNGPVDKMKSKL
+1374 YNGPVDKMKSKL
-1386 AKLGIDGTQ
+1386 SKLGIDGSQ

-1416 VEFFIKY
+1416 VEFYIKY
-1423 YDKMSVGDKL
+1423 HDKMSVGDKL
-1433 VYFSALKGTVKEIF
+1433 VYFSALKGVVKEIF
-1447 PEGKEPTSEYR
+1447 PEGKEPYSEYR
-1458 PNEKIHSFLP
+1458 PEEKVHSFLP
-1468 VGSVNARMVSSVL
+1468 VGSINARMVSSVL
-1481 ILGSLNKV
+1481 TLGSINKV

-1500 MGVKWDPD
+1500 MGVKWDPNP
-1508 L
+1508 

>member
-1 MGILN
+1 
-6 WFVKGFGVFYNIR
+6 
-19 LILPIR
+19 
-25 LLYEFQMKNEVKRYD
+25 MKNEVKRYD

-63 LIKTPFFTPFNKK
+63 LLKTPFFTPFNVK

-88 KSFDQSVNL
+88 KSLEQSKQL
-97 INHPLVSN
+97 IEHKLISN
-105 LNMYNSYFLEWNAM
+105 LNMFNSYFLEWNAM
-119 YLINSNKIVNESL
+119 YLLKPNRIINDDL
-132 EVDDPYVSK
+132 EVDDVYNSK
-141 VYGNNPIVT
+141 AYGNNPIMT
-150 ESHFEDSGNL
+150 ESHFEDSENL

-169 NVLDV
+169 RVLDV
-174 RLRKILYRERLRNYN
+174 RLRRILYRERLRNFKEVKLRVN
-189 AIKSR
+189 QIK
-194 VANIKEQCKYIR
+194 NECKYIKY
-206 FTYPT
+206 TYPT

-218 NIYIDNHIYNK
+218 NIYVDNHIYNK
-229 IFDISEAY
+229 IFTMSETY
-237 NRDKAVDLLYALFDR
+237 NRDKAIDLLYALFDR
-252 FINNPNYKG
+252 FINNANYKS
-261 YTKKTV
+261 YTRKTV
-267 FIPVNEWAG
+267 LIPVNEWA
-276 SIPTTSLF
+276 SDIPTTSLF

-296 VRLFKKPTETLDKLA
+296 VRLFKKPKENLNKLA
-311 GIDFVFL
+311 GIDFIFI
-318 GHTGWFKMR
+318 GNNSWFKMK

-337 LFKANILKIRNNDIV
+337 LFKTNILKIRNNDIV
-352 EDNIP
+352 EDNVP
-357 EDKDDIKTR
+357 EDKEDIKTR

-374 TGIQVNNVSRASY
+374 TGIEVNNISRVHKV
-387 IDPNAPIIS
+387 DPIS
-396 VKQDEPKLITA
+396 PVVAALKDQPQLVIA
-407 KGITGADQVIDP
+407 KSATGDTQVVDP

-432 SVETIVDFT
+432 SVEAIVDYT

-447 EREMDNS
+447 EKEMDNS

-489 LKERI
+489 LKEKI
-494 ANATIA
+494 ANSTIA

-511 STNLSD
+511 STDLSS
-517 KVESIDDEWS
+517 KVETIDDEWAN
-527 DLKKPNFEADYNID
+527 LKKPNFEADYNID

-555 DIPMSVIDVSVEDRS
+555 DIPMSVIDVTVEDRS

-656 NALIRSLTK
+656 NALIRALTK

-781 TFMKPGTRMTYS
+781 TFMKPGARMTYS

-826 LTEKRPTN
+826 LSEKRPTN
-834 TKNYFRFSDG
+834 TKNYFRFNDG
-844 FLSFD
+844 FLSFN

-857 LLVNGLSVI
+857 LLVNGLAVI

-913 CKTYKLPTDYIEVLA
+913 CKTYKLPTGYIEVLA

-987 QSAVIDMALSDV
+987 QSAVIDMALADV

-1033 SLDKRTYDKSMIN
+1033 SLDKRTYDKTMIN

-1087 DASTLSITEAVT
+1087 DANTLSITEALT
-1099 PFGTTHDDPFRTA
+1099 PFGTTRDDPFRTA

-1117 TAKHGMRTTEQ
+1117 TSKHGMRTTSQ
-1128 HPLLVT
+1128 DPLLVS

-1151 KAKWPAVVEEITDDY
+1151 KAKWNAVVEEITNDY
-1166 IIIANK
+1166 MIIANK
-1172 ANKSEREFIDLREK
+1172 SNPKEKEFIDLREK

-1202 TPKKYKKGDSIKPG
+1202 TFKNYKKGDSIKAG
-1216 DIVAYDKESYSDKI
+1216 DIVAYDKSSYSDTV

-1242 TKIAIMHTEKGF
+1242 TKIAIMHTDKGF
-1254 EDSACISQDLS
+1254 EDSAIISQDLS
-1265 TKMASEIVLQVNV
+1265 KKMASEIVLQVDV
-1278 LLDGKDIDIQC
+1278 LMDAKDIDIQC
-1289 IEIGKPLQEGEVMM
+1289 VEVGKELHEGEVIM
-1303 SYRSALEDQD
+1303 SYRAALEDQD

-1319 KMIQKNTGDSSNEL
+1319 KMVQKNAGSDSKEL
-1333 MDDIGKIK
+1333 MDEIGKIK

-1359 PTSEMSKSLAAFVNK
+1359 PTSEMSKSLASFVNK
-1374 HNGPVDKMKSKL
+1374 YNGPVDKMKSKL
-1386 AKLGIDGTQ
+1386 SKLGIDGSQ

-1416 VEFFIKY
+1416 VEFYIKY
-1423 YDKMSVGDKL
+1423 HDKMSVGDKL
-1433 VYFSALKGTVKEIF
+1433 VYFSALKGVVKEIF
-1447 PEGKEPTSEYR
+1447 PEGKEPYSEYR
-1458 PNEKIHSFLP
+1458 PDEKVHSFLP
-1468 VGSVNARMVSSVL
+1468 VGSINARMVSSVL
-1481 ILGSLNKV
+1481 TLGSINKV

-1500 MGVKWDPD
+1500 MGVKWDPNP
-1508 L
+1508 

>member
-1 MGILN
+1 
-6 WFVKGFGVFYNIR
+6 
-19 LILPIR
+19 
-25 LLYEFQMKNEVKRYD
+25 MKNEVKCYD

-63 LIKTPFFTPFNKK
+63 LLKTPFFTPFNVK

-88 KSFDQSVNL
+88 KSLEQSKQL
-97 INHPLVSN
+97 IEHKLISN
-105 LNMYNSYFLEWNAM
+105 LNMFNSYFLEWNAM
-119 YLINSNKIVNESL
+119 YLLKPSRIINKDL
-132 EVDDPYVSK
+132 EVDDVYNSK
-141 VYGNNPIVT
+141 AYGNNPIMT
-150 ESHFEDSGNL
+150 ESHFEDSENL

-169 NVLDV
+169 GVLDV
-174 RLRKILYRERLRNYN
+174 RLRRILYRERLRNFKEVKLRVN
-189 AIKSR
+189 QIK
-194 VANIKEQCKYIR
+194 NECKYIKY
-206 FTYPT
+206 TYPT

-218 NIYIDNHIYNK
+218 NIYVDNHIYNK
-229 IFDISEAY
+229 IFTMSETY
-237 NRDKAVDLLYALFDR
+237 NRDKAIDLLYALFDR
-252 FINNPNYKG
+252 FINNPNYNG
-261 YTKKTV
+261 YIRKTV
-267 FIPVNEWAG
+267 LIPVNEWA
-276 SIPTTSLF
+276 SDIPTTALF

-296 VRLFKKPTETLDKLA
+296 VRLFKKPKENLDKLA
-311 GIDFVFL
+311 GIDFIFI
-318 GHTGWFKMR
+318 GNGSWFKMK

-337 LFKANILKIRNNDIV
+337 LFKTNILKIRNNDIV
-352 EDNIP
+352 EDNVP
-357 EDKDDIKTR
+357 EDKEDIKTR

-374 TGIQVNNVSRASY
+374 TGIEVNNISRVREV
-387 IDPNAPIIS
+387 DPTAPI
-396 VKQDEPKLITA
+396 KAELHDEPKLIVA

-432 SVETIVDFT
+432 SVEAIVDYT

-447 EREMDNS
+447 EKEMDNS

-489 LKERI
+489 LKEKI
-494 ANATIA
+494 ANSTIA
-500 ELVATEDTPLQ
+500 ELVAIEDTPLQ
-511 STNLSD
+511 ATNLSN
-517 KVESIDDEWS
+517 KVETIDDEWAN
-527 DLKKPNFEADYNID
+527 LKKPNFEADYNID

-555 DIPMSVIDVSVEDRS
+555 DVPMSVIDVSVEDRS

-656 NALIRSLTK
+656 NALIRALTK

-674 VKDGDAVASP
+674 VKDGDTVASP

-781 TFMKPGTRMTYS
+781 TFMKPGARMTYS

-819 AAGVEYN
+819 AAGVEYD

-834 TKNYFRFSDG
+834 TKNYFRFNDG
-844 FLSFD
+844 FLSFN

-1033 SLDKRTYDKSMIN
+1033 SLDKRTYDKTMIN

-1087 DASTLSITEAVT
+1087 DANTLSITEALT
-1099 PFGTTHDDPFRTA
+1099 PFGTTRDDPFRTA

-1117 TAKHGMRTTEQ
+1117 TSKHGMRTTEQ
-1128 HPLLVT
+1128 DPLLVS

-1151 KAKWPAVVEEITDDY
+1151 KAKWNAVVEEITNDY
-1166 IIIANK
+1166 MIIANK
-1172 ANKSEREFIDLREK
+1172 SNPKEKEFIDLREK

-1202 TPKKYKKGDSIKPG
+1202 PFKNYKKGDSIKAG
-1216 DIVAYDKESYSDKI
+1216 DIVAYDKSSYSDTV
-1230 GIGNLAYNIGTL
+1230 GVGNLAYNIGTL
-1242 TKIAIMHTEKGF
+1242 TKIAIMHTDKGF
-1254 EDSACISQDLS
+1254 EDSAIISQDLS
-1265 TKMASEIVLQVNV
+1265 EKMASEIVLQVDV
-1278 LLDGKDIDIQC
+1278 LMDAKDIDIQC
-1289 IEIGKPLQEGEVMM
+1289 VEVGKELHEGEVIM
-1303 SYRSALEDQD
+1303 SYRAALEDQD

-1319 KMIQKNTGDSSNEL
+1319 KMVQKNAGSDSKEL
-1333 MDDIGKIK
+1333 MDEIGKIK

-1359 PTSEMSKSLAAFVNK
+1359 PTSEMSKSLASFVNK
-1374 HNGPVDKMKSKL
+1374 YNGPVDKMKSKL
-1386 AKLGIDGTQ
+1386 GKLGIDGSQ

-1416 VEFFIKY
+1416 VEFYIKY

-1433 VYFSALKGTVKEIF
+1433 VYFSALKGVVKEIF
-1447 PEGKEPTSEYR
+1447 PEGKEPYSEYR
-1458 PNEKIHSFLP
+1458 PDEKVHSFLP
-1468 VGSVNARMVSSVL
+1468 VGSINARMVTSVL
-1481 ILGSLNKV
+1481 THGSINKV

-1500 MGVKWDPD
+1500 MGVKWDPNS
-1508 L
+1508 

>member
-1 MGILN
+1 
-6 WFVKGFGVFYNIR
+6 
-19 LILPIR
+19 
-25 LLYEFQMKNEVKRYD
+25 MKNEVKRYD

-63 LIKTPFFTPFNKK
+63 LLKTPFFTPFNVK

-88 KSFDQSVNL
+88 KSLEQSKQL
-97 INHPLVSN
+97 IEHKLISN
-105 LNMYNSYFLEWNAM
+105 LNMFNSYFLEWNAM
-119 YLINSNKIVNESL
+119 YLLKPNRIINDDL
-132 EVDDPYVSK
+132 EVDDVYNSK
-141 VYGNNPIVT
+141 SYGNNPIMT
-150 ESHFEDSGNL
+150 ESYFEDSENL

-169 NVLDV
+169 GVLDV
-174 RLRKILYRERLRNYN
+174 RLRRILYRERLRNFKEVKLRVN
-189 AIKSR
+189 QIK
-194 VANIKEQCKYIR
+194 NECKYIKY
-206 FTYPT
+206 TYPT

-218 NIYIDNHIYNK
+218 NIYVDNHIYNK
-229 IFDISEAY
+229 IFTMSETY
-237 NRDKAVDLLYALFDR
+237 NRDKAIDLLYALFDR
-252 FINNPNYKG
+252 FINNANYKS
-261 YTKKTV
+261 YTRKTV
-267 FIPVNEWAG
+267 LIPVNEWTND
-276 SIPTTSLF
+276 IPTTSLF

-296 VRLFKKPTETLDKLA
+296 VRLFKKPKENLNKLA
-311 GIDFVFL
+311 GIDFIFI
-318 GHTGWFKMR
+318 GNNSWFKMK

-337 LFKANILKIRNNDIV
+337 LFKTNILKIRNNDIV
-352 EDNIP
+352 EDNVP
-357 EDKDDIKTR
+357 EDKEDIKTR

-374 TGIQVNNVSRASY
+374 TGIEVNNISRVHKV
-387 IDPNAPIIS
+387 DPIS
-396 VKQDEPKLITA
+396 PVAAAVKDQPQLVIA
-407 KGITGADQVIDP
+407 KSATGDTQVVDP

-432 SVETIVDFT
+432 SVEAIVDYT

-447 EREMDNS
+447 EKEMDNS

-489 LKERI
+489 LKEKI
-494 ANATIA
+494 ANSTIA

-511 STNLSD
+511 STDLSS
-517 KVESIDDEWS
+517 KVETIDDEWAN
-527 DLKKPNFEADYNID
+527 LKKPNFEADYNID

-555 DIPMSVIDVSVEDRS
+555 DIPMSVIDVTVEDRS

-656 NALIRSLTK
+656 NALIRALTK
-665 LKENNYKLD
+665 LKENNYKLK
-674 VKDGDAVASP
+674 VKDGDAVAAP

-743 DQGFMVIGITKDNQ
+743 SQGFLVVGITKDNQ

-770 INHLGIHEYAY
+770 INHFGIHEYAY
-781 TFMKPGTRMTYS
+781 TFMKPGARMTYS

-826 LTEKRPTN
+826 LSEKRPTN
-834 TKNYFRFSDG
+834 TKNYFRFNDG
-844 FLSFD
+844 FLSFN

-857 LLVNGLSVI
+857 LLVNGLAVI

-987 QSAVIDMALSDV
+987 QSAVIDMALADV

-1033 SLDKRTYDKSMIN
+1033 SLDKRTYDKTMIN

-1087 DASTLSITEAVT
+1087 DANTLSITEALT
-1099 PFGTTHDDPFRTA
+1099 PFGTTRDDPFRTA

-1117 TAKHGMRTTEQ
+1117 TSKHGMRTTEQ
-1128 HPLLVT
+1128 DPLLVS

-1151 KAKWPAVVEEITDDY
+1151 KAKWNAVVEEITDDY
-1166 IIIANK
+1166 MIIANK
-1172 ANKSEREFIDLREK
+1172 SNPKEKEFIDLREK

-1202 TPKKYKKGDSIKPG
+1202 TFKNYKKGDSIKAG
-1216 DIVAYDKESYSDKI
+1216 DIVAYDKSSYSDTV

-1242 TKIAIMHTEKGF
+1242 TKIAIMHTDKGF
-1254 EDSACISQDLS
+1254 EDSAIISQDLS
-1265 TKMASEIVLQVNV
+1265 KKMASEIVLQVDV
-1278 LLDGKDIDIQC
+1278 LMDAKDIDIQC
-1289 IEIGKPLQEGEVMM
+1289 VEVGKELHEGEVIM
-1303 SYRSALEDQD
+1303 SYRAALEDQD

-1319 KMIQKNTGDSSNEL
+1319 KMVQKNAGSDSKEL
-1333 MDDIGKIK
+1333 MDEIGKIK

-1359 PTSEMSKSLAAFVNK
+1359 PTSEMSKSLASFVNK
-1374 HNGPVDKMKSKL
+1374 YNGPVDKMKSKL
-1386 AKLGIDGTQ
+1386 SKLGIDGSQ

-1416 VEFFIKY
+1416 VEFYIKY
-1423 YDKMSVGDKL
+1423 HDKMSVGDKL
-1433 VYFSALKGTVKEIF
+1433 VYFSALKGVVKEIF
-1447 PEGKEPTSEYR
+1447 PEGKEPYSEYR
-1458 PNEKIHSFLP
+1458 PEEKVHSFLP
-1468 VGSVNARMVSSVL
+1468 VGSINARMVSSVL
-1481 ILGSLNKV
+1481 TLGSINKI

-1500 MGVKWDPD
+1500 MGVKWDPNP
-1508 L
+1508 

>member
-1 MGILN
+1 
-6 WFVKGFGVFYNIR
+6 
-19 LILPIR
+19 
-25 LLYEFQMKNEVKRYD
+25 
-40 FNNRISEG
+40 
-48 GTTMPINIDKVKPFR
+48 MPINIDKVKPFR
-63 LIKTPFFTPFNKK
+63 LLKTPFFTPFNKK

-88 KSFDQSVNL
+88 KSLEQSKQL
-97 INHPLVSN
+97 IEHPLISN
-105 LNMYNSYFLEWNAM
+105 LNMFNSYFLEWNAM
-119 YLINSNKIVNESL
+119 YLLKPSRIINKDL
-132 EVDDPYVSK
+132 DVDDVYNSK
-141 VYGNNPIVT
+141 VYGNNPIMT
-150 ESHFEDSGNL
+150 ESHFEDSENL

-169 NVLDV
+169 NVLDT
-174 RLRKILYRERLRNYN
+174 RLRKILYKERLRNSKDVKLRLN
-189 AIKSR
+189 RIK
-194 VANIKEQCKYIR
+194 NECKYIKY
-206 FTYPT
+206 TYPT

-218 NIYIDNHIYNK
+218 NIYVDNHIYNK
-229 IFDISEAY
+229 IFTMSETY
-237 NRDKAVDLLYALFDR
+237 NRDKAIDLLYALFDR

-267 FIPVNEWAG
+267 LIPVNEWAG
-276 SIPTTSLF
+276 DIPTTSLF

-296 VRLFKKPTETLDKLA
+296 VRLFKKPKENLDKLA
-311 GIDFVFL
+311 GMDFIFI
-318 GHTGWFKMR
+318 GNNSWFKMK

-337 LFKANILKIRNNDIV
+337 LFKTNILKIRNNDIV
-352 EDNIP
+352 EDNVP
-357 EDKDDIKTR
+357 EDKEDIKTR
-366 LIGKIEDL
+366 LISKIEDL
-374 TGIQVNNVSRASY
+374 TGIEVNNVSRVQDV
-387 IDPNAPIIS
+387 DPTVHYKAEI
-396 VKQDEPKLITA
+396 KDQPKLIVA

-419 TKIEKPTEEKINQ
+419 TKIEKPTEDKINQ
-432 SVETIVDFT
+432 SVENIVDYT

-447 EREMDNS
+447 EKEMDNS

-489 LKERI
+489 LKEKI
-494 ANATIA
+494 ANSTIA

-511 STNLSD
+511 STDLS
-517 KVESIDDEWS
+517 KNVETIDDEWAN
-527 DLKKPNFEADYNID
+527 LKKPNFEADYNID

-555 DIPMSVIDVSVEDRS
+555 DIPMSVIDVSMEDRS
-570 TSEDSIL
+570 TSEDAII

-643 TRYGQVGKINQST
+643 TRYGQVGKINQAT
-656 NALIRSLTK
+656 NALIRALTK
-665 LKENNYKLD
+665 LKENNYKLEI
-674 VKDGDAVASP
+674 KDDNDIPTP

-709 KIFNKVTTSDGRVY
+709 KIFNKITTSDGRVY

-743 DQGFMVIGITKDNQ
+743 DQGFMVVGITKDNQ
-757 AITVPETGVSSAL
+757 SITVPEEGVSSSL
-770 INHLGIHEYAY
+770 INHLGIHKYAY
-781 TFMKPGTRMTYS
+781 TFMKPGARMTYS

-819 AAGVEYN
+819 AAGIEYN
-826 LTEKRPTN
+826 LSEKRPTN
-834 TKNYFRFSDG
+834 TKNYFRFNDG
-844 FLSFD
+844 FLSFND
-849 DNYAPDAA
+849 SYAPDAA
-857 LLVNGLSVI
+857 LLVNGLAVI

-962 SLATSY
+962 ALATSY

-1033 SLDKRTYDKSMIN
+1033 SLDKRTYDNTMIN

-1087 DASTLSITEAVT
+1087 DANTLSITEALT
-1099 PFGTTHDDPFRTA
+1099 PFGTTRDDPFRTA

-1117 TAKHGMRTTEQ
+1117 TSKHGMRTNSQ
-1128 HPLLVT
+1128 DPLLVT

-1151 KAKWPAVVEEITDDY
+1151 KTKWDAIVEEVNDDY
-1166 IIIANK
+1166 MIIANK
-1172 ANKSEREFIDLREK
+1172 SNRSEKEFIDLREK

-1202 TPKKYKKGDSIKPG
+1202 LAKNYKKGQTIKPG
-1216 DIVAYDKESYSDKI
+1216 EIIAYDKDSYSDKV
-1230 GIGNLAYNIGTL
+1230 GVGNLAYNIGTL
-1242 TKIAIMHTEKGF
+1242 TKVAIMHTDKGF
-1254 EDSACISQDLS
+1254 EDSAIISQDLS
-1265 TKMASEIVLQVNV
+1265 EKMASEIVLQVDI
-1278 LLDGKDIDIQC
+1278 LMDAKDIDIQC
-1289 IEIGKPLQEGEVMM
+1289 VEIGKPLHEGEVIM
-1303 SYRSALEDQD
+1303 SYRAALEDQD

-1319 KMIQKNTGDSSNEL
+1319 KMVSKNAGNESKEL
-1333 MDDIGKIK
+1333 MDEIGKIK

-1347 GKLQDIKVYSTI
+1347 GKLQDIKIYSTI

-1374 HNGPVDKMKSKL
+1374 YNAPIDKMKSKL
-1386 AKLGIDGTQ
+1386 SKLGIDGSQ

-1403 PVGKLKHC
+1403 AVGKLKHA

-1416 VEFFIKY
+1416 VEFYIKY

-1433 VYFSALKGTVKEIF
+1433 VYFSALKGVVKEIF
-1447 PEGKEPTSEYR
+1447 PEGKEPYSEYR
-1458 PNEKIHSFLP
+1458 PEEKVHSFLP
-1468 VGSVNARMVSSVL
+1468 VGSVNARMVTSVL
-1481 ILGSLNKV
+1481 TLGAINKV

-1500 MGVKWDPD
+1500 MGVKWDPN

>member
-1 MGILN
+1 
-6 WFVKGFGVFYNIR
+6 
-19 LILPIR
+19 
-25 LLYEFQMKNEVKRYD
+25 MKNEVKRYD

-63 LIKTPFFTPFNKK
+63 LLKTPFFTPFNVK

-88 KSFDQSVNL
+88 KSLEQSKQL
-97 INHPLVSN
+97 IEHKLISN
-105 LNMYNSYFLEWNAM
+105 LNMFNSYFLEWNAM
-119 YLINSNKIVNESL
+119 YLLKPNRIINDDL
-132 EVDDPYVSK
+132 EVDDVYNSK
-141 VYGNNPIVT
+141 AYGNNPIMT
-150 ESHFEDSGNL
+150 ESHFEDSENL

-169 NVLDV
+169 GVLDV
-174 RLRKILYRERLRNYN
+174 RLRRILYRERLRNFKEVKLRVN
-189 AIKSR
+189 QIK
-194 VANIKEQCKYIR
+194 NECKYIKY
-206 FTYPT
+206 TYPT

-218 NIYIDNHIYNK
+218 NIYVDNHIYNK
-229 IFDISEAY
+229 IFTMSETY
-237 NRDKAVDLLYALFDR
+237 NRDKAIDLLYALFDR
-252 FINNPNYKG
+252 FINNANYKS
-261 YTKKTV
+261 YTRKTV
-267 FIPVNEWAG
+267 LIPVNEWA
-276 SIPTTSLF
+276 SDIPTTSLF

-296 VRLFKKPTETLDKLA
+296 VRLFKKPKENLNKLA
-311 GIDFVFL
+311 GIDFIFI
-318 GHTGWFKMR
+318 GNNSWFKMK

-337 LFKANILKIRNNDIV
+337 LFKTNILKIRNNDIV
-352 EDNIP
+352 EDNVP
-357 EDKDDIKTR
+357 EDKEDIKTR

-374 TGIQVNNVSRASY
+374 TGIEVNNISRVHKV
-387 IDPNAPIIS
+387 DPIS
-396 VKQDEPKLITA
+396 PVVAAVKDQPQLVIA
-407 KGITGADQVIDP
+407 KSATGDTQVVDP
-419 TKIEKPTEEKINQ
+419 TKIEKPTEDKINQ
-432 SVETIVDFT
+432 SVEAIVDYT

-447 EREMDNS
+447 EKEMDNS

-489 LKERI
+489 LKEKI
-494 ANATIA
+494 ANSTIA

-511 STNLSD
+511 STDLSS
-517 KVESIDDEWS
+517 KVETIDDEWAN
-527 DLKKPNFEADYNID
+527 LKKPNFEADYNID

-555 DIPMSVIDVSVEDRS
+555 DIPMSVIDVTVEDRS

-656 NALIRSLTK
+656 NALIRALTK

-757 AITVPETGVSSAL
+757 AITVPENGVSSAL

-781 TFMKPGTRMTYS
+781 TFMKPGARMTYS

-826 LTEKRPTN
+826 LSEKRPTN
-834 TKNYFRFSDG
+834 TKNYFRFNDG
-844 FLSFD
+844 FLSFN

-857 LLVNGLSVI
+857 LLVNGLAVI

-987 QSAVIDMALSDV
+987 QSAVIDMALADV

-1033 SLDKRTYDKSMIN
+1033 SLDKRTYDKTMIN

-1087 DASTLSITEAVT
+1087 DANTLSITEALT
-1099 PFGTTHDDPFRTA
+1099 PFGTTRDDPFRTA

-1117 TAKHGMRTTEQ
+1117 TSKHGMRTTEQ
-1128 HPLLVT
+1128 DPLLVS

-1151 KAKWPAVVEEITDDY
+1151 KAKWNAVVEEITNDY
-1166 IIIANK
+1166 MIIANK
-1172 ANKSEREFIDLREK
+1172 SNPKEKEFIDLREK

-1202 TPKKYKKGDSIKPG
+1202 TFKNYKKGDSIKAG
-1216 DIVAYDKESYSDKI
+1216 DIVAYDKSSYSDTV

-1242 TKIAIMHTEKGF
+1242 TKIAIMHTDKGF
-1254 EDSACISQDLS
+1254 EDSAIISQDLS
-1265 TKMASEIVLQVNV
+1265 KKMASEIVLQVDV
-1278 LLDGKDIDIQC
+1278 LMDAKDIDIQC
-1289 IEIGKPLQEGEVMM
+1289 VEVGKELHEGEVIM
-1303 SYRSALEDQD
+1303 SYRAALEDQD

-1319 KMIQKNTGDSSNEL
+1319 KMVQKNAGSDSKEL
-1333 MDDIGKIK
+1333 MDEIGKIK

-1359 PTSEMSKSLAAFVNK
+1359 PTSEMSKSLASFVNK
-1374 HNGPVDKMKSKL
+1374 YNGPVDKMKSKL
-1386 AKLGIDGTQ
+1386 SKLGIDGSQ

-1416 VEFFIKY
+1416 VEFYIKY
-1423 YDKMSVGDKL
+1423 HDKMSVGDKL
-1433 VYFSALKGTVKEIF
+1433 VYFSALKGVVKEIF
-1447 PEGKEPTSEYR
+1447 PEGKEPYSEYR
-1458 PNEKIHSFLP
+1458 PEEKVHSFLP
-1468 VGSVNARMVSSVL
+1468 VGSINARMVSSVL
-1481 ILGSLNKV
+1481 TLGSINKV

-1500 MGVKWDPD
+1500 MGVKWDPNP
-1508 L
+1508 

>member
-1 MGILN
+1 
-6 WFVKGFGVFYNIR
+6 
-19 LILPIR
+19 
-25 LLYEFQMKNEVKRYD
+25 MKNEVKRYD

-63 LIKTPFFTPFNKK
+63 LLKTPFFTPFNVK

-88 KSFDQSVNL
+88 KSLEQSKQL
-97 INHPLVSN
+97 IEHKLISN
-105 LNMYNSYFLEWNAM
+105 LNMFNSYFLEWNAM
-119 YLINSNKIVNESL
+119 YLLKPNRIINDDL
-132 EVDDPYVSK
+132 EVDDVYNSK
-141 VYGNNPIVT
+141 AYGNNPIMT
-150 ESHFEDSGNL
+150 ESHFEDSENL

-169 NVLDV
+169 GVLDV
-174 RLRKILYRERLRNYN
+174 RLRRILYRERLRNFKEVKLRVN
-189 AIKSR
+189 QIK
-194 VANIKEQCKYIR
+194 NECKYIKY
-206 FTYPT
+206 TYPT

-218 NIYIDNHIYNK
+218 NIYVDNHIYNK
-229 IFDISEAY
+229 IFTMSETY
-237 NRDKAVDLLYALFDR
+237 NRDKAIDLLYALFDR
-252 FINNPNYKG
+252 FINNANYKS
-261 YTKKTV
+261 YTRKTV
-267 FIPVNEWAG
+267 LIPVNEWATD
-276 SIPTTSLF
+276 IPTTSLF

-296 VRLFKKPTETLDKLA
+296 VRLFKKPKENLNKLA
-311 GIDFVFL
+311 GIDFIFI
-318 GHTGWFKMR
+318 GNNSWFKMK

-337 LFKANILKIRNNDIV
+337 LFKTNILKIRNNDIV
-352 EDNIP
+352 EDNVP
-357 EDKDDIKTR
+357 EDKEDIKTR

-374 TGIQVNNVSRASY
+374 TGIEVNNISRVHKV
-387 IDPNAPIIS
+387 DPTVPI
-396 VKQDEPKLITA
+396 KAELHDEPKLIVA

-419 TKIEKPTEEKINQ
+419 TKIEKPTEDKINQ
-432 SVETIVDFT
+432 SVEAIVDYT

-447 EREMDNS
+447 EKEMDNS

-489 LKERI
+489 LKEKI
-494 ANATIA
+494 ANSTIA

-511 STNLSD
+511 STDLSS
-517 KVESIDDEWS
+517 KVETIDDEWAN
-527 DLKKPNFEADYNID
+527 LKKPNFEADYNID

-555 DIPMSVIDVSVEDRS
+555 DIPMSVIDVTVEDRS

-656 NALIRSLTK
+656 NALIRALTK

-743 DQGFMVIGITKDNQ
+743 DQGFMVVGITKDNQ

-781 TFMKPGTRMTYS
+781 TFMKPGARMTYS

-819 AAGVEYN
+819 AAGVKYN
-826 LTEKRPTN
+826 LSEKRPTN
-834 TKNYFRFSDG
+834 TKNYFRFNDG
-844 FLSFD
+844 FLSFN
-849 DNYAPDAA
+849 DNYSPDAA

-987 QSAVIDMALSDV
+987 QSAVIDMALADV

-1033 SLDKRTYDKSMIN
+1033 SLDKRTYDKTMIN

-1087 DASTLSITEAVT
+1087 DANTLSITEALT
-1099 PFGTTHDDPFRTA
+1099 PFGTTRDDPFRTA

-1117 TAKHGMRTTEQ
+1117 TSKHGMRTNSQ
-1128 HPLLVT
+1128 DPLLVT

-1151 KAKWPAVVEEITDDY
+1151 KTKWDAVVEEVNDDY
-1166 IIIANK
+1166 MIIANK
-1172 ANKSEREFIDLREK
+1172 SNRSEKEFIDLREK

-1202 TPKKYKKGDSIKPG
+1202 LAKNYKKGQTIKPG
-1216 DIVAYDKESYSDKI
+1216 EIIAYDKDSYSDKV
-1230 GIGNLAYNIGTL
+1230 GVGNLAYNIGTL
-1242 TKIAIMHTEKGF
+1242 TKVAIMHTDKGF
-1254 EDSACISQDLS
+1254 EDSAIISQDLS
-1265 TKMASEIVLQVNV
+1265 EKMASEIVLQVDV
-1278 LLDGKDIDIQC
+1278 LMDAKDIDIQC
-1289 IEIGKPLQEGEVMM
+1289 VEIGKPLHEGEVIM
-1303 SYRSALEDQD
+1303 SYRAALEDQD

-1319 KMIQKNTGDSSNEL
+1319 KMVSKNAGNESKEL
-1333 MDDIGKIK
+1333 MDEIGKIK

-1347 GKLQDIKVYSTI
+1347 GKLQDIKIYSTI

-1374 HNGPVDKMKSKL
+1374 YNAPIDKMKSKL
-1386 AKLGIDGTQ
+1386 SKLGIDASQ

-1403 PVGKLKHC
+1403 AVGKLKHA

-1416 VEFFIKY
+1416 VEFYIKY

-1433 VYFSALKGTVKEIF
+1433 VYFSALKGVVKEIF
-1447 PEGKEPTSEYR
+1447 PEGKEPYSEYR
-1458 PNEKIHSFLP
+1458 PEEKVHSFLP
-1468 VGSVNARMVSSVL
+1468 VGSVNARMVTSVL
-1481 ILGSLNKV
+1481 TLGAINKV

-1500 MGVKWDPD
+1500 MGVKWDPN

>member
-1 MGILN
+1 
-6 WFVKGFGVFYNIR
+6 
-19 LILPIR
+19 
-25 LLYEFQMKNEVKRYD
+25 
-40 FNNRISEG
+40 
-48 GTTMPINIDKVKPFR
+48 MPINIDKVKPFR
-63 LIKTPFFTPFNKK
+63 LLKTPFFTPFNKK

-88 KSFDQSVNL
+88 KSLEQSKQL
-97 INHPLVSN
+97 IEHPLISN
-105 LNMYNSYFLEWNAM
+105 LNMFNSYFLEWNAM
-119 YLINSNKIVNESL
+119 YLLKPSRIINKDL
-132 EVDDPYVSK
+132 DVDDVYNSK
-141 VYGNNPIVT
+141 VYGNNPIMT
-150 ESHFEDSGNL
+150 ESHFEDSENL

-169 NVLDV
+169 NVLDT
-174 RLRKILYRERLRNYN
+174 RLRKILYKERLRNSKDVKLRLN
-189 AIKSR
+189 RIK
-194 VANIKEQCKYIR
+194 NECKYIKY
-206 FTYPT
+206 TYPT

-218 NIYIDNHIYNK
+218 NIYVDNHIYNK
-229 IFDISEAY
+229 IFIMSETY
-237 NRDKAVDLLYALFDR
+237 NRDKAIDLLYALFDR
-252 FINNPNYKG
+252 FINNSNYKG

-267 FIPVNEWAG
+267 LIPVNEWAG
-276 SIPTTSLF
+276 DIPTTSLF

-296 VRLFKKPTETLDKLA
+296 VRLFKKPKENLDKLS
-311 GIDFVFL
+311 GMDFIFI
-318 GHTGWFKMR
+318 GNNSWFKMK

-337 LFKANILKIRNNDIV
+337 LFKTNILKIRNNDIV
-352 EDNIP
+352 EDNVP
-357 EDKDDIKTR
+357 EDKEDIKTR
-366 LIGKIEDL
+366 LISKIEDL
-374 TGIQVNNVSRASY
+374 TGIEVNNVSRVQDV
-387 IDPNAPIIS
+387 DPTVPIKAE
-396 VKQDEPKLITA
+396 VKDQPKLIVA

-419 TKIEKPTEEKINQ
+419 TKIEKPTEDKINQ
-432 SVETIVDFT
+432 SVENIVDYT

-447 EREMDNS
+447 EKEMDNS

-489 LKERI
+489 LKEKI
-494 ANATIA
+494 ANSTIA
-500 ELVATEDTPLQ
+500 ELVATEDTLLQ
-511 STNLSD
+511 STDLS
-517 KVESIDDEWS
+517 KNVETIDDEWAN
-527 DLKKPNFEADYNID
+527 LKKPNFEADYNID
-541 ADIMKCLHSLSQNK
+541 ADIVKCLHSLSQNK
-555 DIPMSVIDVSVEDRS
+555 DVPMSVIDISTEDRS
-570 TSEDSIL
+570 TSEDSII

-656 NALIRSLTK
+656 NALIRALTK
-665 LKENNYKLD
+665 LKENNYKLE
-674 VKDGDAVASP
+674 VKDDNDIPTP

-709 KIFNKVTTSDGRVY
+709 KIFNKITTSDGRVY

-743 DQGFMVIGITKDNQ
+743 DQGFIVIGITKDNQ
-757 AITVPETGVSSAL
+757 PITVPEEGVSSSL
-770 INHLGIHEYAY
+770 INHLGIHKYAY
-781 TFMKPGTRMTYS
+781 TFMKPGARMTYS

-819 AAGVEYN
+819 AAGIEYN
-826 LTEKRPTN
+826 LSEKRPTN
-834 TKNYFRFSDG
+834 TKNYFRFNDG
-844 FLSFD
+844 FLSFND
-849 DNYAPDAA
+849 SYAPDAA
-857 LLVNGLSVI
+857 LLVNGLAVI

-962 SLATSY
+962 ALATSY

-1033 SLDKRTYDKSMIN
+1033 SLDKRTYDNTMIN

-1058 GINRQSTINM
+1058 GINRQATINM

-1087 DASTLSITEAVT
+1087 DANTLSITEALT
-1099 PFGTTHDDPFRTA
+1099 PFGTTRDDPFRTA

-1117 TAKHGMRTTEQ
+1117 TSKHGMRTNSQ
-1128 HPLLVT
+1128 DPLLVT

-1151 KAKWPAVVEEITDDY
+1151 KTKWDAVVEEVNDDY
-1166 IIIANK
+1166 MIIANK
-1172 ANKSEREFIDLREK
+1172 SNRNEKEFIDLREK

-1202 TPKKYKKGDSIKPG
+1202 LAKNYKKGQTIKPG
-1216 DIVAYDKESYSDKI
+1216 EIIAYDKDSYSDKV
-1230 GIGNLAYNIGTL
+1230 GVGNLAYNIGTL
-1242 TKIAIMHTEKGF
+1242 TKVAIMHTDKGF
-1254 EDSACISQDLS
+1254 EDSAIISQDLS
-1265 TKMASEIVLQVNV
+1265 EKMASEIVLQVDV
-1278 LLDGKDIDIQC
+1278 LMDAKDIDIQC
-1289 IEIGKPLQEGEVMM
+1289 VEIGKPLHEGEVIM
-1303 SYRSALEDQD
+1303 SYRAALEDQD

-1319 KMIQKNTGDSSNEL
+1319 KMVSKNTGSESKEL
-1333 MDDIGKIK
+1333 MDEIGKIK

-1347 GKLQDIKVYSTI
+1347 GKLQDIRIYSTI

-1374 HNGPVDKMKSKL
+1374 YNAPIDKMKSKL
-1386 AKLGIDGTQ
+1386 SKLGIDASQ

-1403 PVGKLKHC
+1403 AVGKLKHA

-1416 VEFFIKY
+1416 VEFYIKY

-1433 VYFSALKGTVKEIF
+1433 VYFSALKGVVKEIF
-1447 PEGKEPTSEYR
+1447 PEGKEPYSEYR
-1458 PNEKIHSFLP
+1458 PEEKVHSFLP
-1468 VGSVNARMVSSVL
+1468 VGSVNARMVTSVL
-1481 ILGSLNKV
+1481 TLGAINKV

-1500 MGVKWDPD
+1500 MGVKWDPN

>member
-1 MGILN
+1 
-6 WFVKGFGVFYNIR
+6 
-19 LILPIR
+19 
-25 LLYEFQMKNEVKRYD
+25 MKNEVKRYD

-63 LIKTPFFTPFNKK
+63 LLKTPFFTPFNVK

-88 KSFDQSVNL
+88 KSLEQSKQL
-97 INHPLVSN
+97 IEHKLISN
-105 LNMYNSYFLEWNAM
+105 LNMFNSYFLEWNAM
-119 YLINSNKIVNESL
+119 YLLKPNRIINDDL
-132 EVDDPYVSK
+132 EVDDVYNSK
-141 VYGNNPIVT
+141 AYGNNPIMT
-150 ESHFEDSGNL
+150 ESHFEDSENL

-169 NVLDV
+169 GVLDV
-174 RLRKILYRERLRNYN
+174 RLRRILYRERLRNFKEVKLRVN
-189 AIKSR
+189 QIK
-194 VANIKEQCKYIR
+194 NECKYIKY
-206 FTYPT
+206 TYPT

-218 NIYIDNHIYNK
+218 NIYVDNHIYNK
-229 IFDISEAY
+229 IFTMSETY
-237 NRDKAVDLLYALFDR
+237 NRDKAIDLLYALFDR
-252 FINNPNYKG
+252 FINNANYKS
-261 YTKKTV
+261 YTRKTV
-267 FIPVNEWAG
+267 LIPVNEWA
-276 SIPTTSLF
+276 SDIPTTSLF

-296 VRLFKKPTETLDKLA
+296 VRLFKKPKENLNKLA
-311 GIDFVFL
+311 GIDFIFI
-318 GHTGWFKMR
+318 GNNSWFKMK

-337 LFKANILKIRNNDIV
+337 LFKTNILKIRNNDIV
-352 EDNIP
+352 EDNVP
-357 EDKDDIKTR
+357 EDKEDIKTR

-374 TGIQVNNVSRASY
+374 TGIEVNNISRVRE
-387 IDPNAPIIS
+387 IDPTAPI
-396 VKQDEPKLITA
+396 KAELHDEPKLIVA

-432 SVETIVDFT
+432 SVEDIVNYT

-447 EREMDNS
+447 EKEMDNS

-489 LKERI
+489 LKEKI
-494 ANATIA
+494 ANSTIA
-500 ELVATEDTPLQ
+500 ELVAIEDTPLQ
-511 STNLSD
+511 ATNLSN
-517 KVESIDDEWS
+517 KVETIDDEWAN
-527 DLKKPNFEADYNID
+527 LKKPNFEADYNID

-555 DIPMSVIDVSVEDRS
+555 DVPMSVIDVSVEDRS

-656 NALIRSLTK
+656 NALIRALTK
-665 LKENNYKLD
+665 LKENNYKLE
-674 VKDGDAVASP
+674 VKDETADDAYLP

-709 KIFNKVTTSDGRVY
+709 KIFNKVTTKDGRVY
-723 YFNRDELIHKLEEKK
+723 YFNRDELINKLEEKK
-738 VKVES
+738 VKVENEP
-743 DQGFMVIGITKDNQ
+743 GFLVVGISKNNNP
-757 AITVPETGVSSAL
+757 ITVSETGVSTAL
-770 INHLGIHEYAY
+770 INQLGIAKYAG
-781 TFMKPGTRMTYS
+781 TFMKPGARMTYS

-826 LTEKRPTN
+826 LSEKRPTN
-834 TKNYFRFSDG
+834 TKNYFRFNDG

-913 CKTYKLPTDYIEVLA
+913 CKTYKLPTHYIEVLA

-987 QSAVIDMALSDV
+987 QSAVIDMALADV

-1033 SLDKRTYDKSMIN
+1033 SLDKRTYDKTMIN

-1087 DASTLSITEAVT
+1087 DANTLSITEALT
-1099 PFGTTHDDPFRTA
+1099 PFGTTRDDPFRTA

-1117 TAKHGMRTTEQ
+1117 TSKHGMRTTEQ
-1128 HPLLVT
+1128 DPLLVS

-1151 KAKWPAVVEEITDDY
+1151 KAKWNAVVEEITNDY
-1166 IIIANK
+1166 MIIANK
-1172 ANKSEREFIDLREK
+1172 SNPKEKEFIDLREK

-1202 TPKKYKKGDSIKPG
+1202 TFKNYKKGDSIKAG
-1216 DIVAYDKESYSDKI
+1216 DIVAYDKSSYSDTV

-1242 TKIAIMHTEKGF
+1242 TKIAIMHTDKGF
-1254 EDSACISQDLS
+1254 EDSAIISQDLS
-1265 TKMASEIVLQVNV
+1265 KKMASEIVLQVDV
-1278 LLDGKDIDIQC
+1278 LMDAKDIDIQC
-1289 IEIGKPLQEGEVMM
+1289 VEVGKELHEGEVIM
-1303 SYRSALEDQD
+1303 SYRAALEDQD

-1319 KMIQKNTGDSSNEL
+1319 KMVQKNAGSDSKEL
-1333 MDDIGKIK
+1333 MDEIGKIK

-1359 PTSEMSKSLAAFVNK
+1359 PTSEMSKSLASFVNK
-1374 HNGPVDKMKSKL
+1374 YNGPVDKMKSKL
-1386 AKLGIDGTQ
+1386 GKLGIDGSQ

-1416 VEFFIKY
+1416 VEFYIKY

-1433 VYFSALKGTVKEIF
+1433 VYFSALKGVVKEIF
-1447 PEGKEPTSEYR
+1447 PEGKEPYSEYR
-1458 PNEKIHSFLP
+1458 PDEKVHSFLP
-1468 VGSVNARMVSSVL
+1468 VGSINARMVTSVL
-1481 ILGSLNKV
+1481 THGSINKV

-1500 MGVKWDPD
+1500 MGVKWDPNS
-1508 L
+1508 